1 MANYTN
7 RGSHYKA
14 ASREEKRRP
23 WRKKGLAVLA
33 CLLAVAF
40 AAGVAALAVPGLL
53 FRSEGEVT
61 LEKTIHWWDN
71 DNEGN
76 PRPQMSEYK
85 PVLVLRDEANDVQ
98 YKSDDP
104 DALAL
109 LKSLD
114 YPDGWPDVVV
124 APDQGNTW
132 KVTTSPESLNKIVYQ
147 VDEDGEPVEG
157 DDGNPV
163 PTDKKVTWSLSQGFP
178 PEVEGYTAIYAELAG
193 ELGDLFGSFSTVG
206 EDDWHYVRNAD
217 YTFTI
222 DLRSGSLENLSGI
235 TQEILK
241 QFELEASFTAGGEQK
256 TPHVSLAELKAK
268 PGYATVQFQ
277 VKGDEDEKWE
287 TIDLDDPAAMKE
299 VHDELR
305 LVLVMPK
312 YTIEGQPITY
322 KVAEANPEGNKADGK
337 LDYDIPDLTGDDAED
352 YFAIKYDNTN
362 ATNHGSATDGAYS
375 GGSVILTLTGTTDYK
390 ATKVWQDT
398 SGDPNNRPQN
408 VTLEL
413 WRYVAGQPLESAAAV
428 RDSAGN
434 IYTYKVDSQKDS
446 GAEMN
451 VTFTDTDGE
460 GNETPAAFPKYD
472 PEGNRYIYVVKEY
485 GLSGNYTQVFGEV
498 DSNGDV
504 SGDFIKEDQ
513 NEDGVVEDVDAR
525 TENNTYLYNGG
536 TLNNVLNGTTTA
548 TATKV
553 WNASAFQAE
562 FGGVTVELTLQSCAA
577 GTENWENVLSED
589 GVTAIIRPLTGF
601 QAENL
606 AGLSYS
612 GAFPQ
617 YDNLG
622 RKLEYRWVETGVTQ
636 DGFDGVNFN
645 EDEGTFTLQQT
656 DSTGKEREVQYT
668 SVSEVDED
676 GNTKIT
682 NSVANQVYY
691 EVDKWW
697 ALKEDEEVPEDA
709 ESNPNYWQDE
719 SGQWYTKD
727 ISADGNSTIQDSNAE
742 SATFY
747 LYRVE
752 SGQQVPMGET
762 EGYYLTFEMSKD
774 GMPIWDFGNAGQE
787 DVENGVLTKEDIQI
801 EQVENED
808 GAFDPWHVN
817 ITGLPEF
824 DEGGRQYDYVLVE
837 ADASPRYETTRE
849 SEGYSTT
856 VYNPR
861 GPGEVLQILVQK
873 NWIDDSDT
881 VHREPVVIQAYDK
894 DTGEKID
901 GAYVKLEDG
910 LWYDWI
916 TIQLGSSGQGEGNN
930 PNEPETNPDTNGNGG
945 TSGVITEPGEG
956 NEPTEGDETGDEPTN
971 TDEPG
976 ETDGEGDD
984 NTDTDS
990 DNTPEESEV
999 SESLL
1004 ANEREEL
1011 AAPKTGDG
1019 EGENQDPLNENEGST
1034 GDGGTPSGGA
1044 EDAKPDG
1051 VQSIKDIYLLETTIG
1066 EGEYTTVDVKNIID
1080 GSDEVEIID
1089 DEEENGLWYERVTGD
1104 VTSQYHRYQ
1113 VTYSDFTPIDNT
1125 PVDLEPGESGK
1136 YSATVTNRRLGNID
1150 ITVHKVWNSGD
1161 GSEADALRQELQ
1173 RAQIPGATE
1182 QGASL
1187 ALKLDFHEST
1197 QSKDYKIE
1205 KYEDNKAD
1213 EYITLGDGTVPT
1225 TIYNVKREVGT
1236 AENPVSSDESFGP
1249 DTDRGS
1255 SVIEINLPGG
1265 TEGEDS
1271 YIPKEQYYYF
1281 SNLPKY
1287 DTTGTIVRYT
1297 VEEGLKSED
1306 GKFISFEDY
1315 IAQAEPG
1322 DALAKELKKWVH
1334 TMEEG
1339 EYVTALD
1346 PNEALPQV
1354 STKDV
1359 DFQEF
1364 KATNSLTGTKD
1375 VRWHKEWND
1384 AYRNQEGERPDI
1396 FLDVFRLVHET
1407 DETTKLELVVKDY
1420 QWTPTTTEGE
1430 GEESGPV
1437 DAVNNWTATMEGVPL
1452 YDSLGYEITYYAVER
1467 AVGDTERFDYGPVR
1481 YWVDI
1486 PLTGLQCIGDR
1497 LTVENNDY
1505 LEPTPDGEQYACS
1518 LKEGGKYVEVEG
1530 INLEERYSNREV
1542 NYALG
1547 EGGTFE
1553 NYLRADP
1560 NLAGSK
1566 LWQGV
1571 ESGYPADQLP
1581 QVTFALYR
1589 KMADAKPDDTGEVT
1603 EPEEVATLQVNW
1615 GGDSGT
1621 LNGSLTTD
1629 FRFFMKGNWEVDWD
1643 QTNNRYIYTSDE
1655 SSDTYYVN
1663 SDWEVVNENGEE
1675 IDLPDTVRLPQ
1686 YDEKGNRYAY
1696 TMVERS
1702 ITMMGPNGK
1711 DKITIKLDPDGTPS
1725 EENDKDAVAFY
1736 ESIFTSAKMTEGTFQ
1751 ATNVYNDKQE
1761 GQLAV
1766 EKWLNVGE
1774 LKEGESYPAIRVELY
1789 RAVTSQKDNADA
1801 WRLVDSHIWKSN
1813 EVQEKFTGDTPD
1825 VWGYLEYTF
1834 ENLPIY
1840 APNGEKY
1847 VYKVVEVKEDF
1858 LDGYATWA
1866 EKASY
1871 EEASGFETN
1880 LATGTA
1886 QEGGKIP
1893 QGNVVSDLEATE
1905 VPESTEPAQPL
1916 DTATFINKR
1925 DADSVTLKG
1934 DKKWDDWGDEMELR
1948 PDGAKDVIKLTVSRH
1963 AESQPGENNAI
1974 PSQDLT
1980 EDEDYT
1986 VTWTIPDSGD
1996 TWTYTITGV
2005 DNTELERYA
2014 PNGMPW
2020 IYQVTETIS
2029 DPYDYY
2035 NASTKM
2041 VTFGTELVDGVLII
2055 SETAKPITNSLKTSV
2070 TFQKQ
2075 WVGDDGESISTDYFG
2090 EVTVD
2095 FKLQVAFAP
2104 AAGGETTWQD
2114 AKTFF
2119 TNTKDDVGTDEDSP
2133 KAFVPSSVLPMTGD
2147 GKYEFEGSTNKAKD
2161 WKGTFSDLP
2170 RAVSVSG
2177 TATKLIY
2184 RVVET
2189 QVTYKL
2195 PGEEDATE
2203 VTVTPPDGTGQ
2214 NYVLNDTNG
2223 IFTGAELES
2232 NGATWITTNT
2242 MKTVDLKITKI
2253 WDDQNNKYGTR
2264 PEGENGTWKVDFIIQ
2279 YQDPKDVETGEYHN
2293 VTTKDGEPLI
2303 VSITGGASADD
2314 GTTTVEDLPYV
2325 AGRQYYAFELEPGYD
2340 PDNPAGSKVT
2350 ENGATPGNYHHN
2362 MYDASDEHE
2371 LKENGDCTSTVTNTL
2386 RTTQVTAVKEWKPAG
2401 KEPYPQVTLELR
2413 YVDAWEEDENDED
2426 IPVLSDVIEEITL
2439 PNKDDPEN
2447 PWTYTWEG
2455 LPEYYPEDDGITGSI
2470 STPTTYWVTEK
2481 KGDGYV
2487 LLSTDTDD
2495 NYTTFTFTNKPV
2507 VDFTVEKQ
2515 WNSVPEEA
2523 YNWKVTVGLYRTTEE
2538 VTDYTSLAYDVEHM
2552 VTNENG
2558 QLLTVELY
2566 GPDNLTA
2573 TFEDLDKY
2581 CMEEAGTPEYTYYV
2595 KELTVNGDKI
2605 EGASFTKEVDGED
2618 VAFTVDYT
2626 YTGNAATVVNRV
2638 EGSLQVEK
2646 IWHDKGGE
2654 SARPETITVGLY
2666 RFDKASQ
2673 DYEAV
2678 KDPSNLEKNYTLTLD
2693 EENDWQGTFENL
2705 PEYYSDG
2712 NGNRGEKIQYAVY
2725 ELDSAG
2731 QPILGTEGN
2740 NTLTLENGGSYTVY
2754 YDGFTIHNVREV
2766 DLTIEKTVT
2775 GDAADPGRQ
2784 FTFEVGF
2791 TYDEDMPAGSIGPYT
2806 YTVYQKGDGDEPEQV
2821 SEGTISSNGGTI
2833 FLTGGQYAV
2842 IEGLPT
2848 GTEYTVTEK
2857 EASQD
2862 GYVTTATGEEGTI
2875 TVGEENKA
2883 SFTNHR
2889 APGDLIIRKE
2899 VTGSGDRNE
2908 QWEFHLKADLLEGMP
2923 FVGDSVGYRNGDT
2936 EVKLLFDEVA
2946 GYATFT
2952 LKSGESLEIKD
2963 FPIGTVFT
2971 VTEEGANED
2980 GYTTTVKGN
2989 GTAVPDG
2996 MEVKLEYDVTSTV
3009 TFINDKPGGGGPG
3022 PGPTPTPTPEPEET
3036 PTPEPGESPTPAPE
3050 GSPSPEPS
3058 GTPGPDGTPTPAPS
3072 GSPSPSGS
3080 PTPGPGGSPT
3090 PAPTPTPP
3098 GGDTPDDTPQTGD
3111 PTHTLWWA
3119 LAGAGA
3125 LAGLGALWA
3134 TRPKGHKARHRK
3146 K

>member
-40 AAGVAALAVPGLL
+40 AAGVAALAVPGL
-53 FRSEGEVT
+53 FRTEDEVT
-61 LEKTIHWWDN
+61 LEKTIYWWDN

-76 PRPQMSEYK
+76 PRPAVDKYEK
-85 PVLVLRDEANDVQ
+85 PLLVLRDEANDVQ
-98 YKSDDP
+98 YKSDDS

-109 LKSLD
+109 LKSLG
-114 YPDGWPDVVV
+114 YPDGWPEVVV
-124 APDQGNTW
+124 EQGEGNTW
-132 KVTTSPESLNKIVYQ
+132 KVTTNPKSLNKIVYE
-147 VDEDGEPVEG
+147 VDEDGEPIE
-157 DDGNPV
+157 DEDGNLV
-163 PTDKKVTWSLSQGFP
+163 ATDKKVTWSLSQGFP

-206 EDDWHYVRNAD
+206 EDDWHYVKSTD

-235 TQEILK
+235 TDAILQ

-256 TPHVSLAELKAK
+256 TPHVSLAELEGE

-277 VKGDEDEKWE
+277 VKDDEDEKWE

-322 KVAEANPEGNKADGK
+322 KVAEANTEEKPADGK
-337 LDYDIPDLTGDDAED
+337 LDYQIPGFEGTDDADD

-362 ATNHGSATDGAYS
+362 ATNHGSSTDGAYS

-390 ATKVWQDT
+390 ATKVWQDKD
-398 SGDPNNRPQN
+398 GKKEDRPAD

-434 IYTYKVDSQKDS
+434 IYTYDVSEKTAS
-446 GAEMN
+446 GEEMI
-451 VTFTDTDGE
+451 VSFTDTDGE
-460 GNETPAAFPKYD
+460 GNATEASFPKYD

-485 GLSGNYTQVFGEV
+485 GLDENYTQVFGEV
-498 DSNGDV
+498 DPSTGDV

-562 FGGVTVELTLQSCAA
+562 FGGVTVELTLQSRAA
-577 GTENWENVLSED
+577 GTNEWEPVTGDD
-589 GVTAIIRPLTGF
+589 GEAITHLLDGF

-612 GAFPQ
+612 GDFPQ

-622 RKLEYRWVETGVTQ
+622 RELEYRWVETGVTQ
-636 DGFDGVNFN
+636 EGFAGVNFN
-645 EDEGTFTLQQT
+645 KDEGTFTLQQKDFSGNT
-656 DSTGKEREVQYT
+656 REVQYT
-668 SVSEVDED
+668 SVSEGPDED
-676 GNTKIT
+676 GNTIIT

-697 ALKEDEEVPEDA
+697 ALKEDEEVPEGA
-709 ESNPNYWQDE
+709 ESNPNYWKDE
-719 SGQWYTKD
+719 NGQWYTKD
-727 ISADGNSTIQDSNAE
+727 IGTEDSAIKDDNAK

-752 SGQQVPMGET
+752 SGEQVPMDQEG
-762 EGYYLTFEMSKD
+762 GYYLAFEMSKN
-774 GMPIWDFGNAGQE
+774 GEPTTWSFGNAAPAGEQE
-787 DVENGVLTKEDIQI
+787 QITITPDEDT
-801 EQVENED
+801 
-808 GAFDPWHVN
+808 PWHVN

-837 ADASPRYETTRE
+837 ANASPRYETERE
-849 SEGYSTT
+849 SDGYSTT

-861 GPGEVLQILVQK
+861 EGGPVLQILVQK

-976 ETDGEGDD
+976 ETDGEGDN

-990 DNTPEESEV
+990 VNTPEEPEV

-1004 ANEREEL
+1004 ANEGKAL
-1011 AAPKTGDG
+1011 AAPKADG
-1019 EGENQDPLNENEGST
+1019 GEHESKTPD
-1034 GDGGTPSGGA
+1034 DGGTPGG
-1044 EDAKPDG
+1044 DAGNTKPDG
-1051 VQSIKDIYLLETTIG
+1051 VQSIDDIYLLEDSIG
-1066 EGEYTTVDVKNIID
+1066 EGKNAEDVKNTID
-1080 GSDEVEIID
+1080 GSEISGGII
-1089 DEEENGLWYERVTGD
+1089 EETDTSKWYDQVTGD

-1113 VTYSDFTPIDNT
+1113 VTYSKFTPIDNT
-1125 PVDLEPGESGK
+1125 PADLESGKSGK

-1150 ITVHKVWNSGD
+1150 ITVHKVWNSGEI
-1161 GSEADALRQELQ
+1161 GSREANALRQELNQ
-1173 RAQIPGATE
+1173 AGM
-1182 QGASL
+1182 SL
-1187 ALKLDFHEST
+1187 ALKLDFHESMGENHGYT
-1197 QSKDYKIE
+1197 IE
-1205 KYEDNKAD
+1205 DGYV
-1213 EYITLGDGTVPT
+1213 TLGKGAEKTP
-1225 TIYNVKREVGT
+1225 IYNVARTVEDEDGK
-1236 AENPVSSDESFGP
+1236 PVSSDNSFAA
-1249 DTDRGS
+1249 DQEVGS
-1255 SVIEINLPGG
+1255 SVITIKYPD
-1265 TEGEDS
+1265 EDS
-1271 YIPKEQYYYF
+1271 AGKDQEYYF

-1306 GKFISFEDY
+1306 GKFISFDEY
-1315 IAQAEPG
+1315 IEKAGPD

-1334 TMEEG
+1334 TMEEVD
-1339 EYVTALD
+1339 YVTALD

-1375 VRWHKEWND
+1375 VQWYKEWND
-1384 AYRNQEGERPDI
+1384 AYRNEAGERPDI
-1396 FLDVFRLVHET
+1396 FLDVFRLVHED

-1452 YDSLGYEITYYAVER
+1452 YDSLGYKITYFAVER
-1467 AVGDTERFDYGPVR
+1467 AVGDTEMFDYGPVR
-1481 YWVDI
+1481 YYMGETK
-1486 PLTGLQCIGDR
+1486 LGDR
-1497 LTVENNDY
+1497 LTVEKQY
-1505 LEPTPDGEQYACS
+1505 LEETPDGVLYACS
-1518 LKEGGKYVEVEG
+1518 LKDENGYVEVANMGDET
-1530 INLEERYSNREV
+1530 LADRYRDRTV

-1571 ESGYPADQLP
+1571 ESGYPTDQLP
-1581 QVTFALYR
+1581 QVTFALYQTTLG
-1589 KMADAKPDDTGEVT
+1589 KET
-1603 EPEEVATLQVNW
+1603 EPENPDGETDPENPGEEVATLQVNW
-1615 GGDSGT
+1615 GGDFGM

-1629 FRFFMKGNWEVDWD
+1629 FRFFMKGDWQVDWKD
-1643 QTNNRYIYTSDE
+1643 DLYVYTQAADDGS
-1655 SSDTYYVN
+1655 TKKYYVN
-1663 SDWEVVNENGEE
+1663 SDWEVVDENDNNTVIE
-1675 IDLPDTVRLPQ
+1675 LPDTVRLPQ
-1686 YDEKGNRYAY
+1686 YDKEGNRYAY
-1696 TMVERS
+1696 TMVEQS
-1702 ITMMGPNGK
+1702 ITLKNPNYDPEGGNSQVYFE
-1711 DKITIKLDPDGTPS
+1711 IKLDPKTGEPDTA
-1725 EENDKDAVAFY
+1725 ENVNAPEAVAFY
-1736 ESIFTSAKMTEGTFQ
+1736 KSIFKNAKMTDEGTFQ
-1751 ATNVYNDKQE
+1751 ATNVYNDEQN
-1761 GQLAV
+1761 GRLAV

-1789 RAVTSQKDNADA
+1789 RTVTSQKDNADA
-1801 WRLVDSHIWKSN
+1801 WRLVDSHIWGSDT
-1813 EVQEKFTGDTPD
+1813 VEKACTSGDGG
-1825 VWGYLEYTF
+1825 WGRLTHTF

-1847 VYKVVEVKEDF
+1847 VYKVEEVKDGF
-1858 LDGYATWA
+1858 LAGYDTWA
-1866 EKASY
+1866 VEGPVKS
-1871 EEASGFETN
+1871 ENIGSTIENTN
-1880 LATGTA
+1880 NKG
-1886 QEGGKIP
+1886 
-1893 QGNVVSDLEATE
+1893 TE
-1905 VPESTEPAQPL
+1905 VTGLAAKVTEGDEQSADL

-1925 DADSVTLKG
+1925 DADGVKLQGTKV
-1934 DKKWDDWGDEMELR
+1934 WDDWNNELDLR
-1948 PDGAKDVIKLTVSRH
+1948 PSGAENVITLTVSRR
-1963 AESQPGENNAI
+1963 ADAQPGENNAI
-1974 PSQDLT
+1974 GLQTLDKNSYEVEWNT
-1980 EDEDYT
+1980 ENN
-1986 VTWTIPDSGD
+1986 P
-1996 TWTYTITGV
+1996 WTYTITGNV
-2005 DNTELERYA
+2005 KGELEQYA

-2020 IYQVTETIS
+2020 IYQVTETI
-2029 DPYDYY
+2029 DPSYDYY
-2035 NASTKM
+2035 NASTRT
-2041 VTFGTELVDGVLII
+2041 VTFGTEPDDKGFLTVN
-2055 SETAKPITNSLKTSV
+2055 SAAAITNSLKTSV

-2090 EVTVD
+2090 DVKVD
-2095 FKLQVAFAP
+2095 FKLQVSTD
-2104 AAGGETTWQD
+2104 ETKWND
-2114 AKTFF
+2114 IPDFF
-2119 TNTKDDVGTDEDSP
+2119 TNEEPVEDGQ
-2133 KAFVPSSVLPMTGD
+2133 VHVSSEILNLDKEETY
-2147 GKYEFEGSTNKAKD
+2147 KGSITAKMNAGETA
-2161 WKGTFSDLP
+2161 WQHTFSDLP
-2170 RAVSVSG
+2170 RAVNVEN
-2177 TATKLIY
+2177 AAKKLIY

-2189 QVTYKL
+2189 KVTYTL
-2195 PGEEDATE
+2195 PGEEPTTVE
-2203 VTVTPPDGTGQ
+2203 VEINGDTYTVKD
-2214 NYVLNDTNG
+2214 DSG
-2223 IFTGAELES
+2223 IFTEAILTEPTSGV
-2232 NGATWITTNT
+2232 TWITTNT
-2242 MKTVDLKITKI
+2242 IKTVDLEIRKI
-2253 WDDQNNKYGTR
+2253 WDDQDNKYGTR
-2264 PEGENGTWKVDFIIQ
+2264 PEGGSDGTWKVDFIIQ

-2303 VSITGGASADD
+2303 VSISDVDTEDQ
-2314 GTTTVEDLPYV
+2314 GTTTVKDLPG
-2325 AGRQYYAFELEPGYD
+2325 GRWYRAVELKPGYTTGNVD
-2340 PDNPAGSKVT
+2340 EYICG
-2350 ENGATPGNYHHN
+2350 ENGGTFHIGYTVD
-2362 MYDASDEHE
+2362 YGDE
-2371 LKENGDCTSTVTNTL
+2371 NPVQGGDGQADFITTATNTL
-2386 RTTQVTAVKEWKPAG
+2386 DTTSVSVKKN
-2401 KEPYPQVTLELR
+2401 
-2413 YVDAWEEDENDED
+2413 WE
-2426 IPVLSDVIEEITL
+2426 
-2439 PNKDDPEN
+2439 PEN
-2447 PWTYTWEG
+2447 LPDGDQYPSVTMKVQYKAGEDDWKDLEGCTVILSEGNWEHTFAD
-2455 LPEYYPEDDGITGSI
+2455 LPKYYPGAAG
-2470 STPTTYWVTEK
+2470 YAEK
-2481 KGDGYV
+2481 RETQYRVVEAEGDGYV
-2487 LLSTDTDD
+2487 QKDVKVDEE
-2495 NYTTFTFTNKPV
+2495 NKTFTFTNKPV
-2507 VDFTVEKQ
+2507 VDFTVEKKWDQ
-2515 WNSVPEEA
+2515 PPAGYEDWKVKVQLYRATEDDPTGKKYEDPVTLTAEANWTHTWDGLDKYYEDDGEYKAYTYYVQEVSITDGSETNTLTEQGTIQVGDTEFVVSYDTTKTNAAIIATITNRPVGTCSVEKVWWNEGGTTPVS
-2523 YNWKVTVGLYRTTEE
+2523 VTVGLYQE
-2538 VTDYTSLAYDVEHM
+2538 TDNGIGPVMDKDSKPITITLPYEGKWSHTWTDLYKYDADGTAIRYV
-2552 VTNENG
+2552 VR
-2558 QLLTVELY
+2558 EL
-2566 GPDNLTA
+2566 D
-2573 TFEDLDKY
+2573 ED
-2581 CMEEAGTPEYTYYV
+2581 GNPV
-2595 KELTVNGDKI
+2595 SNGD
-2605 EGASFTKEVDGED
+2605 SVTVDGTD
-2618 VAFTVDYT
+2618 
-2626 YTGNAATVVNRV
+2626 
-2638 EGSLQVEK
+2638 
-2646 IWHDKGGE
+2646 
-2654 SARPETITVGLY
+2654 
-2666 RFDKASQ
+2666 
-2673 DYEAV
+2673 
-2678 KDPSNLEKNYTLTLD
+2678 
-2693 EENDWQGTFENL
+2693 
-2705 PEYYSDG
+2705 
-2712 NGNRGEKIQYAVY
+2712 
-2725 ELDSAG
+2725 
-2731 QPILGTEGN
+2731 
-2740 NTLTLENGGSYTVY
+2740 YTVY

-2766 DLTIEKTVT
+2766 DLAVEKTVT
-2775 GDAADPGRQ
+2775 GDAADPNRQ
-2784 FTFEVGF
+2784 FTFDVSF
-2791 TYDEDMPAGSIGPYT
+2791 TYDKDMPEASHTGPYA

-2833 FLTGGQYAV
+2833 FLTGGQRAV
-2842 IEGLPT
+2842 IEGLPA
-2848 GTEYTVTEK
+2848 GTDYTVTEQ
-2857 EASQD
+2857 EANED
-2862 GYVTTATGEEGTI
+2862 GYVTTPTDGKVEGTI
-2875 TVGEENKA
+2875 TVGGDNTA

-2889 APGDLIIRKE
+2889 APGDLVIQKQ
-2899 VTGSGDRNE
+2899 VTGSGGNQNK
-2908 QWEFHLKADLLEGMP
+2908 QWEFHLTADLLEGMP
-2923 FVGDSVGYRNGDT
+2923 YWGSSVGHRSGGSKVDLVFHA
-2936 EVKLLFDEVA
+2936 ED

-2963 FPIGTVFT
+2963 FPIGTTFT
-2971 VTEEGANED
+2971 VTEVEANEG
-2980 GYTTTVKGN
+2980 GYTTTVEGN
-2989 GTAVPDG
+2989 GIAVPDG

-3009 TFINDKPGGGGPG
+3009 TFINHKPGGGGPG

-3036 PTPEPGESPTPAPE
+3036 PTPEPGETPTPAPE

>member
-76 PRPQMSEYK
+76 PRPAVDKYEK
-85 PVLVLRDEANDVQ
+85 PLLVLKDENGNQYMSDNDDEQ
-98 YKSDDP
+98 
-104 DALAL
+104 ARAL
-109 LKSLD
+109 LKSLN

-132 KVTTSPESLNKIVYQ
+132 KVTTSPESLNKIVYE
-147 VDEDGEPVEG
+147 VDEDGELVK
-157 DDGNPV
+157 DNDGNPV
-163 PTDKKVTWSLSQGFP
+163 PTGETVTWSLSQDIP
-178 PEVEGYTAIYAELAG
+178 PEVEGYTAIYADLA
-193 ELGDLFGSFSTVG
+193 ESLGDLFGSFSTVG
-206 EDDWHYVRNAD
+206 EDDWHYVKSTD

-241 QFELEASFTAGGEQK
+241 QFELEASFTTKDGEQQ
-256 TPHVSLAELKAK
+256 TPHVSLAELKGE

-277 VKGDEDEKWE
+277 VRDGEGEWQ
-287 TIDLDDPAAMKE
+287 TINLDNPEAMKE

-305 LVLVMPK
+305 LSLTMPK

-322 KVAEANPEGNKADGK
+322 KVAEANTEGNKADGK
-337 LDYDIPDLTGDDAED
+337 LDYKIPGFEGTDDADD

-375 GGSVILTLTGTTDYK
+375 GGSVILTLTGTTKYE
-390 ATKVWQDT
+390 ATKVWQDKD
-398 SGDPNNRPQN
+398 GKKEDRPAD

-413 WRYVAGQPLESAAAV
+413 WRYVAGQPLESVAAV

-434 IYTYKVDSQKDS
+434 IYTYDVSTETES
-446 GAEMN
+446 GAEMT
-451 VTFTDTDGE
+451 VSFTDTDGE

-485 GLSGNYTQVFGEV
+485 GLDGNYTQVFGEV
-498 DSNGDV
+498 NEETGV
-504 SGDFIKEDQ
+504 AENDFIKGL
-513 NEDGVVEDVDAR
+513 NEDGVVVDKKDGR
-525 TENNTYLYNGG
+525 ESGNTYLYNGG

-562 FGGVTVELTLQSCAA
+562 FGGVKVELTLQSCPA
-577 GTENWENVLSED
+577 GTDIWEPVTGDD
-589 GVTAIIRPLTGF
+589 GVAITHQLDGF

-612 GAFPQ
+612 EAFPQ
-617 YDNLG
+617 YDYLG
-622 RKLEYRWVETGVTQ
+622 RELEYRWVETGVTQ

-645 EDEGTFTLQQT
+645 KDEGTFTLQQT

-668 SVSEVDED
+668 SVSKGPDEE
-676 GNTKIT
+676 GNTTIT
-682 NSVANQVYY
+682 NSVANEVHY

-697 ALKEDEEVPEDA
+697 ALKEDEVTDLELDENDYDPEKYLY
-709 ESNPNYWQDE
+709 EN
-719 SGQWYTKD
+719 GQWYTKD
-727 ISADGNSTIQDSNAE
+727 IGTEDSAIKDENAKKG
-742 SATFY
+742 ATFY

-752 SGQQVPMGET
+752 SGEQVPMDQEG
-762 EGYYLTFEMSKD
+762 GYYLAFEMSKD
-774 GMPIWDFGNAGQE
+774 GDPTTWSFGNAAPAGEKEQITITPDE
-787 DVENGVLTKEDIQI
+787 DT
-801 EQVENED
+801 
-808 GAFDPWHVN
+808 PWHVN

-837 ADASPRYETTRE
+837 ANASPRYKTERE
-849 SEGYSTT
+849 SDGYYTE

-881 VHREPVVIQAYDK
+881 VHREPVVIKAHK
-894 DTGEKID
+894 KSTGEEIED
-901 GAYVKLEDG
+901 ASVTLENG

-916 TIQLGSSGQGEGNN
+916 TIQLGSSVGEGNN
-930 PNEPETNPDTNGNGG
+930 PETGESTEPTNTDTNGNGG

-976 ETDGEGDD
+976 ETDGE
-984 NTDTDS
+984 TDS

-1004 ANEREEL
+1004 SNEGEEL
-1011 AAPKTGDG
+1011 AAPNQADDDEHESKTPD
-1019 EGENQDPLNENEGST
+1019 
-1034 GDGGTPSGGA
+1034 DGGTPGG
-1044 EDAKPDG
+1044 DAGNVEAGG
-1051 VQSIKDIYLLETTIG
+1051 VQSIDDIYLLEYSIG
-1066 EGEYTTVDVKNIID
+1066 GEEVTNTLKDGDLSDGIDEGE
-1080 GSDEVEIID
+1080 E
-1089 DEEENGLWYERVTGD
+1089 LWYERVTGD

-1113 VTYSDFTPIDNT
+1113 VTYSKFTPI
-1125 PVDLEPGESGK
+1125 ESSDYK

-1150 ITVHKVWNSGD
+1150 ITVHKVWNSGEV
-1161 GSEADALRQELQ
+1161 GSKEEQALQQALQ
-1173 RAQIPGATE
+1173 QAKMPDSDPEEPG
-1182 QGASL
+1182 GLSL
-1187 ALKLDFHEST
+1187 ALRLTFHESMGT
-1197 QSKDYKIE
+1197 EHGYTIE
-1205 KYEDNKAD
+1205 DGHV
-1213 EYITLGDGTVPT
+1213 TLGNGAEKTP
-1225 TIYNVKREVGT
+1225 IYNVARTVVD
-1236 AENPVSSDESFGP
+1236 ENGDPVSSDESFAP

-1315 IAQAEPG
+1315 IAQAGPD

-1334 TMEEG
+1334 TMEEVD
-1339 EYVTALD
+1339 YVTALD
-1346 PNEALPQV
+1346 PNEALAQV

-1396 FLDVFRLVHET
+1396 FLDVFREVHYKNDDGEIDT
-1407 DETTKLELVVKDY
+1407 QLELVVKDY

-1430 GEESGPV
+1430 GEGDTVE
-1437 DAVNNWTATMEGVPL
+1437 DAVNNWTATMEGVPE
-1452 YDSLGYEITYYAVER
+1452 YDSLGYKITYFAVER
-1467 AVGDTERFDYGPVR
+1467 AVNDTERFDYGPVR
-1481 YWVDI
+1481 YYNTKGD
-1486 PLTGLQCIGDR
+1486 LMGDR

-1505 LEPTPDGEQYACS
+1505 LEPTTDGVQYAYS
-1518 LKEGGKYVEVEG
+1518 LKDGGEYVEVANMGDET
-1530 INLEERYSNREV
+1530 LKERYRDREV

-1571 ESGYPADQLP
+1571 ESGYPTDQLP
-1581 QVTFALYR
+1581 QVTFALYQTIVGEE
-1589 KMADAKPDDTGEVT
+1589 TGS
-1603 EPEEVATLQVNW
+1603 EEVATLQVNW
-1615 GGDSGT
+1615 GGDFGM

-1629 FRFFMKGNWEVDWD
+1629 FRFFMLGDWKVDWED
-1643 QTNNRYIYTSDE
+1643 THYVYTYVGEDPAPE
-1655 SSDTYYVN
+1655 TRTYYVN
-1663 SDWEVVNENGEE
+1663 DKWQVVDGTTGEE
-1675 IDLPDTVRLPQ
+1675 IELPDNVRLPQ

-1696 TMVERS
+1696 TMVEKS
-1702 ITMMGPNGK
+1702 ITLKNPNYTAGG
-1711 DKITIKLDPDGTPS
+1711 DSDQEYFVIKLDPKTGEPDMTEGV
-1725 EENDKDAVAFY
+1725 NDQADVEFY
-1736 ESIFTSAKMTEGTFQ
+1736 NSIFKNAKMTDGATFQ
-1751 ATNVYNDKQE
+1751 ATNVYNDEQN

-1766 EKWLNVGE
+1766 EKWLNVGK
-1774 LKEGESYPAIRVELY
+1774 LKEDEQYPAIQVKLS
-1789 RAVTSQKDNADA
+1789 RAVTSQATEGGEWTKVTTYTWDSGTVKEACTSGEGGWGNLTHTFKD
-1801 WRLVDSHIWKSN
+1801 
-1813 EVQEKFTGDTPD
+1813 
-1825 VWGYLEYTF
+1825 
-1834 ENLPIY
+1834 LPIY

-1847 VYKVVEVKEDF
+1847 VYKVEEVKDGF
-1858 LDGYATWA
+1858 LAGYNTWA
-1866 EKASY
+1866 KKASY

-1880 LATGTA
+1880 LASGDTP
-1886 QEGGKIP
+1886 EENKIP
-1893 QGNVVSDLEATE
+1893 KGNEVGELEAKATE
-1905 VPESTEPAQPL
+1905 GDEQPAGL

-1934 DKKWDDWGDEMELR
+1934 DKKWDDWNNELGLR
-1948 PDGAKDVIKLTVSRH
+1948 PDNADDLPITLVVSRR
-1963 AESQPGENNAI
+1963 ADAQPGENNAI
-1974 PSQDLT
+1974 GLQTLDKNSYEVEWNT
-1980 EDEDYT
+1980 ENN
-1986 VTWTIPDSGD
+1986 P
-1996 TWTYTITGV
+1996 WTYTITGK
-2005 DNTELERYA
+2005 DEGELEQYA

-2035 NASTKM
+2035 NASTRT
-2041 VTFGTELVDGVLII
+2041 VTFGTEPDERGVLTI
-2055 SETAKPITNSLKTSV
+2055 SETATPITNSLKTSV
-2070 TFQKQ
+2070 TFRKQ

-2090 EVTVD
+2090 DVKVD
-2095 FKLQVAFAP
+2095 FKLQVSTD
-2104 AAGGETTWQD
+2104 ETKWND
-2114 AKTFF
+2114 IPDFF
-2119 TNTKDDVGTDEDSP
+2119 TNTKPVEGKPAEGGKVYVSQDKVWDLTDTATYQGSVT
-2133 KAFVPSSVLPMTGD
+2133 KA
-2147 GKYEFEGSTNKAKD
+2147 EN
-2161 WKGTFSDLP
+2161 WQHTFSDLP

-2189 QVTYKL
+2189 KVTYTL
-2195 PGEEDATE
+2195 PGEESTT

-2223 IFTGAELES
+2223 TTGAFTGAVLTS
-2232 NGATWITTNT
+2232 NIITTNT
-2242 MKTVDLKITKI
+2242 MRTVDLEITKI
-2253 WDDQNNKYGTR
+2253 WEDQNNKYGTR
-2264 PEGENGTWKVDFIIQ
+2264 PEGGNGEWVVDFLVQYSTKEQPGGDGWYTLTSGAGDAAQPVVIQLNSSSPTTTANGETAYTVTVKDLPGGRRYRAVELKPGYTTGNVDEYICDENGGTFHIGYKVDYGDENPVQVEEPTDGQADFI
-2279 YQDPKDVETGEYHN
+2279 T
-2293 VTTKDGEPLI
+2293 
-2303 VSITGGASADD
+2303 AA
-2314 GTTTVEDLPYV
+2314 
-2325 AGRQYYAFELEPGYD
+2325 
-2340 PDNPAGSKVT
+2340 
-2350 ENGATPGNYHHN
+2350 
-2362 MYDASDEHE
+2362 
-2371 LKENGDCTSTVTNTL
+2371 TNTL
-2386 RTTQVTAVKEWKPAG
+2386 DTTSVSVKKNWEPEELPDGDQYPSVTMKVQYKAGEDDWKDLEG
-2401 KEPYPQVTLELR
+2401 CTVTLNGSETP
-2413 YVDAWEEDENDED
+2413 AWEHTFDD
-2426 IPVLSDVIEEITL
+2426 L
-2439 PNKDDPEN
+2439 PK
-2447 PWTYTWEG
+2447 
-2455 LPEYYPEDDGITGSI
+2455 YYPGADG
-2470 STPTTYWVTEK
+2470 YAEK
-2481 KGDGYV
+2481 RETQYRVVEAEGDGYV
-2487 LLSTDTDD
+2487 QKDVEVDEE
-2495 NYTTFTFTNKPV
+2495 NNTFTFTNKPV
-2507 VDFTVEKQ
+2507 VDFTVTKQ

-2523 YNWKVTVGLYRTTEE
+2523 YNWHVTVGLYRTTEE

-2581 CMEEAGTPEYTYYV
+2581 YMDETTGDCLEYTYYV
-2595 KELTVNGDKI
+2595 KELKVDGVGIDGT
-2605 EGASFTKEVDGED
+2605 SFTKVVDGED

-2626 YTGNAATVVNRV
+2626 YAENAATVVNRV
-2638 EGSLQVEK
+2638 EGSLQVK
-2646 IWHDKGGE
+2646 KVWHDKGGE

-2666 RFDKASQ
+2666 RIENGAPV
-2673 DYEAV
+2673 EA
-2678 KDPSNLEKNYTLTLD
+2678 KNPNNPDAHYTLTLD

-2705 PEYYSDG
+2705 PEYYADG
-2712 NGNRGEKIQYAVY
+2712 SKVQYAVY
-2725 ELDSAG
+2725 ELEN
-2731 QPILGTEGN
+2731 GTRIEQGG
-2740 NTLTLENGGSYTVY
+2740 TLTATDGGSYTVY
-2754 YDGFTIHNVREV
+2754 YVGAEIHNVREV

-2775 GDAADPGRQ
+2775 GDAADPNRQ

-2791 TYDEDMPAGSIGPYT
+2791 TYDEDMPAGSTGPYA
-2806 YTVYQKGDGDEPEQV
+2806 YTVYDAKTKEPVEGGTDTIP
-2821 SEGTISSNGGTI
+2821 SAGGTIS
-2833 FLTGGQYAV
+2833 LTGGQRAV
-2842 IEGLPT
+2842 IEGLPA
-2848 GTEYTVTEK
+2848 GTDYTVTEQ
-2857 EASQD
+2857 EANED
-2862 GYVTTATGEEGTI
+2862 GYVTTPTDGKVEGTI
-2875 TVGEENKA
+2875 TVGGDNTA
-2883 SFTNHR
+2883 SFTNCR
-2889 APGDLIIRKE
+2889 APGDLVIQKQ
-2899 VTGSGDRNE
+2899 VTGSRGDRSKE
-2908 QWEFHLKADLLEGMP
+2908 WTFHISVTPPSDVTSLTELKCVRDGKQETLLLD
-2923 FVGDSVGYRNGDT
+2923 GDGST
-2936 EVKLLFDEVA
+2936 
-2946 GYATFT
+2946 TFT
-2952 LKSGESLEIKD
+2952 LKSGESLTIKD
-2963 FPIGTVFT
+2963 LPNGTVFT
-2971 VTEEGANED
+2971 VTEEEAGQG
-2980 GYTTTVKGN
+2980 GYTTTVGGTGTVQEENNIQTGMTGTIDAKGN
-2989 GTAVPDG
+2989 N
-2996 MEVKLEYDVTSTV
+2996 LV
-3009 TFINDKPGGGGPG
+3009 TFTNHKPGGGGPG

-3134 TRPKGHKARHRK
+3134 TRPKGYKARHRK

>member
-76 PRPQMSEYK
+76 PRPAVDKYEK
-85 PVLVLRDEANDVQ
+85 PLLVLKDENGNQYMSDNDDEQ
-98 YKSDDP
+98 
-104 DALAL
+104 ARAL
-109 LKSLD
+109 LKSLN

-132 KVTTSPESLNKIVYQ
+132 KVTTSPESLNKIVYE

-163 PTDKKVTWSLSQGFP
+163 PTGNKVTWSLSQGFP
-178 PEVEGYTAIYAELAG
+178 PEVEGYTAIYAELQESLEG
-193 ELGDLFGSFSTVG
+193 LFGSFSEVG
-206 EDDWHYVRNAD
+206 PNDWHYIKD
-217 YTFTI
+217 EEYTFTI
-222 DLRSGSLENLSGI
+222 DLRSGSLEDLSGI

-241 QFELEASFTAGGEQK
+241 QFELEASFTTKDGEQQ
-256 TPHVSLAELKAK
+256 TPHASLAELEGE

-277 VKGDEDEKWE
+277 VRDGEGEWQ
-287 TIDLDDPAAMKE
+287 TINLDNPEAMKE

-305 LVLVMPK
+305 LALTMPK

-322 KVAEANPEGNKADGK
+322 KVAEANTEGNKADGK
-337 LDYDIPDLTGDDAED
+337 LDYKIPGFEGTDDAED

-362 ATNHGSATDGAYS
+362 ATNHGSSTDGAYS
-375 GGSVILTLTGTTDYK
+375 GGSVILTLTGTTKYE
-390 ATKVWQDT
+390 ATKVWQDKDRDENT
-398 SGDPNNRPQN
+398 ARPD

-428 RDSAGN
+428 RDSQGN
-434 IYTYKVDSQKDS
+434 IYTYDVSEKTAS
-446 GAEMN
+446 GEEMI
-451 VTFTDTDGE
+451 VSFTDTDGE
-460 GNETPAAFPKYD
+460 GNATEASFPKYD

-513 NEDGVVEDVDAR
+513 DEDGVVDNNYGGRESG
-525 TENNTYLYNGG
+525 NTYLYNGG
-536 TLNNVLNGTTTA
+536 TLNNVFNGTTTA

-562 FGGVTVELTLQSCAA
+562 FGGVTVELTLQS
-577 GTENWENVLSED
+577 
-589 GVTAIIRPLTGF
+589 RPYKEGQDAETGWTNTDETYSLTGF

-612 GAFPQ
+612 EDFPQ

-622 RKLEYRWVETGVTQ
+622 RRLEYRWVETNVTQ
-636 DGFDGVNFN
+636 DGFNGVNF
-645 EDEGTFTLQQT
+645 DKDKGTFTLQQT
-656 DSTGKEREVQYT
+656 DSTGTERTVQYT
-668 SVSEVDED
+668 SVSKGPDEE
-676 GNTKIT
+676 GNTTIT
-682 NSVANQVYY
+682 NSVANEVHY

-697 ALKEDEEVPEDA
+697 ALKEDEEVPEGA
-709 ESNPNYWQDE
+709 ESNPNYWKDE
-719 SGQWYTKD
+719 NGQWYTKD
-727 ISADGNSTIQDSNAE
+727 IGTEDSAIKDDNAK

-752 SGQQVPMGET
+752 SGEQVPMDQEG
-762 EGYYLTFEMSKD
+762 GYYLAFEMSKN
-774 GMPIWDFGNAGQE
+774 GEPTTWSFGNAAPAGEQE
-787 DVENGVLTKEDIQI
+787 QITITPDEDT
-801 EQVENED
+801 
-808 GAFDPWHVN
+808 PWHVN

-849 SEGYSTT
+849 WDGYYTE

-881 VHREPVVIQAYDK
+881 VHREPVVIRAYDK
-894 DTGEKID
+894 NTGDPID
-901 GAYVKLEDG
+901 NASVTLKDG

-930 PNEPETNPDTNGNGG
+930 PEHGGPETNPDTNGNGG

-976 ETDGEGDD
+976 ETDGETD
-984 NTDTDS
+984 NNTETDS
-990 DNTPEESEV
+990 DNTPEEPEV

-1004 ANEREEL
+1004 ANEGEEL

-1019 EGENQDPLNENEGST
+1019 EGEIQDPLNENEGST
-1034 GDGGTPSGGA
+1034 GNGGTPSGGT

-1051 VQSIKDIYLLETTIG
+1051 VQSIKDIYLLEYSIG
-1066 EGEYTTVDVKNIID
+1066 GEEVTNTLKDGDLSDGIDEGE
-1080 GSDEVEIID
+1080 E
-1089 DEEENGLWYERVTGD
+1089 LWYERVTGD

-1113 VTYSDFTPIDNT
+1113 VTYSKFTPI
-1125 PVDLEPGESGK
+1125 ESSDYK

-1150 ITVHKVWNSGD
+1150 ITVHKVWNSGEIENN
-1161 GSEADALRQELQ
+1161 SEVDDLANKLAS
-1173 RAQIPGATE
+1173 AKIPGAE
-1182 QGASL
+1182 KEGASL
-1187 ALKLDFHEST
+1187 ALKLTFHESMGT
-1197 QSKDYKIE
+1197 EHGYTIE
-1205 KYEDNKAD
+1205 KGYV
-1213 EYITLGDGTVPT
+1213 TLGDEKSGAVPT
-1225 TIYNVKREVGT
+1225 PIYNVARTVKD
-1236 AENPVSSDESFGP
+1236 ENGKPVSSDNSF
-1249 DTDRGS
+1249 DADQEVGS
-1255 SVIEINLPGG
+1255 SVITIIFPDE
-1265 TEGEDS
+1265 EGAGKD
-1271 YIPKEQYYYF
+1271 QTYYF

-1297 VEEGLKSED
+1297 VEEGLVDSQHETN
-1306 GKFISFEDY
+1306 FISFEEY
-1315 IAQAEPG
+1315 IEKAEPG

-1396 FLDVFRLVHET
+1396 FLDVFRLVHED

-1452 YDSLGYEITYYAVER
+1452 YDSLGYKITYFAVER

-1481 YWVDI
+1481 YYNGNDE
-1486 PLTGLQCIGDR
+1486 LMGDR
-1497 LTVENNDY
+1497 LTVEKQY
-1505 LEPTPDGEQYACS
+1505 LEETPDGVLYACS
-1518 LKEGGKYVEVEG
+1518 LKDENGYVEVANMGDET
-1530 INLEERYSNREV
+1530 LADRYRDRTV

-1553 NYLRADP
+1553 NYLRANP

-1571 ESGYPADQLP
+1571 ESGYPTDQLP
-1581 QVTFALYR
+1581 QVTFALYQTIVGEE
-1589 KMADAKPDDTGEVT
+1589 ADPENPGGET
-1603 EPEEVATLQVNW
+1603 DPEEVATLQVNW

-1629 FRFFMKGNWEVDWD
+1629 FRFFMKGNWEVDWED
-1643 QTNNRYIYTSDE
+1643 DRYVYTQIGENAGDE
-1655 SSDTYYVN
+1655 KYYVN
-1663 SDWEVVNENGEE
+1663 SDWEVVDENDNNTVIE
-1675 IDLPDTVRLPQ
+1675 LPDDVRLPQ

-1696 TMVERS
+1696 TMVEKS
-1702 ITMMGPNGK
+1702 ITLKNPNYTAGG
-1711 DKITIKLDPDGTPS
+1711 DSGQEYFVIKLDPKTGEPDMTEGV
-1725 EENDKDAVAFY
+1725 NDQAAVEFY
-1736 ESIFTSAKMTEGTFQ
+1736 KSIFTDAKVTEGTFQ
-1751 ATNVYNDKQE
+1751 ATNVYNDEQN

-1774 LKEGESYPAIRVELY
+1774 LKEGESYPAIQVELY
-1789 RAVTSQKDNADA
+1789 RTVTSQASEANGE
-1801 WRLVDSHIWKSN
+1801 WT
-1813 EVQEKFTGDTPD
+1813 EVTTHTWNSAEVEKAFTSGETTAE
-1825 VWGYLEYTF
+1825 WGHLEYTF
-1834 ENLPIY
+1834 DGLPIY

-1847 VYKVVEVKEDF
+1847 VYKVVEVKDGF
-1858 LDGYATWA
+1858 LAGYDTWA
-1866 EKASY
+1866 VKGTVEKGDLN
-1871 EEASGFETN
+1871 EKTN
-1880 LATGTA
+1880 KDNLG
-1886 QEGGKIP
+1886 E
-1893 QGNVVSDLEATE
+1893 VVSDLEAMKVTE
-1905 VPESTEPAQPL
+1905 GTETTP

-1925 DADSVTLKG
+1925 DAGGVKLQGTKV
-1934 DKKWDDWGDEMELR
+1934 WDDWNNELGLR
-1948 PDGAKDVIKLTVSRH
+1948 PKLDDAKDVIELVVSRH

-2005 DNTELERYA
+2005 GNAELERYA

-2020 IYQVTETIS
+2020 IYQVTEKIGGNIVGVYVPSPGT
-2029 DPYDYY
+2029 
-2035 NASTKM
+2035 A
-2041 VTFGTELVDGVLII
+2041 TFEPG
-2055 SETAKPITNSLKTSV
+2055 ETTGQLDAATALKNSLKTNAA
-2070 TFQKQ
+2070 FQKK
-2075 WVGDDGESISTDYFG
+2075 WVGDDGEPISTDYFG
-2090 EVTVD
+2090 DVTVE
-2095 FKLQVAFAP
+2095 FKLQVAFANDDGT
-2104 AAGGETTWQD
+2104 AKGEWKD
-2114 AKTFF
+2114 ADTFF
-2119 TNTKDDVGTDEDSP
+2119 TNNTENTDPD
-2133 KAFVPSSVLPMTGD
+2133 KVYVPSSVLNMGT
-2147 GKYEFEGSTNKAKD
+2147 YQFEGSTNKAKD

-2170 RAVSVSG
+2170 RAVNVEN
-2177 TATKLIY
+2177 AAKKLIY

-2189 QVTYKL
+2189 KVTYTL
-2195 PGEEDATE
+2195 PGEESTT

-2223 IFTGAELES
+2223 TTGAFTGAVLTS
-2232 NGATWITTNT
+2232 NIITTNT
-2242 MKTVDLKITKI
+2242 MRTVDLEIRKI
-2253 WDDQNNKYGTR
+2253 WDDQDNKYGTR
-2264 PEGENGTWKVDFIIQ
+2264 PEGGSDGTWKVDFLIQ
-2279 YQDPKDVETGEYHN
+2279 YRDKDDGAGIYET
-2293 VTTKDGEPLI
+2293 VKVDGEPLI
-2303 VSITGGASADD
+2303 VSISSTELNQD
-2314 GTTTVEDLPYV
+2314 TTTVEDLPYV
-2325 AGRQYYAFELEPGYD
+2325 EGRQYYAFELEPGYTT
-2340 PDNPAGSKVT
+2340 DNVDKYICD
-2350 ENGATPGNYHHN
+2350 ENGGTFHIGYTVS
-2362 MYDASDEHE
+2362 YGDE
-2371 LKENGDCTSTVTNTL
+2371 NPVQGGDGQADFITTATNTL
-2386 RTTQVTAVKEWKPAG
+2386 GTTSVSVKKNWEPETLPDGDQYPSVTMKVQYKSGPTEDDWEDLEG
-2401 KEPYPQVTLELR
+2401 CTVTLNGSKTP
-2413 YVDAWEEDENDED
+2413 AWEHTFED
-2426 IPVLSDVIEEITL
+2426 L
-2439 PNKDDPEN
+2439 PK
-2447 PWTYTWEG
+2447 
-2455 LPEYYPEDDGITGSI
+2455 YYPGADG
-2470 STPTTYWVTEK
+2470 YAEK
-2481 KGDGYV
+2481 RETQYRVVEAEGDGYV
-2487 LLSTDTDD
+2487 QKDVEVDEE
-2495 NYTTFTFTNKPV
+2495 NNTFTFTNKPV
-2507 VDFTVEKQ
+2507 VDFTVTKQ
-2515 WNSVPEEA
+2515 WNSVPAEA

-2581 CMEEAGTPEYTYYV
+2581 YMDETTGDCLEYTYYV
-2595 KELTVNGDKI
+2595 KELTVDGDKI
-2605 EGASFTKEVDGED
+2605 DGTGFTKVVDGED
-2618 VAFTVDYT
+2618 VKFTVDYT
-2626 YTGNAATVVNRV
+2626 YAETGDAATVVNRV
-2638 EGSLQVEK
+2638 EGSLQVK
-2646 IWHDKGGE
+2646 KVWWDKGGDT
-2654 SARPETITVGLY
+2654 ARPEEITVGLY
-2666 RFDKASQ
+2666 RFDKAAQ
-2673 DYEAV
+2673 DYVAV
-2678 KDPSNLEKNYTLTLD
+2678 KDPDNLTLTLK
-2693 EENDWQGTFENL
+2693 EENGWQGTFENL

-2712 NGNRGEKIQYAVY
+2712 NGDRGEKIQYAVY
-2725 ELDSAG
+2725 ELDSEDN
-2731 QPILGTEGN
+2731 PIKGTEGN
-2740 NTLTLENGGSYTVY
+2740 NTLPATDGGSYTVY

-2791 TYDEDMPAGSIGPYT
+2791 TYDEDMPAGSTGPYA
-2806 YTVYQKGDGDEPEQV
+2806 YTVYDAKTKEPVEGGTDTIP
-2821 SEGTISSNGGTI
+2821 SAGGTIS
-2833 FLTGGQYAV
+2833 LTGGQRAV
-2842 IEGLPT
+2842 IEGLPA
-2848 GTEYTVTEK
+2848 GTEYTVTER
-2857 EASQD
+2857 EANQD
-2862 GYVTTATGEEGTI
+2862 GYVTTPTDGKVEGTI
-2875 TVGEENKA
+2875 TVGGDNTA
-2883 SFTNHR
+2883 SFTNCR

-2899 VTGSGDRNE
+2899 VTGSGDRSKE
-2908 QWEFHLKADLLEGMP
+2908 WEFHI
-2923 FVGDSVGYRNGDT
+2923 SVTPPSDVELPEKLNCVRNGQPETLD
-2936 EVKLLFDEVA
+2936 LDEN

-2952 LKSGESLEIKD
+2952 LHDGESLEIKD
-2963 FPIGTVFT
+2963 LPNGTVFT
-2971 VTEEGANED
+2971 VTEAGANQG
-2980 GYTTTVKGN
+2980 GYTTKVEGTGALLPNGDGRTGKIDADGN
-2989 GTAVPDG
+2989 NLVI
-2996 MEVKLEYDVTSTV
+2996 
-3009 TFINDKPGGGGPG
+3009 FINDKPGGGGPG

-3134 TRPKGHKARHRK
+3134 TRAKGHKARHRK

>member
-40 AAGVAALAVPGLL
+40 AAGVAALAVPGL
-53 FRSEGEVT
+53 FRSGGEVT
-61 LEKTIHWWDN
+61 LEKTIYWWDN

-76 PRPQMSEYK
+76 PRPAVDKYEK
-85 PVLVLRDEANDVQ
+85 PLLVLKDENGNQYMSDNDDEQ
-98 YKSDDP
+98 
-104 DALAL
+104 ALAL
-109 LKSLD
+109 LKSLN

-163 PTDKKVTWSLSQGFP
+163 PTGNKVTWSLSQGFP

-193 ELGDLFGSFSTVG
+193 SLGDLFGSFSTVG

-241 QFELEASFTAGGEQK
+241 QFELEASFTTKGGKPQSA
-256 TPHVSLAELKAK
+256 HASLADLQAE
-268 PGYATVQFQ
+268 PGYATVVQFQ
-277 VKGDEDEKWE
+277 VRDDGGKWE
-287 TIDLDDPAAMKE
+287 PIDLKDPNAMKE

-322 KVAEANPEGNKADGK
+322 KVAEADENKNNR
-337 LDYDIPDLTGDDAED
+337 LEYQIPDFEGTDDKDD

-375 GGSVILTLTGTTDYK
+375 GGSVILTLTGTTEYE
-390 ATKVWQDT
+390 ATKVWQDKDRDENT
-398 SGDPNNRPQN
+398 ARPK

-428 RDSAGN
+428 RDSQGN
-434 IYTYKVDSQKDS
+434 IYTYDVSEETAS
-446 GAEMN
+446 GEEMT
-451 VTFTDTDGE
+451 VTFHDKDAE
-460 GNETPAAFPKYD
+460 GQPLEDPADFPKYD
-472 PEGNRYIYVVKEY
+472 PEGNRYIYAVKEY

-498 DSNGDV
+498 NEETGV
-504 SGDFIKEDQ
+504 AENDFIKDLD
-513 NEDGVVEDVDAR
+513 EDGVVGNMDTR

-562 FGGVTVELTLQSCAA
+562 FGGVKVELTLQSCPA
-577 GTENWENVLSED
+577 GTENWENVLGED
-589 GVTAIIRPLTGF
+589 GTAITRPLDGF

-622 RKLEYRWVETGVTQ
+622 RKLEYRWVETNVTQ
-636 DGFDGVNFN
+636 VLTDENGAETEFTTGFTR
-645 EDEGTFTLQQT
+645 DETTGTATFTLQQT
-656 DSTGKEREVQYT
+656 DSTGTKREVQYT
-668 SVSEVDED
+668 SVSKGPDEE
-676 GNTKIT
+676 GNTTIT

-697 ALKEDEEVPEDA
+697 ALKPDEVTTLEE
-709 ESNPNYWQDE
+709 EGKISEENYDKTKYLYE
-719 SGQWYTKD
+719 NGQWYTKD
-727 ISADGNSTIQDSNAE
+727 LEEVHDDTE

-752 SGQQVPMGET
+752 SGQQVPMGQEG
-762 EGYYLTFEMSKD
+762 GYYLGFTMTKD
-774 GMPIWDFGNAGQE
+774 GAVFFDDPGSVTDEEFANIKITETGEGN
-787 DVENGVLTKEDIQI
+787 
-801 EQVENED
+801 
-808 GAFDPWHVN
+808 PWHVN

-837 ADASPRYETTRE
+837 ADASPRYETERK
-849 SEGYSTT
+849 SDGYYTE

-894 DTGEKID
+894 NTGDPID
-901 GAYVKLEDG
+901 DASVTLKDG

-916 TIQLGSSGQGEGNN
+916 TIQLGSSMGEGNN
-930 PNEPETNPDTNGNGG
+930 PEHGESTEPTNTDTNGNGG

-976 ETDGEGDD
+976 ETDGETD
-984 NTDTDS
+984 NNTETDS

-1004 ANEREEL
+1004 ANEGKAL

-1019 EGENQDPLNENEGST
+1019 EGEIQDPLNENEGST
-1034 GDGGTPSGGA
+1034 GNGGTPSGGT

-1051 VQSIKDIYLLETTIG
+1051 VQSIDDIYLLEYSIG
-1066 EGEYTTVDVKNIID
+1066 GEEVTNTLKDGDLSDGIDEGE
-1080 GSDEVEIID
+1080 E
-1089 DEEENGLWYERVTGD
+1089 LWYERVTGD

-1113 VTYSDFTPIDNT
+1113 VTYSKFTPI
-1125 PVDLEPGESGK
+1125 ESSDYK

-1150 ITVHKVWNSGD
+1150 ITVHKVWNSGEIENN
-1161 GSEADALRQELQ
+1161 SEVDDLANKLAS
-1173 RAQIPGATE
+1173 AKIPGAE
-1182 QGASL
+1182 KEGASL

-1287 DTTGTIVRYT
+1287 DTTGTIVRYA

-1339 EYVTALD
+1339 EYVTAFD
-1346 PNEALPQV
+1346 PDYPLEPT

-1375 VRWHKEWND
+1375 VQWYKEWND

-1452 YDSLGYEITYYAVER
+1452 YDSLGYKITYFAVER
-1467 AVGDTERFDYGPVR
+1467 AVGDTEMFDYGPVR
-1481 YWVDI
+1481 YYMGETK
-1486 PLTGLQCIGDR
+1486 LGDR
-1497 LTVENNDY
+1497 LTVEKQY
-1505 LEPTPDGEQYACS
+1505 LEETPDGVLYACS
-1518 LKEGGKYVEVEG
+1518 LKDENGYVEVANMGDET
-1530 INLEERYSNREV
+1530 LADRYRDRTV

-1571 ESGYPADQLP
+1571 ESGYPTDQLP
-1581 QVTFALYR
+1581 QVTFALYQTTLG
-1589 KMADAKPDDTGEVT
+1589 KET
-1603 EPEEVATLQVNW
+1603 EPENPDGETDPENPGEEVATLQVNW
-1615 GGDSGT
+1615 GGDFGM

-1629 FRFFMKGNWEVDWD
+1629 FRFFMKGDWKVDWKD
-1643 QTNNRYIYTSDE
+1643 DLYVYTQAADDGS
-1655 SSDTYYVN
+1655 TKKYYVN
-1663 SDWEVVNENGEE
+1663 SDWEVVDENDNNTVIE
-1675 IDLPDTVRLPQ
+1675 LPDDVRLPQ
-1686 YDEKGNRYAY
+1686 YDKEGNRYAY
-1696 TMVERS
+1696 TMVEKS
-1702 ITMMGPNGK
+1702 ITLKNPNYTAGG
-1711 DKITIKLDPDGTPS
+1711 DSDQEYFVIKLDPKTGKPDMTEGVNT
-1725 EENDKDAVAFY
+1725 EEAIKFY
-1736 ESIFTSAKMTEGTFQ
+1736 ESIFTDAKVTEGTFQ
-1751 ATNVYNDKQE
+1751 ATNVYNDEQN

-1766 EKWLNVGE
+1766 EKWLNVGK
-1774 LKEGESYPAIRVELY
+1774 LKEDEQYPAIQVKLS
-1789 RAVTSQKDNADA
+1789 RAVTSQKDNEDA

-1825 VWGYLEYTF
+1825 AWGHLEYTF
-1834 ENLPIY
+1834 EDLPIY

-1847 VYKVVEVKEDF
+1847 VYKVVEVKDGF
-1858 LDGYATWA
+1858 LAGYDTWA
-1866 EKASY
+1866 VKGPVKSENI
-1871 EEASGFETN
+1871 ET
-1880 LATGTA
+1880 TIKDTA
-1886 QEGGKIP
+1886 K
-1893 QGNVVSDLEATE
+1893 GNEVGELEAKVTE
-1905 VPESTEPAQPL
+1905 GTEPAQPL

-1925 DADSVTLKG
+1925 DADSVKLQGTKV
-1934 DKKWDDWGDEMELR
+1934 WDDWNNELELR
-1948 PDGAKDVIKLTVSRH
+1948 PKLDDAKDVIELVVSRH

-2005 DNTELERYA
+2005 GNAELERYA

-2035 NASTKM
+2035 NASTKT

-2055 SETAKPITNSLKTSV
+2055 SETAKPITNSLKTSAA
-2070 TFQKQ
+2070 FQKK
-2075 WVGDDGESISTDYFG
+2075 WVDEDGEPISTDYFG
-2090 EVTVD
+2090 DVTVE
-2095 FKLQVAFAP
+2095 FKLQVAFANDDGT
-2104 AAGGETTWQD
+2104 ATGEWKD
-2114 AKTFF
+2114 AETFF
-2119 TNTKDDVGTDEDSP
+2119 TNNTENTDPD
-2133 KAFVPSSVLPMTGD
+2133 KVYVPSSVLNMET
-2147 GKYEFEGSTNKAKD
+2147 YQFEGSTNEAND
-2161 WKGTFSDLP
+2161 WKHTFSNLP
-2170 RAVSVSG
+2170 RAVKAGSD
-2177 TATKLIY
+2177 TKKLTY

-2189 QVTYKL
+2189 SVTYTL
-2195 PGEEDATE
+2195 PGGTE
-2203 VTVTPPDGTGQ
+2203 TTVDVTLNADGNG
-2214 NYVLNDTNG
+2214 YGEVVDENG
-2223 IFTGAELES
+2223 IFTGAELTS
-2232 NGATWITTNT
+2232 GATWITTNT
-2242 MKTVDLKITKI
+2242 MKTVDLEIRKI
-2253 WDDQNNKYGTR
+2253 WEDQNNKYHTR
-2264 PEGENGTWKVDFIIQ
+2264 PEGGSDGTWKVDLIIQ

-2303 VSITGGASADD
+2303 VSISSTELNQD
-2314 GTTTVEDLPYV
+2314 TTTVEDLPYV
-2325 AGRQYYAFELEPGYD
+2325 EGRQYYAFELNPGYNPSD
-2340 PDNPAGSKVT
+2340 PAGSKVT
-2350 ENGATPGNYHHN
+2350 ENGATPGYYHHN

-2371 LKENGDCTSTVTNTL
+2371 LKDDDDCTSTVTNTL

-2413 YVDAWEEDENDED
+2413 YVEKWLDDNTPELSEPIDTVVLDGTDGNWE
-2426 IPVLSDVIEEITL
+2426 
-2439 PNKDDPEN
+2439 
-2447 PWTYTWEG
+2447 YTWEG

-2487 LLSTDTDD
+2487 LLSTDADD

-2523 YNWKVTVGLYRTTEE
+2523 YNWHVTVGLYRTTEE
-2538 VTDYTSLAYDVEHM
+2538 VTDYTSLTYDAAHM
-2552 VTNENG
+2552 VKGENG
-2558 QLLTVELY
+2558 QQLTVELY
-2566 GPDNLTA
+2566 GPDHLTA

-2581 CMEEAGTPEYTYYV
+2581 YMDETTGNCLEYTYYV
-2595 KELTVNGDKI
+2595 KELTVGGVDINGT
-2605 EGASFTKEVDGED
+2605 SFTKVVDGED

-2626 YTGNAATVVNRV
+2626 YAENAATVVNRV
-2638 EGSLQVEK
+2638 EGSLQVK
-2646 IWHDKGGE
+2646 KVWHDKGGE
-2654 SARPETITVGLY
+2654 SVRPAEITVGLY

-2673 DYEAV
+2673 DYVAV
-2678 KDPSNLEKNYTLTLD
+2678 KDPDNLTLTLK
-2693 EENDWQGTFENL
+2693 EENGWQGTFENL
-2705 PEYYSDG
+2705 PEYYADG
-2712 NGNRGEKIQYAVY
+2712 SKVQYVVY
-2725 ELDSAG
+2725 ELEN
-2731 QPILGTEGN
+2731 GTRIEQGG
-2740 NTLTLENGGSYTVY
+2740 TLTATDDGSYTVY

-2775 GDAADPGRQ
+2775 GDAADPNRQ

-2791 TYDEDMPAGSIGPYT
+2791 TYDEDMPAGSTGPYA
-2806 YTVYQKGDGDEPEQV
+2806 YTVYDAKTKEPVEGGTDTIP
-2821 SEGTISSNGGTI
+2821 SAGGTIS
-2833 FLTGGQYAV
+2833 LTGGQRAV
-2842 IEGLPT
+2842 IEGLPA
-2848 GTEYTVTEK
+2848 GTDYTVTEQ
-2857 EASQD
+2857 EANQD
-2862 GYVTTATGEEGTI
+2862 GYVTTATGEKGTV

-2889 APGDLIIRKE
+2889 APGHLIIRKE
-2899 VTGSGDRNE
+2899 VTGSGGDQNK
-2908 QWEFHLKADLLEGMP
+2908 QWEFHLKADLPDGRTLYGE
-2923 FVGDSVGYRNGDT
+2923 VACERNGKKET
-2936 EVKLLFDEVA
+2936 LFFDEID

-2952 LKSGESLEIKD
+2952 LKSGESLGIKD
-2963 FPIGTVFT
+2963 FPIGTTFT
-2971 VTEEGANED
+2971 VTEVEANEG
-2980 GYTTTVKGN
+2980 GYTTTVKGT
-2989 GTAVPDG
+2989 GTLLSDKDG
-2996 MEVKLEYDVTSTV
+2996 RTGTIDAEGNNLV

-3134 TRPKGHKARHRK
+3134 TRAKGHKARHRK

>member
-53 FRSEGEVT
+53 FRSEDSAT

-98 YKSDDP
+98 YKSDDS

-114 YPDGWPDVVV
+114 YPDGWPEVVV
-124 APDQGNTW
+124 EQGEGNTW
-132 KVTTSPESLNKIVYQ
+132 TVTTDPKSLNTTVYQ
-147 VDEDGEPVEG
+147 VDEDGEPIEG
-157 DDGNPV
+157 EDGNPV
-163 PTDKKVTWSLSQGFP
+163 PTGETVTWSLSQDIP
-178 PEVEGYTAIYAELAG
+178 PAVEGYTAIYAKLE
-193 ELGDLFGSFSTVG
+193 ESLGGLFGSFADVG
-206 EDDWHYVRNAD
+206 DDWHYVKSTD

-222 DLRSGSLENLSGI
+222 DLRSGSLEDLSGI

-241 QFELEASFTAGGEQK
+241 QFELEASFTTKDGEQQ
-256 TPHVSLAELKAK
+256 TPHASLAELKAK

-277 VKGDEDEKWE
+277 VRDGEGEWQ
-287 TIDLDDPAAMKE
+287 TINLDNPEAMKE

-305 LVLVMPK
+305 LSLTMPK

-322 KVAEANPEGNKADGK
+322 KVAEANTEGNKADGK
-337 LDYDIPDLTGDDAED
+337 LDYKIPDFEGTDDKDD

-362 ATNHGSATDGAYS
+362 ATNHGSATDGVYS
-375 GGSVILTLTGTTDYK
+375 GGSVILTLTGTTKYE
-390 ATKVWQDT
+390 ATKVWQDE
-398 SGDPNNRPQN
+398 SGNQEERPD

-434 IYTYKVDSQKDS
+434 IYTYDVSKESDS
-446 GAEMN
+446 GEGMA
-451 VTFTDTDGE
+451 VTFHDKGEDGQPLAE
-460 GNETPAAFPKYD
+460 PAAFPKYD
-472 PEGNRYIYVVKEY
+472 PEGNRYIYAVKEY

-498 DSNGDV
+498 NEETGV
-504 SGDFIKEDQ
+504 AENDFIKGLD
-513 NEDGVVEDVDAR
+513 EDGVVGNMNTR

-562 FGGVTVELTLQSCAA
+562 FGGVTVELTLQS
-577 GTENWENVLSED
+577 
-589 GVTAIIRPLTGF
+589 RPYKEGQDAETGWTNTDETYSLTGF

-612 GAFPQ
+612 EDFPQ

-622 RKLEYRWVETGVTQ
+622 RRLEYRWVETGVTQ

-645 EDEGTFTLQQT
+645 KDEGTFTLQQT
-656 DSTGKEREVQYT
+656 DSTGTKREVQYT
-668 SVSEVDED
+668 SVSEGPDEE
-676 GNTKIT
+676 GNTTIT
-682 NSVANQVYY
+682 NSVANEVHY

-709 ESNPNYWQDE
+709 ESDPNYWQNE
-719 SGQWYTKD
+719 NGQWYTKD
-727 ISADGNSTIQDSNAE
+727 IGTEDSAIKDDNAKKG
-742 SATFY
+742 ATFY

-752 SGQQVPMGET
+752 SGEQVPMDEPG
-762 EGYYLTFEMSKD
+762 GYYLAFTMTKDEVTFFDDPGTITDEELKNIEITET
-774 GMPIWDFGNAGQE
+774 GE
-787 DVENGVLTKEDIQI
+787 EN
-801 EQVENED
+801 
-808 GAFDPWHVN
+808 PWHVN

-837 ADASPRYETTRE
+837 ANASPRYETERE
-849 SEGYSTT
+849 SDGYYTE

-894 DTGEKID
+894 NTGEKID

-916 TIQLGSSGQGEGNN
+916 TIKLGSGQGDGNN
-930 PNEPETNPDTNGNGG
+930 PEDDEENETFETIETDET
-945 TSGVITEPGEG
+945 IEDGEIDKDG
-956 NEPTEGDETGDEPTN
+956 EPTQPDDGTGDEVQ
-971 TDEPG
+971 PG
-976 ETDGEGDD
+976 GETETDG
-984 NTDTDS
+984 NTDVTTQPGEENDETEEITNTDS

-1004 ANEREEL
+1004 ANEGEAL

-1019 EGENQDPLNENEGST
+1019 EGEIQDPLNENEGST
-1034 GDGGTPSGGA
+1034 GNSGTPSGGT

-1051 VQSIKDIYLLETTIG
+1051 VQSIKDIYLLEFSIG
-1066 EGEYTTVDVKNIID
+1066 DVTVKNTLKD
-1080 GSDEVEIID
+1080 GDID
-1089 DEEENGLWYERVTGD
+1089 DGIDETNGLWYEQVTGD

-1113 VTYSDFTPIDNT
+1113 VTYSKFTPI
-1125 PVDLEPGESGK
+1125 ESSDYK
-1136 YSATVTNRRLGNID
+1136 FSATVTNRRLGNID
-1150 ITVHKVWNSGD
+1150 ITVHKVWNSGKI
-1161 GSEADALRQELQ
+1161 GSKEEQALQQALHQ
-1173 RAQIPGATE
+1173 AKMPGSDPE
-1182 QGASL
+1182 EPGGLSL

-1197 QSKDYKIE
+1197 QSKNYKIE
-1205 KYEDNKAD
+1205 KYEGTTD
-1213 EYITLGDGTVPT
+1213 EYITLGDDTVPT
-1225 TIYNVKREVGT
+1225 TIYNDKREGT
-1236 AENPVSSDESFGP
+1236 AGNPVPSDQGFANA
-1249 DTDRGS
+1249 DRGS
-1255 SVIEINLPGG
+1255 SVITIKYPD
-1265 TEGEDS
+1265 EDS
-1271 YIPKEQYYYF
+1271 AGKDQEYYF

-1297 VEEGLKSED
+1297 VEEGLVDNEHETN
-1306 GKFISFEDY
+1306 FISFEDY
-1315 IAQAEPG
+1315 IKEKGPD
-1322 DALAKELKKWVH
+1322 DALAKELKKWVY

-1339 EYVTALD
+1339 DYVTALD
-1346 PNEALPQV
+1346 PPGALPQV

-1396 FLDVFRLVHET
+1396 FLDVFREVHYKNDDGEIDT
-1407 DETTKLELVVKDY
+1407 QLELVVKDY
-1420 QWTPTTTEGE
+1420 QWTPTTEGE
-1430 GEESGPV
+1430 GEEATV
-1437 DAVNNWTATMEGVPL
+1437 EDAVNNWTATMEGVPL
-1452 YDSLGYEITYYAVER
+1452 YDSLGYKITYFAVER

-1481 YWVDI
+1481 YYMGETK
-1486 PLTGLQCIGDR
+1486 LGDR
-1497 LTVENNDY
+1497 LTVEKQY
-1505 LEPTPDGEQYACS
+1505 LEETPDGVLYACS
-1518 LKEGGKYVEVEG
+1518 LKNGDDYVEVANMGDET
-1530 INLEERYSNREV
+1530 LADRYRDRTV

-1571 ESGYPADQLP
+1571 ESGYPTDQLP
-1581 QVTFALYR
+1581 QVTFALYQTIVGEE
-1589 KMADAKPDDTGEVT
+1589 ADPENPGGET
-1603 EPEEVATLQVNW
+1603 DPEEVATLQVNW

-1629 FRFFMKGNWEVDWD
+1629 FRFFMKGDWQVDWKD
-1643 QTNNRYIYTSDE
+1643 DRYVYTYVGEDPAPE
-1655 SSDTYYVN
+1655 TRTYYVN
-1663 SDWEVVNENGEE
+1663 DKWQVVDGTTGEE
-1675 IDLPDTVRLPQ
+1675 IELPDDVRLPQ
-1686 YDEKGNRYAY
+1686 YDEEGHRYAY
-1696 TMVERS
+1696 TMVEQS
-1702 ITMMGPNGK
+1702 ITMMGPDGEN
-1711 DKITIKLDPDGTPS
+1711 KITIKLDPDGTPS
-1725 EENDKDAVAFY
+1725 EDNEEKAVAFY

-1751 ATNVYNDKQE
+1751 ATNVYNDEQN

-1789 RAVTSQKDNADA
+1789 RTVTSQATGVGKWTEVTTYTWDADTVKKA
-1801 WRLVDSHIWKSN
+1801 FNSEDGTEITWGRLTHI
-1813 EVQEKFTGDTPD
+1813 
-1825 VWGYLEYTF
+1825 F

-1858 LDGYATWA
+1858 LAGYDTWA
-1866 EKASY
+1866 VEASY
-1871 EEASGFETN
+1871 DAASGFESN
-1880 LATGTA
+1880 LASGDTP
-1886 QEGGKIP
+1886 EENKIP
-1893 QGNVVSDLEATE
+1893 KGNEVGELEAKVTE
-1905 VPESTEPAQPL
+1905 GDEQPADL

-1925 DADSVTLKG
+1925 DADGVKLQGTKV
-1934 DKKWDDWGDEMELR
+1934 WDDWNNELDLR
-1948 PDGAKDVIKLTVSRH
+1948 PSGAENVITLTVSRR
-1963 AESQPGENNAI
+1963 ADAQPGENNAI
-1974 PSQDLT
+1974 GLQTLA
-1980 EDEDYT
+1980 EDSYEVKWDT
-1986 VTWTIPDSGD
+1986 TGGGD

-2005 DNTELERYA
+2005 DNTELEWYA

-2041 VTFGTELVDGVLII
+2041 VTFGTEPDDKGFLTVN
-2055 SETAKPITNSLKTSV
+2055 SAAAITNSLKTSAA
-2070 TFQKQ
+2070 FQKK
-2075 WVGDDGESISTDYFG
+2075 WVDEDNKEISTDYFG
-2090 EVTVD
+2090 KVKVG
-2095 FKLQVAFAP
+2095 FKLQVSTDETKWKDITDFFTNDEEP
-2104 AAGGETTWQD
+2104 AGGEP
-2114 AKTFF
+2114 A
-2119 TNTKDDVGTDEDSP
+2119 E
-2133 KAFVPSSVLPMTGD
+2133 D
-2147 GKYEFEGSTNKAKD
+2147 GKVYVSPEKVWDLTDTATYQGSVTAAEN
-2161 WKGTFSDLP
+2161 WQHTFSDLP
-2170 RAVSVSG
+2170 RAVKVG
-2177 TATKLIY
+2177 EETKKLTY

-2189 QVTYKL
+2189 SVTYTL
-2195 PGEEDATE
+2195 PGEDKATE
-2203 VTVTPPDGTGQ
+2203 VEVEING
-2214 NYVLNDTNG
+2214 DTYTIKNG
-2223 IFTGAELES
+2223 GDIFTEAILTKPTS
-2232 NGATWITTNT
+2232 GATWTTINT
-2242 MKTVDLKITKI
+2242 MKTVDLEIRKI
-2253 WDDQNNKYGTR
+2253 WEDQNNKYGTR
-2264 PEGENGTWKVDFIIQ
+2264 PKGGSDGTWKVDFLIQ
-2279 YQDPKDVETGEYHN
+2279 YRDKGDEPSEYTTVE
-2293 VTTKDGEPLI
+2293 VDDKPLI
-2303 VSITGGASADD
+2303 VSISGVDTADQ
-2314 GTTTVEDLPYV
+2314 GTTTVEDLPG
-2325 AGRQYYAFELEPGYD
+2325 GRWYRAVELKPGYTTGNVD
-2340 PDNPAGSKVT
+2340 EYICG
-2350 ENGATPGNYHHN
+2350 ENGGTFHIGYTVD
-2362 MYDASDEHE
+2362 YGDE
-2371 LKENGDCTSTVTNTL
+2371 NPVQGGDGQADFITTATNTL
-2386 RTTQVTAVKEWKPAG
+2386 DTTSVSVKKN
-2401 KEPYPQVTLELR
+2401 
-2413 YVDAWEEDENDED
+2413 WE
-2426 IPVLSDVIEEITL
+2426 
-2439 PNKDDPEN
+2439 PEN
-2447 PWTYTWEG
+2447 LPDGDQYPSVTMKVQYKAGEDDWKDLEGCTVILSEGNWEHTFAD
-2455 LPEYYPEDDGITGSI
+2455 LPKYYPGAAG
-2470 STPTTYWVTEK
+2470 YAEK
-2481 KGDGYV
+2481 RETQYRVVEAEGDGYV
-2487 LLSTDTDD
+2487 QKDVKVDEE
-2495 NYTTFTFTNKPV
+2495 NKTFTFTNKPV
-2507 VDFTVEKQ
+2507 VDFTVTKQ
-2515 WNSVPEEA
+2515 WNSVPAEA

-2538 VTDYTSLAYDVEHM
+2538 VTDYTSLAYDAAHM
-2552 VTNENG
+2552 VKDENG
-2558 QLLTVELY
+2558 QQLTVELY

-2581 CMEEAGTPEYTYYV
+2581 CMEEEGTPEYTYYV
-2595 KELTVNGDKI
+2595 KELTVGGDEI
-2605 EGASFTKEVDGED
+2605 DGTGFTKEVEGEKID
-2618 VAFTVDYT
+2618 FTVDYT
-2626 YTGNAATVVNRV
+2626 YAENAATVVNRV
-2638 EGSLQVEK
+2638 EGSLQVK
-2646 IWHDKGGE
+2646 KVWHDKGGE

-2712 NGNRGEKIQYAVY
+2712 SKVQYAVC
-2725 ELDSAG
+2725 ELDSEDN
-2731 QPILGTEGN
+2731 PIKGTEGN
-2740 NTLTLENGGSYTVY
+2740 NTLPATDGGSYTVY
-2754 YDGFTIHNVREV
+2754 YDGFTIHNVREET
-2766 DLTIEKTVT
+2766 LTIEKTVT
-2775 GDAADPGRQ
+2775 GDAADPERK
-2784 FTFEVGF
+2784 FTFKVGF
-2791 TYDEDMPAGSIGPYT
+2791 TYDKDMPEASHTGPYA

-2842 IEGLPT
+2842 IEGLPA

-2857 EASQD
+2857 EANQD
-2862 GYVTTATGEEGTI
+2862 GYVTAATGEEGTI
-2875 TVGEENKA
+2875 TVGGDNTA

-3036 PTPEPGESPTPAPE
+3036 PPPEPGESPTPAPE

>member
-40 AAGVAALAVPGLL
+40 AAGVAALAVPGL
-53 FRSEGEVT
+53 FRSGDEAT
-61 LEKTIHWWDN
+61 LEKTIYWWDN
-71 DNEGN
+71 DNEDGK
-76 PRPQMSEYK
+76 RPGVDKYEK
-85 PVLVLRDEANDVQ
+85 PLLVLKDENGNQ
-98 YKSDDP
+98 YMSDNEDEQ
-104 DALAL
+104 ALAL
-109 LKSLD
+109 LKSLN

-124 APDQGNTW
+124 EQDEGNTW
-132 KVTTSPESLNKIVYQ
+132 TVTTDPAPLNKTVYK
-147 VDEDGEPVEG
+147 VDANGEPVEG

-163 PTDKKVTWSLSQGFP
+163 PTDNKVTWSLSQGFP
-178 PEVEGYTAIYAELAG
+178 PEVEGYTAIYAELQESLEG
-193 ELGDLFGSFSTVG
+193 LFGSFSEVG
-206 EDDWHYVRNAD
+206 ENDWHYVRNAE

-222 DLRSGSLENLSGI
+222 DLRSGSLEDLSGI
-235 TQEILK
+235 TDAILQ
-241 QFELEASFTAGGEQK
+241 QFELEASFTMDGQTQSAD
-256 TPHVSLAELKAK
+256 VSLAELEAK
-268 PGYATVQFQ
+268 PGYAEVVFELWDEEENKW
-277 VKGDEDEKWE
+277 VSLDEIEKGK
-287 TIDLDDPAAMKE
+287 IYG
-299 VHDELR
+299 ELR
-305 LVLVMPK
+305 LSLNMPK

-322 KVAEANPEGNKADGK
+322 KVAEADENKNNR
-337 LDYDIPDLTGDDAED
+337 LEYQIPDFEGTDDKDD

-390 ATKVWQDT
+390 ATKVWQDA

-434 IYTYKVDSQKDS
+434 IYTCPISAESDS
-446 GAEMN
+446 GVGVPVMFYDAE
-451 VTFTDTDGE
+451 TDGE
-460 GNETPAAFPKYD
+460 GNKIPADFPKYD

-498 DSNGDV
+498 NEETGV
-504 SGDFIKEDQ
+504 AENDFIKDLDG
-513 NEDGVVEDVDAR
+513 DGVVYDNVGGR
-525 TENNTYLYNGG
+525 QSGNTYLYNGG

-562 FGGVTVELTLQSCAA
+562 FGGVTVELTLQSRAA
-577 GTENWENVLSED
+577 GTNEWEPVTGDD
-589 GVTAIIRPLTGF
+589 GEAITHLLDGF

-622 RKLEYRWVETGVTQ
+622 RELEYRWVETGVTQ
-636 DGFDGVNFN
+636 VL
-645 EDEGTFTLQQT
+645 EDESTYYTGFTPGENGTATFTLQQT
-656 DSTGKEREVQYT
+656 DSTGTKREVQYT
-668 SVSEVDED
+668 SVSEGPDAD
-676 GNTKIT
+676 GNTTIT
-682 NSVANQVYY
+682 NSVANEVHY

-742 SATFY
+742 KATFY

-752 SGQQVPMGET
+752 SGQQVPMDEPG
-762 EGYYLTFEMSKD
+762 GYYLAFTMTKDEVTFFDDPGSVTDEEFANIKITET
-774 GMPIWDFGNAGQE
+774 GEGN
-787 DVENGVLTKEDIQI
+787 
-801 EQVENED
+801 
-808 GAFDPWHVN
+808 PWHVN

-837 ADASPRYETTRE
+837 ADASPRYETERE
-849 SEGYSTT
+849 SDGYYTE

-881 VHREPVVIQAYDK
+881 VHREPVVIQAYK
-894 DTGEKID
+894 KSTGEKIED
-901 GAYVKLEDG
+901 ASVTLENG

-916 TIQLGSSGQGEGNN
+916 TIKLGSSVGDGNN
-930 PNEPETNPDTNGNGG
+930 PETGESTEPTNTDTNGNGG

-956 NEPTEGDETGDEPTN
+956 NESTEGDETGDEPTN

-976 ETDGEGDD
+976 ETDGETD
-984 NTDTDS
+984 NNTETDS

-1004 ANEREEL
+1004 ANEGKAL
-1011 AAPKTGDG
+1011 AAPNQADDDEHESKTPD
-1019 EGENQDPLNENEGST
+1019 
-1034 GDGGTPSGGA
+1034 DGGTPGG
-1044 EDAKPDG
+1044 DAGNVEAGG
-1051 VQSIKDIYLLETTIG
+1051 VQSIDDIYLLEFSIG
-1066 EGEYTTVDVKNIID
+1066 EVPVTNTLKDGDIGDGID
-1080 GSDEVEIID
+1080 ET
-1089 DEEENGLWYERVTGD
+1089 NGLWYDRVTGD
-1104 VTSQYHRYQ
+1104 VTSKYHRYQ
-1113 VTYSDFTPIDNT
+1113 VTYSDFTSI
-1125 PVDLEPGESGK
+1125 EGSEYK

-1161 GSEADALRQELQ
+1161 GDEADDLRQKLQ
-1173 RAQIPGATE
+1173 QAQIPGATE

-1187 ALKLDFHEST
+1187 ALRLSFHESMGEDHGYT
-1197 QSKDYKIE
+1197 IE
-1205 KYEDNKAD
+1205 GGYV
-1213 EYITLGDGTVPT
+1213 TLGNGAEKT

-1384 AYRNQEGERPDI
+1384 AYRNEAGERPDI
-1396 FLDVFRLVHET
+1396 FLDVFRLVHT
-1407 DETTKLELVVKDY
+1407 SDDTTQLELVVKDY

-1437 DAVNNWTATMEGVPL
+1437 DAVNYWTATMEGVPE
-1452 YDSLGYEITYYAVER
+1452 YDRLGYKITYFAVER
-1467 AVGDTERFDYGPVR
+1467 AVNDTERFDYGPVR
-1481 YWVDI
+1481 YYNTKGD
-1486 PLTGLQCIGDR
+1486 LMGDR
-1497 LTVENNDY
+1497 LEVKDEY
-1505 LEPTPDGEQYACS
+1505 LTPTPDGEQYACS
-1518 LKEGGKYVEVEG
+1518 LRNEDGSYVEVKDLD
-1530 INLEERYSNREV
+1530 LEERYRDRKV

-1553 NYLRADP
+1553 NYLRANP

-1571 ESGYPADQLP
+1571 ESGYPTDQLP
-1581 QVTFALYR
+1581 QVTFALYQTTLGEE
-1589 KMADAKPDDTGEVT
+1589 ADPENPDGET
-1603 EPEEVATLQVNW
+1603 EPNPDETETTDEPVATLQVNW
-1615 GGDSGT
+1615 GGDSGM

-1629 FRFFMKGNWEVDWD
+1629 FRFFMLGDWKVDWED
-1643 QTNNRYIYTSDE
+1643 THYVYTYVGDE
-1655 SSDTYYVN
+1655 ATAPTTRTYYVN
-1663 SDWEVVNENGEE
+1663 DKWQVVDKDGEE
-1675 IDLPDTVRLPQ
+1675 IELPDDVRLPQ
-1686 YDEKGNRYAY
+1686 YDEKGYRYAY
-1696 TMVERS
+1696 TMVEQS
-1702 ITMMGPNGK
+1702 VTLKNPNEGEDYVIT
-1711 DKITIKLDPDGTPS
+1711 LDPDTGLPAEGNS
-1725 EENDKDAVAFY
+1725 EDALALY
-1736 ESIFTSAKMTEGTFQ
+1736 NRIFTSAKMTEGTFQ
-1751 ATNVYNDKQE
+1751 ATNVYNDEQN

-1766 EKWLNVGE
+1766 EKWLNVGN
-1774 LKEGESYPAIRVELY
+1774 LKDGEKYPAIQVKLS
-1789 RAVTSQKDNADA
+1789 RAVTSQATEGGE
-1801 WRLVDSHIWKSN
+1801 WT
-1813 EVQEKFTGDTPD
+1813 EVTTHTWNSAEVEKAFTSGETTAE
-1825 VWGYLEYTF
+1825 WGHLEYTF
-1834 ENLPIY
+1834 DGLPIY

-1858 LDGYATWA
+1858 LDGYNTWA
-1866 EKASY
+1866 VEGTVQQGDLDGKMN
-1871 EEASGFETN
+1871 EDN
-1880 LATGTA
+1880 LG
-1886 QEGGKIP
+1886 EM
-1893 QGNVVSDLEATE
+1893 VSNLEATKVTE
-1905 VPESTEPAQPL
+1905 DTEPAQPL

-1948 PDGAKDVIKLTVSRH
+1948 PSGADGVIELTVSRR
-1963 AESQPGENNAI
+1963 ADAQEGQGNAI
-1974 PSQDLT
+1974 DWQKLAEGT
-1980 EDEDYT
+1980 DYT
-1986 VTWTIPDSGD
+1986 VIWDTNPTDKKD

-2005 DNTELERYA
+2005 DNTELEQYA

-2035 NASTKM
+2035 NASTRT
-2041 VTFGTELVDGVLII
+2041 VTFGTEPDDKGFLTVN
-2055 SETAKPITNSLKTSV
+2055 SAAAITNSLKTSAA
-2070 TFQKQ
+2070 FQKEWQ
-2075 WVGDDGESISTDYFG
+2075 DDDKAPISTDYFG
-2090 EVTVD
+2090 EVTVE
-2095 FKLQVAFAP
+2095 FKLQVAFANDDGT
-2104 AAGGETTWQD
+2104 ATGEWKD
-2114 AKTFF
+2114 AETFF
-2119 TNTKDDVGTDEDSP
+2119 TNNTENTDPD
-2133 KAFVPSSVLPMTGD
+2133 KVYVPSSVLNMET
-2147 GKYEFEGSTNKAKD
+2147 YQFEGSTNEAKD

-2195 PGEEDATE
+2195 PGEESTT

-2223 IFTGAELES
+2223 TTGAFTGAVLTS
-2232 NGATWITTNT
+2232 NIITTNT
-2242 MKTVDLKITKI
+2242 MKTVDLEIRKI
-2253 WDDQNNKYGTR
+2253 WDDQDNKYGTR
-2264 PEGENGTWKVDFIIQ
+2264 PEGENGKWKVDFLIQ
-2279 YQDPKDVETGEYHN
+2279 YRDKGDDPSEYTT
-2293 VTTKDGEPLI
+2293 VTTKNGDPLI
-2303 VSITGGASADD
+2303 VSISDVDTEDQ
-2314 GTTTVEDLPYV
+2314 GTTTVKDLPFV
-2325 AGRQYYAFELEPGYD
+2325 AGRQYYAFELEPDYNPSD
-2340 PDNPAGSKVT
+2340 PAQNKVT
-2350 ENGATPGNYHHN
+2350 GNDAVPGDYLNN
-2362 MYDASDEHE
+2362 MYDVVYDEPTCDDS
-2371 LKENGDCTSTVTNTL
+2371 GDCTTTVTNTL
-2386 RTTQVTAVKEWKPAG
+2386 RTTQVTAVKKW
-2401 KEPYPQVTLELR
+2401 EPEGLDNYPQVTLQLQ
-2413 YVDAWEEDENDED
+2413 YQAGTDENDNE
-2426 IPVLSDVIEEITL
+2426 IWENMGAPVTL
-2439 PNKDDPEN
+2439 PRTEGEGNE
-2447 PWTYTWEG
+2447 WEYTWENIP
-2455 LPEYYPEDDGITGSI
+2455 LYHPDDPSIETGE
-2470 STPTTYWVTEK
+2470 TTYQVVELD
-2481 KGDGYV
+2481 GEGYV
-2487 LLSTDTDD
+2487 LVEGPEEGTD
-2495 NYTTFTFTNKPV
+2495 NEGYKTFTFTNKPV
-2507 VDFTVEKQ
+2507 VDFTVTKQ
-2515 WNSVPEEA
+2515 WNSVPAEA

-2581 CMEEAGTPEYTYYV
+2581 YMDETTGDCLEYTYYV
-2595 KELTVNGDKI
+2595 KELTVGGVGID
-2605 EGASFTKEVDGED
+2605 GTGFTKVVDGED
-2618 VAFTVDYT
+2618 IAFTVDYT
-2626 YTGNAATVVNRV
+2626 YTENAATVVNRV
-2638 EGSLQVEK
+2638 EGSLQVK
-2646 IWHDKGGE
+2646 KVWHDKGGE
-2654 SARPETITVGLY
+2654 SVRPAEITVGLY

-2673 DYEAV
+2673 DYVAV
-2678 KDPSNLEKNYTLTLD
+2678 KDPDNLTLTLK
-2693 EENDWQGTFENL
+2693 EENGWQGTFENL

-2712 NGNRGEKIQYAVY
+2712 SKVQYAVY
-2725 ELDSAG
+2725 ELDSEDN
-2731 QPILGTEGN
+2731 PIKGTEGN
-2740 NTLTLENGGSYTVY
+2740 NTLPATDGGSYTVY

-2775 GDAADPGRQ
+2775 GDAADPNRQ

-2791 TYDEDMPAGSIGPYT
+2791 TYDEDMPAGSTGPYT
-2806 YTVYQKGDGDEPEQV
+2806 YTVYDAKTKEPVEGGTDTIP
-2821 SEGTISSNGGTI
+2821 SAGGTIS
-2833 FLTGGQYAV
+2833 LTGGQHAV
-2842 IEGLPT
+2842 IEGLPA
-2848 GTEYTVTEK
+2848 GTEYTVTER
-2857 EASQD
+2857 EANQD
-2862 GYVTTATGEEGTI
+2862 GYVTTPTDGKVEGTI
-2875 TVGEENKA
+2875 TAGEENKV
-2883 SFTNHR
+2883 SFTNCR
-2889 APGDLIIRKE
+2889 APGHLVIQKQ
-2899 VTGSGDRNE
+2899 VTGSRGDQNK

-2963 FPIGTVFT
+2963 FPIGTKFT
-2971 VTEEGANED
+2971 VTEVKANED
-2980 GYTTTVKGN
+2980 GYTTTVEGN

-2996 MEVKLEYDVTSTV
+2996 MEVKLEYGDTSTV

-3036 PTPEPGESPTPAPE
+3036 PTPEPGETPTPAPE

-3098 GGDTPDDTPQTGD
+3098 GGGTPDDTPQTGD

>member
-40 AAGVAALAVPGLL
+40 AAGVAALAVPGL
-53 FRSEGEVT
+53 FRSGDEVT
-61 LEKTIHWWDN
+61 LEKTIYWWDN

-76 PRPQMSEYK
+76 PRPAVDKYEK
-85 PVLVLRDEANDVQ
+85 PLLVLKDENGNQYMSDNDDEQ
-98 YKSDDP
+98 
-104 DALAL
+104 ARAL
-109 LKSLD
+109 LKSLN
-114 YPDGWPDVVV
+114 YPDGWPEVVV
-124 APDQGNTW
+124 EQGEGNTW
-132 KVTTSPESLNKIVYQ
+132 KVTTNPKSLNKIVYQ

-163 PTDKKVTWSLSQGFP
+163 PTGNKVTWSLSQGFP

-206 EDDWHYVRNAD
+206 EDDWHYVKSTD

-235 TQEILK
+235 TDAILQ

-256 TPHVSLAELKAK
+256 TPHVSLAELEGE

-277 VKGDEDEKWE
+277 VKDDGDEEWE
-287 TIDLDDPAAMKE
+287 NIDLDNPEAMKE

-305 LVLVMPK
+305 LSLTMPK

-322 KVAEANPEGNKADGK
+322 KVAEANTEGNKADGK
-337 LDYDIPDLTGDDAED
+337 LDYKIPGFEGTDDADD

-375 GGSVILTLTGTTDYK
+375 GGSVILTLTGTTEYE
-390 ATKVWQDT
+390 ATKVWQDA
-398 SGDPNNRPQN
+398 SGDPNNRPD

-428 RDSAGN
+428 RDSQGN
-434 IYTYKVDSQKDS
+434 IYTYDVSKESDS
-446 GAEMN
+446 GEGMA
-451 VTFTDTDGE
+451 VTFHDKDAE
-460 GNETPAAFPKYD
+460 GQPLEEPADFPKYD

-485 GLSGNYTQVFGEV
+485 GLDGNYTQVFGEI
-498 DSNGDV
+498 DPDGDV

-513 NEDGVVEDVDAR
+513 DGDGVVENVDTR

-562 FGGVTVELTLQSCAA
+562 FGGVTVELTLQS
-577 GTENWENVLSED
+577 
-589 GVTAIIRPLTGF
+589 RPSKEGQGAEEGWTNTNETYSLTGF

-622 RKLEYRWVETGVTQ
+622 RKLEYRWVETNVTQ
-636 DGFDGVNFN
+636 VLT
-645 EDEGTFTLQQT
+645 DENGSVIDTVKTDFKQDENGTATFTLQQT
-656 DSTGKEREVQYT
+656 DSTGTKREVQYT
-668 SVSEVDED
+668 SVSKGPDEE
-676 GNTKIT
+676 GNTTIT
-682 NSVANQVYY
+682 NSVANTVEY

-697 ALKEDEEVPEDA
+697 ALTEEEVEELADKLVSDK
-709 ESNPNYWQDE
+709 ENYYQNE
-719 SGQWYTKD
+719 NGQWYTKD
-727 ISADGNSTIQDSNAE
+727 LEEVHDDTE

-752 SGQQVPMGET
+752 SGEQVPMDEPG
-762 EGYYLTFEMSKD
+762 GYYLSFTMSKN
-774 GMPIWDFGNAGQE
+774 GEPTTWSFGNAAPAGEQE
-787 DVENGVLTKEDIQI
+787 QITITPDEDT
-801 EQVENED
+801 
-808 GAFDPWHVN
+808 PWHVN

-837 ADASPRYETTRE
+837 ANASPRYETERK
-849 SEGYSTT
+849 SDGYYTE

-894 DTGEKID
+894 NTGDPIEN
-901 GAYVKLEDG
+901 ASVKLENG

-916 TIQLGSSGQGEGNN
+916 TIQLGSGGQESGNN

-976 ETDGEGDD
+976 ETDGETD
-984 NTDTDS
+984 NNTETDS
-990 DNTPEESEV
+990 DNTPEEPEV

-1004 ANEREEL
+1004 ANEGEEL
-1011 AAPKTGDG
+1011 AAPNQADDDEHESKTPD
-1019 EGENQDPLNENEGST
+1019 
-1034 GDGGTPSGGA
+1034 DGGTPGG
-1044 EDAKPDG
+1044 DAGNVEAGG
-1051 VQSIKDIYLLETTIG
+1051 VQSIDDIYLLEYSIG
-1066 EGEYTTVDVKNIID
+1066 GEEVTNTLKDGDLSDGIDEGE
-1080 GSDEVEIID
+1080 E
-1089 DEEENGLWYERVTGD
+1089 LWYERVTGD

-1161 GSEADALRQELQ
+1161 GSEARGLQNALAN
-1173 RAQIPGATE
+1173 AQIPGAE
-1182 QGASL
+1182 RAGASL
-1187 ALKLDFHEST
+1187 ALRLTFHESMGDNHGYT
-1197 QSKDYKIE
+1197 IE
-1205 KYEDNKAD
+1205 NGYV
-1213 EYITLGDGTVPT
+1213 TLGKGAEETP
-1225 TIYNVKREVGT
+1225 IYNVARTVEDEDGK
-1236 AENPVSSDESFGP
+1236 PVSSDGSFGP
-1249 DTDRGS
+1249 NPDPGS
-1255 SVIEINLPGG
+1255 SVITIKFPD
-1265 TEGEDS
+1265 EDGAG
-1271 YIPKEQYYYF
+1271 KDQTYYF

-1306 GKFISFEDY
+1306 GKFISFEEY
-1315 IAQAEPG
+1315 IAQAG
-1322 DALAKELKKWVH
+1322 DGDELAAQLKKWVH

-1339 EYVTALD
+1339 DYVTALD
-1346 PNEALPQV
+1346 PTGALPQV

-1452 YDSLGYEITYYAVER
+1452 YDSLGYKITYFAVER
-1467 AVGDTERFDYGPVR
+1467 AVGDTEMFDYGPVR
-1481 YWVDI
+1481 YYMGETK
-1486 PLTGLQCIGDR
+1486 LGDR
-1497 LTVENNDY
+1497 LTVEKQY
-1505 LEPTPDGEQYACS
+1505 LEETPDGVLYACS
-1518 LKEGGKYVEVEG
+1518 LKDENGYVEVANMGDET
-1530 INLEERYSNREV
+1530 LADRYRDRTV

-1571 ESGYPADQLP
+1571 ESGYPTDQLP
-1581 QVTFALYR
+1581 QVTFALYQTTLG
-1589 KMADAKPDDTGEVT
+1589 KET
-1603 EPEEVATLQVNW
+1603 EPENPDGETDPENPGEEVATLQVNW
-1615 GGDSGT
+1615 GGDFGM

-1629 FRFFMKGNWEVDWD
+1629 FRFFMKGDWKVDWKD
-1643 QTNNRYIYTSDE
+1643 DLYVYTQAADDGS
-1655 SSDTYYVN
+1655 TKKYYVN
-1663 SDWEVVNENGEE
+1663 SDWEVVDENDNNTVIE
-1675 IDLPDTVRLPQ
+1675 LPDDVRLPQ
-1686 YDEKGNRYAY
+1686 YDKEGNRYAY
-1696 TMVERS
+1696 TMVEKS
-1702 ITMMGPNGK
+1702 ITLKNPNYTAGG
-1711 DKITIKLDPDGTPS
+1711 DSDQEYFVIKLDPKTGKPDMTEGVNT
-1725 EENDKDAVAFY
+1725 EEAIKFY
-1736 ESIFTSAKMTEGTFQ
+1736 ESIFTDAKVTEGTFQ
-1751 ATNVYNDKQE
+1751 ATNVYNDEQN
-1761 GQLAV
+1761 GRLAV

-1774 LKEGESYPAIRVELY
+1774 LKEDEQYPAIQVKLS
-1789 RAVTSQKDNADA
+1789 RAVTSQANEDGK
-1801 WRLVDSHIWKSN
+1801 WTKVTTHTWQST
-1813 EVQEKFTGDTPD
+1813 EVQGKFSGETPD
-1825 VWGYLEYTF
+1825 AWGYLEYTF
-1834 ENLPIY
+1834 KNLPIY

-1847 VYKVVEVKEDF
+1847 VYKVEEVKDGFLAGYNTWAVEGPVQQGD
-1858 LDGYATWA
+1858 LDG
-1866 EKASY
+1866 KM
-1871 EEASGFETN
+1871 EENNRKE
-1880 LATGTA
+1880 
-1886 QEGGKIP
+1886 
-1893 QGNVVSDLEATE
+1893 VVSDLEATE

-1916 DTATFINKR
+1916 DAATFINKR

-1948 PDGAKDVIKLTVSRH
+1948 PDNADDITLEVSRR
-1963 AESQPGENNAI
+1963 ADAQPGMNNPI
-1974 PSQDLT
+1974 GLQTLT
-1980 EDEDYT
+1980 EDSYEVKWDT
-1986 VTWTIPDSGD
+1986 TGGGD

-2005 DNTELERYA
+2005 GNAELERYA

-2020 IYQVTETIS
+2020 IYQVTEKIGGNIVGVYVPSPGT
-2029 DPYDYY
+2029 
-2035 NASTKM
+2035 A
-2041 VTFGTELVDGVLII
+2041 TFEDK
-2055 SETAKPITNSLKTSV
+2055 ETTGQLDAITPLKNSLKTSA
-2070 TFQKQ
+2070 TFQKK
-2075 WVGDDGESISTDYFG
+2075 WVGDDGNPITTDYFG
-2090 EVTVD
+2090 DVTVD

-2119 TNTKDDVGTDEDSP
+2119 TNTKDDVGTGEDSP

-2161 WKGTFSDLP
+2161 WKGTFSGLP
-2170 RAVSVSG
+2170 RAVKVG
-2177 TATKLIY
+2177 EETKILTY

-2189 QVTYKL
+2189 KVTYTL
-2195 PGEEDATE
+2195 PGEEPTTVE
-2203 VTVTPPDGTGQ
+2203 VEING
-2214 NYVLNDTNG
+2214 DTYTIKDDSG
-2223 IFTGAELES
+2223 IFTEAILTEPTSGV
-2232 NGATWITTNT
+2232 TWITTNT
-2242 MKTVDLKITKI
+2242 IKTVDLEIRKI
-2253 WDDQNNKYGTR
+2253 WEDQDNKYGTR
-2264 PEGENGTWKVDFIIQ
+2264 PEGGSDGTWKVDFIIQ

-2303 VSITGGASADD
+2303 VSITGGASAND
-2314 GTTTVEDLPYV
+2314 GATTVKDLPYV

-2371 LKENGDCTSTVTNTL
+2371 LKENGDCTFTVTNTL

-2401 KEPYPQVTLELR
+2401 KEPYPQVTLQLQ
-2413 YVDAWEEDENDED
+2413 YQAGTDDDGNAIWEDMGA
-2426 IPVLSDVIEEITL
+2426 PVTL
-2439 PNKDDPEN
+2439 PRTEGEGNE
-2447 PWTYTWEG
+2447 WEYTWENIP
-2455 LPEYYPEDDGITGSI
+2455 LYHPDDPSIETGE
-2470 STPTTYWVTEK
+2470 TTYQVVELD
-2481 KGDGYV
+2481 GDGYV
-2487 LLSTDTDD
+2487 QVGDTEVGTAPDD
-2495 NYTTFTFTNKPV
+2495 TTPLYTFTNKPV
-2507 VDFTVEKQ
+2507 VDFMVTKQ

-2523 YNWKVTVGLYRTTEE
+2523 YNWHVTVGLYRTTEE

-2595 KELTVNGDKI
+2595 KELTVDGDKI
-2605 EGASFTKEVDGED
+2605 DGTGFTKVVDGED
-2618 VAFTVDYT
+2618 VKFTVDYT
-2626 YTGNAATVVNRV
+2626 YAETGDAATVVNRV
-2638 EGSLQVEK
+2638 EGSLQVK
-2646 IWHDKGGE
+2646 KVWHDKGGE

-2666 RFDKASQ
+2666 RIENGTPV
-2673 DYEAV
+2673 EA
-2678 KDPSNLEKNYTLTLD
+2678 KNPNDPDAHYTLTLD

-2725 ELDSAG
+2725 ELDSEDN
-2731 QPILGTEGN
+2731 PIKGTEGN
-2740 NTLTLENGGSYTVY
+2740 NTLPATDGGSYTVY
-2754 YDGFTIHNVREV
+2754 YDGFTIHNVREET
-2766 DLTIEKTVT
+2766 LTIEKTVT
-2775 GDAADPGRQ
+2775 GDAADPERK
-2784 FTFEVGF
+2784 FTFEVAF
-2791 TYDEDMPAGSIGPYT
+2791 TYDETMPEAIHTGPYT
-2806 YTVYQKGDGDEPEQV
+2806 YKVYDTKTGETVE
-2821 SEGTISSNGGTI
+2821 GGTDTIPSAGGMI

-2842 IEGLPT
+2842 IEGLPA
-2848 GTEYTVTEK
+2848 GTDYTVTEQ
-2857 EASQD
+2857 EAD
-2862 GYVTTATGEEGTI
+2862 ENGYVTTATGEKGTV
-2875 TVGEENKA
+2875 TVGGDNTA
-2883 SFTNHR
+2883 RFTNCR

-2899 VTGSGDRNE
+2899 VTGSGDRSKE
-2908 QWEFHLKADLLEGMP
+2908 WEFHLKADLQEGMP
-2923 FVGDSVGYRNGDT
+2923 YWGSSVGHRSDGSQVDLVFHA
-2936 EVKLLFDEVA
+2936 ED

-3098 GGDTPDDTPQTGD
+3098 GGGTPDDTPQTGD

>member
-7 RGSHYKA
+7 GGSHYKA

-76 PRPQMSEYK
+76 PRPAVDKYEK

-109 LKSLD
+109 LKSLG
-114 YPDGWPDVVV
+114 YPDGWPEVVV

-132 KVTTSPESLNKIVYQ
+132 TVTTDPKSLNTTVYE
-147 VDEDGEPVEG
+147 VDEETGEKQ
-157 DDGNPV
+157 
-163 PTDKKVTWSLSQGFP
+163 PTGQKVTWSLSQDIP
-178 PEVEGYTAIYAELAG
+178 PAVEGYTAIYAKLE
-193 ELGDLFGSFSTVG
+193 ESLGGLFGSFADVG
-206 EDDWHYVRNAD
+206 DDWHYVKSTD

-222 DLRSGSLENLSGI
+222 DLRSGSLEDLSGI

-241 QFELEASFTAGGEQK
+241 QFELEASFTTKDGKPQSA
-256 TPHVSLAELKAK
+256 HASLTDLQAE
-268 PGYATVQFQ
+268 PGYAEVAFELW
-277 VKGDEDEKWE
+277 DEEKEEWVPLDESK
-287 TIDLDDPAAMKE
+287 IYG
-299 VHDELR
+299 ELR
-305 LVLVMPK
+305 LSLTMPK

-322 KVAEANPEGNKADGK
+322 KVAEANTEEKPADGK
-337 LDYDIPDLTGDDAED
+337 LDYQIPGFEGTDDADD

-362 ATNHGSATDGAYS
+362 ATNHGSSTDGAYS
-375 GGSVILTLTGTTDYK
+375 GGSVILALNGTTKYE
-390 ATKVWQDT
+390 ATKVWQDKD
-398 SGDPNNRPQN
+398 GKKEDRPAD

-434 IYTYKVDSQKDS
+434 IYTYDVSEKTAS
-446 GAEMN
+446 GEEMI
-451 VTFTDTDGE
+451 VSFTDTDGE
-460 GNETPAAFPKYD
+460 GNATEAFFPKYD

-485 GLSGNYTQVFGEV
+485 GLEGNYTQVFGEV
-498 DSNGDV
+498 NEETGV
-504 SGDFIKEDQ
+504 AENDFIKGL
-513 NEDGVVEDVDAR
+513 NGDGVVGNMDTR

-562 FGGVTVELTLQSCAA
+562 FGGVKVELTLQSCPA
-577 GTENWENVLSED
+577 GTDIWEPVTGDD
-589 GVTAIIRPLTGF
+589 GVAITRQLDGF

-612 GAFPQ
+612 EDFPQ

-622 RKLEYRWVETGVTQ
+622 RRLEYRWVETNVTQ
-636 DGFDGVNFN
+636 VLTDENGAETEFTTGFTR
-645 EDEGTFTLQQT
+645 DETTGTATFTLQQKDFSGNT
-656 DSTGKEREVQYT
+656 REVQYT
-668 SVSEVDED
+668 SVSEGPDED
-676 GNTKIT
+676 GNTIIT
-682 NSVANQVYY
+682 NSVANQVHY

-697 ALKEDEEVPEDA
+697 TLKPDEVA
-709 ESNPNYWQDE
+709 ELEADGTLGDTYDE
-719 SGQWYTKD
+719 TKYLYENGQWYTKD
-727 ISADGNSTIQDSNAE
+727 LEEVHDDTE

-752 SGQQVPMGET
+752 SGEQVPMDEPG
-762 EGYYLTFEMSKD
+762 GYYLSFTMSKD
-774 GMPIWDFGNAGQE
+774 G
-787 DVENGVLTKEDIQI
+787 GVLGEGTASVADRANIKLEYSEDS
-801 EQVENED
+801 
-808 GAFDPWHVN
+808 PWHVN

-837 ADASPRYETTRE
+837 ANASPRYETERE
-849 SEGYSTT
+849 SDGYSTT

-894 DTGEKID
+894 NTGDPID
-901 GAYVKLEDG
+901 NASVKLENG

-916 TIQLGSSGQGEGNN
+916 TIKLGSGQGEGNN

-976 ETDGEGDD
+976 ETDGETD
-984 NTDTDS
+984 NNTETDS

-1004 ANEREEL
+1004 ANEGKAL

-1019 EGENQDPLNENEGST
+1019 EGEIQDPLNENEGST

-1051 VQSIKDIYLLETTIG
+1051 VQSIKDIYLLEFSIG
-1066 EGEYTTVDVKNIID
+1066 DVTVKNTLQD
-1080 GSDEVEIID
+1080 GSDLSDGID
-1089 DEEENGLWYERVTGD
+1089 EGEELWYERVTGD
-1104 VTSQYHRYQ
+1104 VTSRYHRYQ
-1113 VTYSDFTPIDNT
+1113 VTYSDFTSI
-1125 PVDLEPGESGK
+1125 EGSEYK

-1150 ITVHKVWNSGD
+1150 ITVHKVWNSGKI
-1161 GSEADALRQELQ
+1161 GSKEEQALQQALHQ
-1173 RAQIPGATE
+1173 AKMPGSDPE
-1182 QGASL
+1182 EPGGLSL

-1197 QSKDYKIE
+1197 QSKNYKIE
-1205 KYEDNKAD
+1205 KYEGTTD

-1306 GKFISFEDY
+1306 GKFISFEEY
-1315 IAQAEPG
+1315 IAQAG
-1322 DALAKELKKWVH
+1322 DGDELAAQLKKWVH

-1339 EYVTALD
+1339 EYVTAFD
-1346 PNEALPQV
+1346 PDYPLEPT

-1364 KATNSLTGTKD
+1364 KATNSLTGTKN
-1375 VRWHKEWND
+1375 VQWHKEWND

-1452 YDSLGYEITYYAVER
+1452 YDSLGYKITYFAVER

-1481 YWVDI
+1481 YYNTKGD
-1486 PLTGLQCIGDR
+1486 LMGDR
-1497 LTVENNDY
+1497 LEVENDTY
-1505 LEPTPDGEQYACS
+1505 LRPTPDGEQYACS

-1530 INLEERYSNREV
+1530 INLEERYRDRTV

-1571 ESGYPADQLP
+1571 ESGYPTDQLP
-1581 QVTFALYR
+1581 QVTFALYQTTLG
-1589 KMADAKPDDTGEVT
+1589 KET
-1603 EPEEVATLQVNW
+1603 EPENPDGETDPENPGEEVATLQVNW
-1615 GGDSGT
+1615 GGDFGM

-1629 FRFFMKGNWEVDWD
+1629 FRFFMLGDWKVDWED
-1643 QTNNRYIYTSDE
+1643 THYVYTYVGEDPAPE
-1655 SSDTYYVN
+1655 TRPYYVN
-1663 SDWEVVNENGEE
+1663 DKWQVVDGTTGEE
-1675 IDLPDTVRLPQ
+1675 IELPDDVRLPQ
-1686 YDEKGNRYAY
+1686 YDEEGHRYAY
-1696 TMVERS
+1696 TMVEQS

-1725 EENDKDAVAFY
+1725 EDNEEKAVAFY
-1736 ESIFTSAKMTEGTFQ
+1736 ESIFTDAKVTEGTFQ
-1751 ATNVYNDKQE
+1751 ATNVYNDEQN

-1774 LKEGESYPAIRVELY
+1774 LKEDEQYPAIQVKLS

-1801 WRLVDSHIWKSN
+1801 WRLVDSHIWGSDT
-1813 EVQEKFTGDTPD
+1813 VEKAFTSGETTAE
-1825 VWGYLEYTF
+1825 WGHLEYTF
-1834 ENLPIY
+1834 DGLPIY

-1847 VYKVVEVKEDF
+1847 VYKVVEVKDGF
-1858 LDGYATWA
+1858 LAGYNTWA
-1866 EKASY
+1866 VKGTVEKGDLN
-1871 EEASGFETN
+1871 EKTN
-1880 LATGTA
+1880 KDNLG
-1886 QEGGKIP
+1886 E
-1893 QGNVVSDLEATE
+1893 VVSDLEAMKVTE
-1905 VPESTEPAQPL
+1905 GTETTP

-1925 DADSVTLKG
+1925 DADSVKLQGTKV
-1934 DKKWDDWGDEMELR
+1934 WDDWKDAMELR
-1948 PDGAKDVIKLTVSRH
+1948 PDNANDITLTVSRR
-1963 AESQPGENNAI
+1963 ADAQPGMNNPIELQALDKN
-1974 PSQDLT
+1974 SY
-1980 EDEDYT
+1980 EVE
-1986 VTWTIPDSGD
+1986 WTISDSGD
-1996 TWTYTITGV
+1996 TWTYTITGK
-2005 DNTELERYA
+2005 DGGELERYA

-2020 IYQVTETIS
+2020 IYQVTEKIGGNIVGVYVPSPGT
-2029 DPYDYY
+2029 
-2035 NASTKM
+2035 A
-2041 VTFGTELVDGVLII
+2041 TFEPG
-2055 SETAKPITNSLKTSV
+2055 ETTGQLDAATDLKNSLKTSV

-2075 WVGDDGESISTDYFG
+2075 WVDEDNKEISTDYFG

-2095 FKLQVAFAP
+2095 FKLQVAFA
-2104 AAGGETTWQD
+2104 GEDGTATGEWQD
-2114 AKTFF
+2114 AETFF
-2119 TNTKDDVGTDEDSP
+2119 TNNTENTDPD
-2133 KAFVPSSVLPMTGD
+2133 KVYVPSSVLNMGT
-2147 GKYEFEGSTNKAKD
+2147 YQFEGSTNEANG
-2161 WKGTFSDLP
+2161 WKGTFSGLP
-2170 RAVSVSG
+2170 RAVKVG
-2177 TATKLIY
+2177 EETKILTY

-2189 QVTYKL
+2189 KVTYTL
-2195 PGEEDATE
+2195 PGEEPTTVE
-2203 VTVTPPDGTGQ
+2203 VEINGDTYNVTNNGT
-2214 NYVLNDTNG
+2214 
-2223 IFTGAELES
+2223 FTGAELES

-2264 PEGENGTWKVDFIIQ
+2264 PEGENGKWKVDFIIQ

-2303 VSITGGASADD
+2303 VSISSTELNQD
-2314 GTTTVEDLPYV
+2314 TTTVKDLPFV
-2325 AGRQYYAFELEPGYD
+2325 AGRQYYAFELNPGHEAADEGPEGFRVTSSDEAGPGY
-2340 PDNPAGSKVT
+2340 
-2350 ENGATPGNYHHN
+2350 YHHN
-2362 MYDASDEHE
+2362 MYEASYTGPTCDGEG
-2371 LKENGDCTSTVTNTL
+2371 NCTTTVTNTL

-2413 YVDAWEEDENDED
+2413 YVEKWLDDNTPELSEPIDTVVLDGTDGNWE
-2426 IPVLSDVIEEITL
+2426 
-2439 PNKDDPEN
+2439 
-2447 PWTYTWEG
+2447 YTWENIP
-2455 LPEYYPEDDGITGSI
+2455 LYHPDDPSIETGE
-2470 STPTTYWVTEK
+2470 TTYQVVEL
-2481 KGDGYV
+2481 GGEGYV
-2487 LLSTDTDD
+2487 LVEGPEEGTD
-2495 NYTTFTFTNKPV
+2495 NEGYKTFTFTNKPV
-2507 VDFTVEKQ
+2507 VDFTVEKKWDQ
-2515 WNSVPEEA
+2515 PPAGYE
-2523 YNWKVTVGLYRTTEE
+2523 NWKVTVQLYRTTGEGE
-2538 VTDYTSLAYDVEHM
+2538 PTDEAYKDPVT
-2552 VTNENG
+2552 
-2558 QLLTVELY
+2558 
-2566 GPDNLTA
+2566 LTA
-2573 TFEDLDKY
+2573 AGGWKHTWSDLDKY
-2581 CMEEAGTPEYTYYV
+2581 YEDEGEYKAYNYYV
-2595 KELTVNGDKI
+2595 REVSISDGSETNTLTEQGTIQVGDT
-2605 EGASFTKEVDGED
+2605 EFVVSYDTTK
-2618 VAFTVDYT
+2618 T
-2626 YTGNAATVVNRV
+2626 NAAIIATITNRPV
-2638 EGSLQVEK
+2638 GTCSVEK
-2646 IWHDKGGE
+2646 VWWNEGGTTPV
-2654 SARPETITVGLY
+2654 SVTVGLY
-2666 RFDKASQ
+2666 QETDNGIGPVMDKDSKPITITLP
-2673 DYEAV
+2673 YEGKWSHTWTDLYKYDADGTAIRYV
-2678 KDPSNLEKNYTLTLD
+2678 VRELD
-2693 EENDWQGTFENL
+2693 E
-2705 PEYYSDG
+2705 DG
-2712 NGNRGEKIQYAVY
+2712 NPVSNG
-2725 ELDSAG
+2725 DSVTVD
-2731 QPILGTEGN
+2731 GTD
-2740 NTLTLENGGSYTVY
+2740 YTVY
-2754 YDGFTIHNVREV
+2754 YDGFTIHNVREET
-2766 DLTIEKTVT
+2766 LTIEKTVT
-2775 GDAADPGRQ
+2775 GGAADPERQ
-2784 FTFEVGF
+2784 FTFDVSF
-2791 TYDEDMPAGSIGPYT
+2791 TYDETMPEASHTGPYA
-2806 YTVYQKGDGDEPEQV
+2806 YTVYQKGDGDEADALVKDDGEI
-2821 SEGTISSNGGTI
+2821 SSAGGTIS
-2833 FLTGGQYAV
+2833 LTGGQRAV
-2842 IEGLPT
+2842 IEGLPA
-2848 GTEYTVTEK
+2848 GTAYTVTEK
-2857 EASQD
+2857 EANED
-2862 GYVTTATGEEGTI
+2862 GYVTTATGEEGTV

-2883 SFTNHR
+2883 SFTNCR
-2889 APGDLIIRKE
+2889 APGHLIIRKE
-2899 VTGSGDRNE
+2899 VTGSGGNQNK
-2908 QWEFHLKADLLEGMP
+2908 QWEFHLTADLLEGMP
-2923 FVGDSVGYRNGDT
+2923 YWGSSVGHRSDGSKVDLVFHA
-2936 EVKLLFDEVA
+2936 ED

-3009 TFINDKPGGGGPG
+3009 TFINHKPGGGGPG
-3022 PGPTPTPTPEPEET
+3022 PGPTPTPPPEPEET
-3036 PTPEPGESPTPAPE
+3036 PTPEPGETPTPAPE

-3125 LAGLGALWA
+3125 LSGLGALWA

>member
-14 ASREEKRRP
+14 ASREEKRQP

-40 AAGVAALAVPGLL
+40 AAGVAALAVPGL
-53 FRSEGEVT
+53 FRSEDEVT

-76 PRPQMSEYK
+76 PRPAVDKYEK
-85 PVLVLRDEANDVQ
+85 PLLVLKDENGNQYMSDNDDEQ
-98 YKSDDP
+98 
-104 DALAL
+104 ARAL
-109 LKSLD
+109 LKSLN
-114 YPDGWPDVVV
+114 YPDGWPEV
-124 APDQGNTW
+124 AVTPGVNNTW
-132 KVTTSPESLNKIVYQ
+132 KVTTSPESLNTTVYQ
-147 VDEDGEPVEG
+147 VDEETGELVK
-157 DDGNPV
+157 DNDGNPV
-163 PTDKKVTWSLSQGFP
+163 PTDNKVTWSLSQGFP

-241 QFELEASFTAGGEQK
+241 QFELEASFTTKDGKPQSA
-256 TPHVSLAELKAK
+256 HASLADLQAE
-268 PGYATVQFQ
+268 PGYAEVAFELW
-277 VKGDEDEKWE
+277 DEEKEEWVPLDESK
-287 TIDLDDPAAMKE
+287 IYG
-299 VHDELR
+299 ELR
-305 LVLVMPK
+305 LSLTMPK

-322 KVAEANPEGNKADGK
+322 KVAEANTEGNKADGK
-337 LDYDIPDLTGDDAED
+337 LDYQIPDFEGTDDKDD

-375 GGSVILTLTGTTDYK
+375 GGSVILTLTGTTKYE
-390 ATKVWQDT
+390 ATKVWQDKDRDENT
-398 SGDPNNRPQN
+398 ARPD

-434 IYTYKVDSQKDS
+434 IYTYDVSKESDS
-446 GAEMN
+446 GEGMA
-451 VTFTDTDGE
+451 VTFHDKGE
-460 GNETPAAFPKYD
+460 GGQPLEEAAAFPKYD

-485 GLSGNYTQVFGEV
+485 GLSGNYTQVFGQVNEETGV
-498 DSNGDV
+498 AEN
-504 SGDFIKEDQ
+504 DFIKDLD
-513 NEDGVVEDVDAR
+513 EDGVVENVDAR

-562 FGGVTVELTLQSCAA
+562 FGGVTVVLTLQSCAA

-589 GVTAIIRPLTGF
+589 GVTPITHLLDGF

-622 RKLEYRWVETGVTQ
+622 RELEYRWVETGVTQ
-636 DGFDGVNFN
+636 KIKGADG
-645 EDEGTFTLQQT
+645 DETEFTTGFTPGENGTATFTLQQT
-656 DSTGKEREVQYT
+656 DSTGKERKVQYT
-668 SVSEVDED
+668 SETEVGED
-676 GNTKIT
+676 GNPKII

-697 ALKEDEEVPEDA
+697 ALKEDEVEELGLDDVGSYDTDK
-709 ESNPNYWQDE
+709 YLYDE
-719 SGQWYTKD
+719 ENGQWYTKD
-727 ISADGNSTIQDSNAE
+727 IGADDSTIKDENAKKG
-742 SATFY
+742 ATFY

-752 SGQQVPMGET
+752 SGQQVPMGQEG
-762 EGYYLTFEMSKD
+762 GYYLGFTMTKD
-774 GMPIWDFGNAGQE
+774 GAVFFDDPGSVTDEEFANIKITETGEGN
-787 DVENGVLTKEDIQI
+787 
-801 EQVENED
+801 
-808 GAFDPWHVN
+808 PWHVN

-837 ADASPRYETTRE
+837 ANASPRYETERE
-849 SEGYSTT
+849 SDGYYTT

-916 TIQLGSSGQGEGNN
+916 TIKLGSSVGDGNN
-930 PNEPETNPDTNGNGG
+930 PETGEPTNTDTNGNGG

-971 TDEPG
+971 TDETI
-976 ETDGEGDD
+976 ETDGETD
-984 NTDTDS
+984 NNTETDS
-990 DNTPEESEV
+990 DTPEESEV

-1004 ANEREEL
+1004 ANEGEAL

-1019 EGENQDPLNENEGST
+1019 EGEENEVKAPGEKRDPD
-1034 GDGGTPSGGA
+1034 GDTPGA
-1044 EDAKPDG
+1044 EPDG
-1051 VQSIKDIYLLETTIG
+1051 VQSIKDIYLLEYSIG
-1066 EGEYTTVDVKNIID
+1066 GEEVTNTLKDGDIGDGID
-1080 GSDEVEIID
+1080 ET
-1089 DEEENGLWYERVTGD
+1089 NGLWYDRVTGD

-1113 VTYSDFTPIDNT
+1113 VTYSKFTPI
-1125 PVDLEPGESGK
+1125 ESSDYK

-1150 ITVHKVWNSGD
+1150 ITVHKVWKSGEV
-1161 GSEADALRQELQ
+1161 GSKEEQALQQALQ
-1173 RAQIPGATE
+1173 QAKMPDSDPEEPG
-1182 QGASL
+1182 GLSL
-1187 ALKLDFHEST
+1187 ALRLTFHESMGEDHGYT
-1197 QSKDYKIE
+1197 IE
-1205 KYEDNKAD
+1205 KGYV
-1213 EYITLGDGTVPT
+1213 TLGDEKSGAVPT
-1225 TIYNVKREVGT
+1225 PIYNVARTVKD
-1236 AENPVSSDESFGP
+1236 ENGKPVSSDNSFAA
-1249 DTDRGS
+1249 DQEVGS
-1255 SVIEINLPGG
+1255 SVITIKFPD
-1265 TEGEDS
+1265 EDGAG
-1271 YIPKEQYYYF
+1271 KDQTYYF

-1306 GKFISFEDY
+1306 GKFISFEEY
-1315 IAQAEPG
+1315 IAQAG
-1322 DALAKELKKWVH
+1322 DGDELAAQLKKWVH

-1339 EYVTALD
+1339 DYVTALD

-1375 VRWHKEWND
+1375 VRWYKEWND
-1384 AYRNQEGERPDI
+1384 AYRNEAGERPDI

-1452 YDSLGYEITYYAVER
+1452 YDSLGYKITYFAVER

-1481 YWVDI
+1481 YYMGETE
-1486 PLTGLQCIGDR
+1486 LGDR
-1497 LTVENNDY
+1497 LEVKDEY
-1505 LEPTPDGEQYACS
+1505 LTPTPDGEQYAYS
-1518 LKEGGKYVEVEG
+1518 LKNGDEYVEVDGLDGET
-1530 INLEERYSNREV
+1530 LEERYAARTV

-1553 NYLRADP
+1553 NYLRANP

-1571 ESGYPADQLP
+1571 ESGYPTDQLP

-1589 KMADAKPDDTGEVT
+1589 KMADAKPDDTGGET
-1603 EPEEVATLQVNW
+1603 EPEKIATLQVNW
-1615 GGDSGT
+1615 GGDSGM
-1621 LNGSLTTD
+1621 LNGSLTTN
-1629 FRFFMKGNWEVDWD
+1629 FRFFMLGNWQVDWKD
-1643 QTNNRYIYTSDE
+1643 GRYVYTYVGDE
-1655 SSDTYYVN
+1655 ATAPTTRTYYVN
-1663 SDWEVVNENGEE
+1663 DKWQVVDKDGEE
-1675 IDLPDTVRLPQ
+1675 IELPDTVRLPQ
-1686 YDEKGNRYAY
+1686 YDEKGYRYAY
-1696 TMVERS
+1696 TMVEQS
-1702 ITMMGPNGK
+1702 ITLKNPNYDPEGGNSQEYFE
-1711 DKITIKLDPDGTPS
+1711 IKLDPKTGEPDTA
-1725 EENDKDAVAFY
+1725 ENVNAPEAVAFY
-1736 ESIFTSAKMTEGTFQ
+1736 KSIFKNAKMTDEGTFQ
-1751 ATNVYNDKQE
+1751 ATNVYNDEQN

-1789 RAVTSQKDNADA
+1789 RTVTSQANEDGKWTKVTTHTWQSTEVQGKFSGETPDA
-1801 WRLVDSHIWKSN
+1801 WGH
-1813 EVQEKFTGDTPD
+1813 
-1825 VWGYLEYTF
+1825 LEYTF
-1834 ENLPIY
+1834 EDLPIY

-1858 LDGYATWA
+1858 LDGYDTWA
-1866 EKASY
+1866 VKGPVTSDTISTITQDTDKQGTEV
-1871 EEASGFETN
+1871 
-1880 LATGTA
+1880 TGLTA
-1886 QEGGKIP
+1886 K
-1893 QGNVVSDLEATE
+1893 ATE
-1905 VPESTEPAQPL
+1905 GDEQSVTL

-1948 PDGAKDVIKLTVSRH
+1948 PSGADGVIELTVSRR
-1963 AESQPGENNAI
+1963 ADAQEGQGNAI
-1974 PSQDLT
+1974 DWQKLAEGT
-1980 EDEDYT
+1980 DYT
-1986 VTWTIPDSGD
+1986 VIWDTNPTDKKD

-2005 DNTELERYA
+2005 GNAELERYA

-2020 IYQVTETIS
+2020 IYQVTERIS

-2035 NASTKM
+2035 NASPKM

-2075 WVGDDGESISTDYFG
+2075 WQGEDKEPISTDYFG
-2090 EVTVD
+2090 EVTVA
-2095 FKLQVAFAP
+2095 FKLQVSADS
-2104 AAGGETTWQD
+2104 GTSWKDITD
-2114 AKTFF
+2114 FF
-2119 TNTKDDVGTDEDSP
+2119 TNTKPVEGEP
-2133 KAFVPSSVLPMTGD
+2133 AED
-2147 GKYEFEGSTNKAKD
+2147 GKVYVSPDKVWDLSKEGTYQGSVTEAND
-2161 WKGTFSDLP
+2161 WKHTFSNLP
-2170 RAVSVSG
+2170 RAVKVG
-2177 TATKLIY
+2177 KEAKKLTY

-2223 IFTGAELES
+2223 TTGAFTGAVLTS
-2232 NGATWITTNT
+2232 NIITTNT
-2242 MKTVDLKITKI
+2242 MRTVDLEITKI
-2253 WDDQNNKYGTR
+2253 WEDQNNKYGTR
-2264 PEGENGTWKVDFIIQ
+2264 PEGENGKWKVDFLIQ
-2279 YQDPKDVETGEYHN
+2279 YRDKGDEPSEYTTVE
-2293 VTTKDGEPLI
+2293 VDDKPLI
-2303 VSITGGASADD
+2303 VSISDVDTEDQ

-2325 AGRQYYAFELEPGYD
+2325 AGRQYYAFELEPGYVVD
-2340 PDNPAGSKVT
+2340 DEDTPLEGYKVT
-2350 ENGATPGNYHHN
+2350 SNEAGPGYYHHN
-2362 MYDASDEHE
+2362 MYEASYTGPTCDGEG
-2371 LKENGDCTSTVTNTL
+2371 NCTSTVTNTL
-2386 RTTQVTAVKEWKPAG
+2386 RTTQVTAVKKWVPEG

-2413 YVDAWEEDENDED
+2413 YVEKWPDDNTPELSEPIDTVVLDGTDGNWE
-2426 IPVLSDVIEEITL
+2426 
-2439 PNKDDPEN
+2439 
-2447 PWTYTWEG
+2447 YTWEG

-2470 STPTTYWVTEK
+2470 STPTNYWVTEK

-2487 LLSTDTDD
+2487 LLSTDADD

-2507 VDFTVEKQ
+2507 VDFTVTKQ
-2515 WNSVPEEA
+2515 WNSVPAEA

-2538 VTDYTSLAYDVEHM
+2538 VTDYTSLAYDEAHM
-2552 VTNENG
+2552 VKDENG
-2558 QLLTVELY
+2558 QQLTVDLY

-2581 CMEEAGTPEYTYYV
+2581 YMDETTGDCLEYTYYV
-2595 KELTVNGDKI
+2595 KELTVGGDKI
-2605 EGASFTKEVDGED
+2605 EGASFTKEVDGKD

-2626 YTGNAATVVNRV
+2626 YAETGDAATVVNRV
-2638 EGSLQVEK
+2638 EGSLQVKKVWYDE
-2646 IWHDKGGE
+2646 GGE

-2666 RFDKASQ
+2666 RIENGAPV
-2673 DYEAV
+2673 EA
-2678 KDPSNLEKNYTLTLD
+2678 KNPNNPDAHYTLTLD

-2705 PEYYSDG
+2705 PEYYADG
-2712 NGNRGEKIQYAVY
+2712 SKVQYAVY
-2725 ELDSAG
+2725 ELEN
-2731 QPILGTEGN
+2731 GTRIEQGG
-2740 NTLTLENGGSYTVY
+2740 TLTATDDGSYTVY
-2754 YDGFTIHNVREV
+2754 YDGFTIHNVREEA
-2766 DLTIEKTVT
+2766 LTIAKTVT
-2775 GDAADPGRQ
+2775 GGAADPERK
-2784 FTFEVGF
+2784 FTFKVGF
-2791 TYDEDMPAGSIGPYT
+2791 TYDKDMPAGSIGPYA
-2806 YTVYQKGDGDEPEQV
+2806 YTVYQKGEGDAADVPVKENIEIP
-2821 SEGTISSNGGTI
+2821 SAGGTI
-2833 FLTGGQYAV
+2833 FLTGGQRAV
-2842 IEGLPT
+2842 IEGLPA

-2857 EASQD
+2857 EANED
-2862 GYVTTATGEEGTI
+2862 GYVTTPTDGKVEGTI
-2875 TVGEENKA
+2875 TVGGDNTA
-2883 SFTNHR
+2883 SFTNCR
-2889 APGDLIIRKE
+2889 APGDLVIQKQ
-2899 VTGSGDRNE
+2899 VTGSRGDRSKE
-2908 QWEFHLKADLLEGMP
+2908 WEFHLTADLPDGRTLYGGVACE
-2923 FVGDSVGYRNGDT
+2923 RNGEQET
-2936 EVKLLFDEVA
+2936 LFFDEID

-2952 LKSGESLEIKD
+2952 LKSGESLTIKGL
-2963 FPIGTVFT
+2963 PNGTVFT
-2971 VTEEGANED
+2971 VTEEEAGQG
-2980 GYTTTVKGN
+2980 GYTTTVD
-2989 GTAVPDG
+2989 GTGALLPNRDG
-2996 MEVKLEYDVTSTV
+2996 MTGTIDANDTNSV
-3009 TFINDKPGGGGPG
+3009 TFTNHKPGGGGPG

>member
-40 AAGVAALAVPGLL
+40 AAGVAALAVPGL
-53 FRSEGEVT
+53 FRSGGEVT
-61 LEKTIHWWDN
+61 LEKTIYWWDN

-76 PRPQMSEYK
+76 PRPTVDKYEK
-85 PVLVLRDEANDVQ
+85 PLLVLKDENGNQYMSDNDDEQ
-98 YKSDDP
+98 
-104 DALAL
+104 ALAL
-109 LKSLD
+109 LKSLG
-114 YPDGWPDVVV
+114 YPDGWPEV
-124 APDQGNTW
+124 AVTPGANNTW
-132 KVTTSPESLNKIVYQ
+132 KVTTSPESLNKIVYE
-147 VDEDGEPVEG
+147 VDEDGEPIEG
-157 DDGNPV
+157 EDGNPV
-163 PTDKKVTWSLSQGFP
+163 PTGETVTWSLSQDIP
-178 PEVEGYTAIYAELAG
+178 PEVEGYTAIYADLA
-193 ELGDLFGSFSTVG
+193 ESLGDLFGSFSEVKKD
-206 EDDWHYVRNAD
+206 EWHYVKNAD

-241 QFELEASFTAGGEQK
+241 QFELEASFTTKDGKPQSA
-256 TPHVSLAELKAK
+256 HASLADLQAE
-268 PGYATVQFQ
+268 PGYAEVAFELW
-277 VKGDEDEKWE
+277 DEEKEEWVPLDESK
-287 TIDLDDPAAMKE
+287 IYG
-299 VHDELR
+299 ELR
-305 LVLVMPK
+305 LSLTMPK

-322 KVAEANPEGNKADGK
+322 KVAEADENKNNR
-337 LDYDIPDLTGDDAED
+337 LEYQIPDFEGTDDKDD
-352 YFAIKYDNTN
+352 YFAIKYDDTN

-375 GGSVILTLTGTTDYK
+375 GGSVILTLTGTTKYE
-390 ATKVWQDT
+390 ATKVWQDKDRDENT
-398 SGDPNNRPQN
+398 ARPN

-428 RDSAGN
+428 RDSQGN
-434 IYTYKVDSQKDS
+434 IYTYDVSEKTAS
-446 GAEMN
+446 GEEMT
-451 VTFTDTDGE
+451 VTFHDKDAE
-460 GNETPAAFPKYD
+460 GQPLEDPADFPKYD

-513 NEDGVVEDVDAR
+513 DEDGVVDNNYGGRESG
-525 TENNTYLYNGG
+525 NTYLYNGG
-536 TLNNVLNGTTTA
+536 TLNNVFNGTTTA

-562 FGGVTVELTLQSCAA
+562 FGGVKVELTLQSCPA
-577 GTENWENVLSED
+577 GTENWENVLGDD
-589 GVTAIIRPLTGF
+589 GEKVTRLLDGF

-622 RKLEYRWVETGVTQ
+622 RELEYRWVETGVTQ
-636 DGFDGVNFN
+636 DGFAGVNFN
-645 EDEGTFTLQQT
+645 KDEGTFTLQQT
-656 DSTGKEREVQYT
+656 DSTGQEREVQYT
-668 SVSEVDED
+668 SVSKGPDEE
-676 GNTKIT
+676 GNTTIT
-682 NSVANQVYY
+682 NSVANTVEY

-697 ALKEDEEVPEDA
+697 ALTEEEVEELADKLVSDK
-709 ESNPNYWQDE
+709 ENYYQNE
-719 SGQWYTKD
+719 NGQWYTKD
-727 ISADGNSTIQDSNAE
+727 IGADDSTIKDDNAK

-752 SGQQVPMGET
+752 SGEQVPMDEPG
-762 EGYYLTFEMSKD
+762 GYYLGFTMTKD
-774 GMPIWDFGNAGQE
+774 GVTFFADPGTITDEELKNIEITETGE
-787 DVENGVLTKEDIQI
+787 EN
-801 EQVENED
+801 
-808 GAFDPWHVN
+808 PWHVN

-837 ADASPRYETTRE
+837 ANASPRYEMTRE

-894 DTGEKID
+894 NTGDPIEN
-901 GAYVKLEDG
+901 ASVKLKNG

-916 TIQLGSSGQGEGNN
+916 TIQLGSSVGDGNNTEQGEE
-930 PNEPETNPDTNGNGG
+930 NETFETIETDETIEDGEIDKGG
-945 TSGVITEPGEG
+945 
-956 NEPTEGDETGDEPTN
+956 EPTQSDDGTGDEVQTGGETETDGNTDVTTQPGEENDETEEITN
-971 TDEPG
+971 TD
-976 ETDGEGDD
+976 
-984 NTDTDS
+984 S
-990 DNTPEESEV
+990 DTPEESEV

-1004 ANEREEL
+1004 ANEGKAL

-1019 EGENQDPLNENEGST
+1019 EGEIQDPLNENESDNLSENESKT
-1034 GDGGTPSGGA
+1034 PGDAGNT
-1044 EDAKPDG
+1044 KPDG
-1051 VQSIKDIYLLETTIG
+1051 VQSIDDIYLLEYSIG
-1066 EGEYTTVDVKNIID
+1066 EVPVTNTLKD
-1080 GSDEVEIID
+1080 GDID
-1089 DEEENGLWYERVTGD
+1089 DGIDEINGLWYDRVTGD

-1113 VTYSDFTPIDNT
+1113 VTYSDFTSI
-1125 PVDLEPGESGK
+1125 EGSEYK

-1187 ALKLDFHEST
+1187 ALRLTFHESMGEDHGYT
-1197 QSKDYKIE
+1197 IE
-1205 KYEDNKAD
+1205 DGYV
-1213 EYITLGDGTVPT
+1213 TLGNGAEKT
-1225 TIYNVKREVGT
+1225 TIYNVARKVKDDSG
-1236 AENPVSSDESFGP
+1236 NPVSSDDSFDPG
-1249 DTDRGS
+1249 TDPGS
-1255 SVIEINLPGG
+1255 SVIEIDFPSESGAGG
-1265 TEGEDS
+1265 EVAGKDQT
-1271 YIPKEQYYYF
+1271 YYF

-1297 VEEGLKSED
+1297 VEEGLVSED
-1306 GKFISFEDY
+1306 GTFISFEDY
-1315 IAQAEPG
+1315 IKEKGPE

-1375 VRWHKEWND
+1375 VRWYKEWND

-1396 FLDVFRLVHET
+1396 FLDVFRLVHED
-1407 DETTKLELVVKDY
+1407 DETTRLELVVKDY
-1420 QWTPTTTEGE
+1420 QWTPTEGK
-1430 GEESGPV
+1430 

-1452 YDSLGYEITYYAVER
+1452 YDRLGYKITYFAVER

-1481 YWVDI
+1481 YYNTKGD
-1486 PLTGLQCIGDR
+1486 LMGDR
-1497 LTVENNDY
+1497 LEVKDEY
-1505 LEPTPDGEQYACS
+1505 LTPTPDGEQYACS
-1518 LKEGGKYVEVEG
+1518 LKNGDDYVEVANMGDET
-1530 INLEERYSNREV
+1530 LADRYRDRTV

-1571 ESGYPADQLP
+1571 ESGYPTDQLP

-1589 KMADAKPDDTGEVT
+1589 KMADAKPDDSGEVT

-1615 GGDSGT
+1615 GGDSGM

-1629 FRFFMKGNWEVDWD
+1629 FRFFMLGDWKVDWED
-1643 QTNNRYIYTSDE
+1643 THYVYTYVGEDPAPE
-1655 SSDTYYVN
+1655 TRTYYVN
-1663 SDWEVVNENGEE
+1663 DKWQVVDGTTGEE
-1675 IDLPDTVRLPQ
+1675 IELPDNVRLPQ

-1696 TMVERS
+1696 TMVEKS

-1725 EENDKDAVAFY
+1725 EDNEEKAVAFY
-1736 ESIFTSAKMTEGTFQ
+1736 ESIFTDAKMTEGTFQ
-1751 ATNVYNDKQE
+1751 ATNVYNDEQN

-1774 LKEGESYPAIRVELY
+1774 TKPEGYPAIRVKLY

-1801 WRLVDSHIWKSN
+1801 WRLVDSHIWGSDTVEKAFTEDN
-1813 EVQEKFTGDTPD
+1813 EGWAHLTH
-1825 VWGYLEYTF
+1825 TF

-1847 VYKVVEVKEDF
+1847 VYKVVEVKENF
-1858 LDGYATWA
+1858 LDGYDTWA
-1866 EKASY
+1866 VKGTVEKGDLN
-1871 EEASGFETN
+1871 EKTN
-1880 LATGTA
+1880 KDNLG
-1886 QEGGKIP
+1886 E
-1893 QGNVVSDLEATE
+1893 VVSDLEAMKVTE
-1905 VPESTEPAQPL
+1905 GTETTP

-1925 DADSVTLKG
+1925 DAGGVKLQGTKV
-1934 DKKWDDWGDEMELR
+1934 WDDWSNEMDLR
-1948 PDGAKDVIKLTVSRH
+1948 PSDAENVITLEVTRH
-1963 AESQPGENNAI
+1963 AESQPGMNNPIELQALDKN
-1974 PSQDLT
+1974 SY
-1980 EDEDYT
+1980 EVE
-1986 VTWTIPDSGD
+1986 WTISDSGD
-1996 TWTYTITGV
+1996 TWTYTITGK
-2005 DNTELERYA
+2005 DGGELERYA

-2020 IYQVTETIS
+2020 IYQVTETIEGEIVGVYVAT
-2029 DPYDYY
+2029 PGT
-2035 NASTKM
+2035 A
-2041 VTFGTELVDGVLII
+2041 TFEPG
-2055 SETAKPITNSLKTSV
+2055 ETTGQLDAATDLKNSLKTSAA
-2070 TFQKQ
+2070 FQKK

-2090 EVTVD
+2090 KVTVD
-2095 FKLQVAFAP
+2095 YKLQVAFDNDN
-2104 AAGGETTWQD
+2104 GTVEWKD
-2114 AKTFF
+2114 AETFF
-2119 TNTKDDVGTDEDSP
+2119 TNDTAQDGQVS
-2133 KAFVPSSVLPMTGD
+2133 VPSSVLNMGT
-2147 GKYEFEGSTNKAKD
+2147 YQFEGSTNEANG
-2161 WKGTFSDLP
+2161 WKGTFSGLP
-2170 RAVSVSG
+2170 RAVKVG
-2177 TATKLIY
+2177 EETKILTY

-2189 QVTYKL
+2189 KVTYTL

-2214 NYVLNDTNG
+2214 NYELSSTDGAFTSAVLT
-2223 IFTGAELES
+2223 S
-2232 NGATWITTNT
+2232 NIITTNT
-2242 MKTVDLKITKI
+2242 MKTVDLEIRKI
-2253 WDDQNNKYGTR
+2253 WEDQNNKYGTR
-2264 PEGENGTWKVDFIIQ
+2264 PEGGSDGTWKVDFIIQ

-2303 VSITGGASADD
+2303 VSISDVDTEDQ
-2314 GTTTVEDLPYV
+2314 GTTTVKDLPFV
-2325 AGRQYYAFELEPGYD
+2325 AGRQYYAFELEPGHEAAD
-2340 PDNPAGSKVT
+2340 EGPEGFRVTSSDEAG
-2350 ENGATPGNYHHN
+2350 PGYYHHN

-2386 RTTQVTAVKEWKPAG
+2386 RTTQVTAVKKW
-2401 KEPYPQVTLELR
+2401 EPEGLDNYPQVTLQLQ
-2413 YVDAWEEDENDED
+2413 YQAGTDENDNE
-2426 IPVLSDVIEEITL
+2426 IWENMGAPVTL
-2439 PNKDDPEN
+2439 PRTEGEGNE
-2447 PWTYTWEG
+2447 WEYTWENIP
-2455 LPEYYPEDDGITGSI
+2455 LYHPDDPSIETGE
-2470 STPTTYWVTEK
+2470 TTYRVVELD
-2481 KGDGYV
+2481 GDGYV
-2487 LLSTDTDD
+2487 QKDVKVDEE
-2495 NYTTFTFTNKPV
+2495 NKTFTFTNKPV
-2507 VDFTVEKQ
+2507 VDFTVEKKWDQ
-2515 WNSVPEEA
+2515 PPAGYE
-2523 YNWKVTVGLYRTTEE
+2523 NWKVTVQLYRATEDDPTGE
-2538 VTDYTSLAYDVEHM
+2538 EY
-2552 VTNENG
+2552 ENPI
-2558 QLLTVELY
+2558 T
-2566 GPDNLTA
+2566 LTA
-2573 TFEDLDKY
+2573 AGGWKYTWNDLDKY
-2581 CMEEAGTPEYTYYV
+2581 YEDDGEYKEYTYYV
-2595 KELTVNGDKI
+2595 REVSISDGGEINPLTEQGTIQVGDT
-2605 EGASFTKEVDGED
+2605 EF
-2618 VAFTVDYT
+2618 
-2626 YTGNAATVVNRV
+2626 VVSYDTNKTNTAINTTITNRPV
-2638 EGSLQVEK
+2638 GTCSVEK
-2646 IWHDKGGE
+2646 VWWNEGGTTPV
-2654 SARPETITVGLY
+2654 SVTVGLY
-2666 RFDKASQ
+2666 QETD
-2673 DYEAV
+2673 DGIEPV
-2678 KDPSNLEKNYTLTLD
+2678 KDKDSNPITITLPYEGKWSHTWTDLYKYDADGTAIRYVVRELD
-2693 EENDWQGTFENL
+2693 E
-2705 PEYYSDG
+2705 DG
-2712 NGNRGEKIQYAVY
+2712 NPVSNG
-2725 ELDSAG
+2725 DSVTVD
-2731 QPILGTEGN
+2731 GTD
-2740 NTLTLENGGSYTVY
+2740 YTVY
-2754 YDGFTIHNVREV
+2754 YDGFTIHNVREET
-2766 DLTIEKTVT
+2766 LTIEKTVT
-2775 GDAADPGRQ
+2775 GDAADPERK
-2784 FTFEVGF
+2784 FTFKVGF
-2791 TYDEDMPAGSIGPYT
+2791 TYDEDMPAGSTGPYA

-2833 FLTGGQYAV
+2833 SLTGGQRAV
-2842 IEGLPT
+2842 IEGLPA
-2848 GTEYTVTEK
+2848 GTEYTVTER
-2857 EASQD
+2857 EANQD
-2862 GYVTTATGEEGTI
+2862 GYVTTPTDGKVEGTI

-2889 APGDLIIRKE
+2889 APGHLIIRKE
-2899 VTGSGDRNE
+2899 VTGSRGDQNK

-2923 FVGDSVGYRNGDT
+2923 YWGSSVGYRSDGSQVDLVFHA
-2936 EVKLLFDEVA
+2936 ED

-2971 VTEEGANED
+2971 VTEEGANEG

-3009 TFINDKPGGGGPG
+3009 TFTNHKPGGGGPG

>member
-7 RGSHYKA
+7 GGSHYKA

-76 PRPQMSEYK
+76 PRPAVDKYEK

-109 LKSLD
+109 LKSLG
-114 YPDGWPDVVV
+114 YPDGWPEVVV

-132 KVTTSPESLNKIVYQ
+132 TVTTDPKSLNTTVYE
-147 VDEDGEPVEG
+147 VDEETGEKQ
-157 DDGNPV
+157 
-163 PTDKKVTWSLSQGFP
+163 PTGQKVTWSLSQDIP
-178 PEVEGYTAIYAELAG
+178 PAVEGYTAIYAKLE
-193 ELGDLFGSFSTVG
+193 ESLGGLFGSFADVG
-206 EDDWHYVRNAD
+206 DDWHYVKSTD

-222 DLRSGSLENLSGI
+222 DLRSGSLEDLSGI

-241 QFELEASFTAGGEQK
+241 QFELEASFTTKDGKPQSA
-256 TPHVSLAELKAK
+256 HASLTDLQAE
-268 PGYATVQFQ
+268 PGYAEVAFELW
-277 VKGDEDEKWE
+277 DEEKEEWVPLDESK
-287 TIDLDDPAAMKE
+287 IYG
-299 VHDELR
+299 ELR
-305 LVLVMPK
+305 LSLTMPK

-362 ATNHGSATDGAYS
+362 ATNHGSAIDGAYS
-375 GGSVILTLTGTTDYK
+375 GGSVILTLTGTTEYE
-390 ATKVWQDT
+390 ATKVWQDKDRDENT
-398 SGDPNNRPQN
+398 ARPK

-434 IYTYKVDSQKDS
+434 IYTCPISAESDS
-446 GAEMN
+446 GVGVPVMFYDAE
-451 VTFTDTDGE
+451 TDGE
-460 GNETPAAFPKYD
+460 GNKIPADFPKYD

-498 DSNGDV
+498 NEETGV
-504 SGDFIKEDQ
+504 AENDFIKDLDG
-513 NEDGVVEDVDAR
+513 DGVVYDNVGGR
-525 TENNTYLYNGG
+525 QSGNTYLYNGG

-562 FGGVTVELTLQSCAA
+562 FGGVTVELTLQSRAA
-577 GTENWENVLSED
+577 GTNEWEPVTGDD
-589 GVTAIIRPLTGF
+589 GEAITHLLDGF

-622 RKLEYRWVETGVTQ
+622 RELEYRWVETGVTQ
-636 DGFDGVNFN
+636 VL
-645 EDEGTFTLQQT
+645 EDESTYYTGFTPGENGTATFTLQQT
-656 DSTGKEREVQYT
+656 DSTGTKREVQYT
-668 SVSEVDED
+668 SVSEGPDAD
-676 GNTKIT
+676 GNTTIT
-682 NSVANQVYY
+682 NSVANEVHY

-742 SATFY
+742 KATFY

-752 SGQQVPMGET
+752 SGQQVPMDEPG
-762 EGYYLTFEMSKD
+762 GYYLAFTMTKDEVTFFDDPGSVTDEEFANIKITET
-774 GMPIWDFGNAGQE
+774 GEGN
-787 DVENGVLTKEDIQI
+787 
-801 EQVENED
+801 
-808 GAFDPWHVN
+808 PWHVN

-837 ADASPRYETTRE
+837 ADASPRYETERE
-849 SEGYSTT
+849 SDGYYTE

-881 VHREPVVIQAYDK
+881 VHREPVVIQAYK
-894 DTGEKID
+894 KSTGEKIED
-901 GAYVKLEDG
+901 ASVTLENG

-916 TIQLGSSGQGEGNN
+916 TIQLGSSVGEGNN
-930 PNEPETNPDTNGNGG
+930 PEHDEENETFETIETDET
-945 TSGVITEPGEG
+945 IEDGEIDKDG
-956 NEPTEGDETGDEPTN
+956 EPTQLDDGTGDEVQTGGETETDGNTDVTTQPGEENDETEEITN
-971 TDEPG
+971 TD
-976 ETDGEGDD
+976 
-984 NTDTDS
+984 S
-990 DNTPEESEV
+990 DTPEESEV

-1004 ANEREEL
+1004 SNEREEL

-1019 EGENQDPLNENEGST
+1019 EGEENEVKAPGEKRDPD
-1034 GDGGTPSGGA
+1034 GDTPGA
-1044 EDAKPDG
+1044 EPDG
-1051 VQSIKDIYLLETTIG
+1051 VQSIKDIYLLEYSIG
-1066 EGEYTTVDVKNIID
+1066 DVTVKNTLKDGDLSDGIDEGE
-1080 GSDEVEIID
+1080 E
-1089 DEEENGLWYERVTGD
+1089 LWYDRVTGD

-1113 VTYSDFTPIDNT
+1113 VTYSDFTPIDGT
-1125 PVDLEPGESGK
+1125 KPDLEPGKSGK

-1150 ITVHKVWNSGD
+1150 ITVHKVWNSGKID
-1161 GSEADALRQELQ
+1161 SAEVSALRQELNQ
-1173 RAQIPGATE
+1173 AGL
-1182 QGASL
+1182 SL

-1197 QSKDYKIE
+1197 QSKNYKIE
-1205 KYEDNKAD
+1205 KYEGTTD

-1384 AYRNQEGERPDI
+1384 AYRNQEDERPDI

-1452 YDSLGYEITYYAVER
+1452 YDSLGYKITYFAVER
-1467 AVGDTERFDYGPVR
+1467 AVNDTERFDYGPVR
-1481 YWVDI
+1481 YYMGETK
-1486 PLTGLQCIGDR
+1486 LGDR
-1497 LTVENNDY
+1497 LEVEEKY
-1505 LEPTPDGEQYACS
+1505 TEPTTDGVLYACS
-1518 LKEGGKYVEVEG
+1518 LKNGDDYVEVANMGDET
-1530 INLEERYSNREV
+1530 LADRYRDRTV

-1571 ESGYPADQLP
+1571 ESGYPTDQLP

-1589 KMADAKPDDTGEVT
+1589 KMADAKPDDSGEVT
-1603 EPEEVATLQVNW
+1603 DPETPEKVATLQVNW

-1629 FRFFMKGNWEVDWD
+1629 FRFFMLGDWKVDWED
-1643 QTNNRYIYTSDE
+1643 THYVYTYVGEDPAPE
-1655 SSDTYYVN
+1655 TRPYYVN
-1663 SDWEVVNENGEE
+1663 DKWQVVDGTTGEE
-1675 IDLPDTVRLPQ
+1675 IELPDDVRLPQ
-1686 YDEKGNRYAY
+1686 YDEEGHRYAY
-1696 TMVERS
+1696 TMVEQS
-1702 ITMMGPNGK
+1702 ITLKNPNGG
-1711 DKITIKLDPDGTPS
+1711 DNYVITLDPDTGLPAEGNS
-1725 EENDKDAVAFY
+1725 EDALALY
-1736 ESIFTSAKMTEGTFQ
+1736 NRIFTSAKMTDEGTFQ
-1751 ATNVYNDKQE
+1751 ATNVYNDEQN
-1761 GQLAV
+1761 GRLAV

-1774 LKEGESYPAIRVELY
+1774 TKPESYPAIRVKLY
-1789 RAVTSQKDNADA
+1789 RAVTSQATGVGKWTEVTTYTWGSATVKDA
-1801 WRLVDSHIWKSN
+1801 
-1813 EVQEKFTGDTPD
+1813 FTSRDED
-1825 VWGYLEYTF
+1825 WGYLEHTF
-1834 ENLPIY
+1834 ANLPIY

-1847 VYKVVEVKEDF
+1847 VYKVVEVKEEF

-1866 EKASY
+1866 VKGPVTSDNI
-1871 EEASGFETN
+1871 STITQD
-1880 LATGTA
+1880 TG
-1886 QEGGKIP
+1886 K
-1893 QGNVVSDLEATE
+1893 QGTEVTGLEAKE
-1905 VPESTEPAQPL
+1905 APEGDEPSVTL

-1925 DADSVTLKG
+1925 DADSVTLQGTKV
-1934 DKKWDDWGDEMELR
+1934 WDDWSNEMDLR
-1948 PDGAKDVIKLTVSRH
+1948 PENAENVITLTVSRS
-1963 AESQPGENNAI
+1963 ADAQPGMNNPIGLQPLPEGSYEVEWNTENN
-1974 PSQDLT
+1974 P
-1980 EDEDYT
+1980 
-1986 VTWTIPDSGD
+1986 
-1996 TWTYTITGV
+1996 WTYTITGK
-2005 DNTELERYA
+2005 NGELERYA

-2035 NASTKM
+2035 NASTRT
-2041 VTFGTELVDGVLII
+2041 VTFGTEPNGEGVLTII
-2055 SETAKPITNSLKTSV
+2055 SGATPITNSLKTSV

-2075 WVGDDGESISTDYFG
+2075 WVGEDKEPISTDYFG
-2090 EVTVD
+2090 DVKVE
-2095 FKLQVAFAP
+2095 FKLQVAFDNDN
-2104 AAGGETTWQD
+2104 GTVEWKD
-2114 AKTFF
+2114 AETFF
-2119 TNTKDDVGTDEDSP
+2119 TNDDTAQDGQVS
-2133 KAFVPSSVLPMTGD
+2133 VPEAVLNMET
-2147 GKYEFEGSTNKAKD
+2147 YQFEGTTTKANG
-2161 WKGTFSDLP
+2161 WTATFSDLP
-2170 RAVSVSG
+2170 RAVNDNN
-2177 TATKLIY
+2177 AAKKLIY

-2189 QVTYKL
+2189 KVTYTL
-2195 PGEEDATE
+2195 PGEEQPTTVE
-2203 VTVTPPDGTGQ
+2203 VTVTPPDGTGKD
-2214 NYVLNDTNG
+2214 YTFVGETG
-2223 IFTGAELES
+2223 AFAGAELTS
-2232 NGATWITTNT
+2232 NIITTNT
-2242 MKTVDLKITKI
+2242 MKTVDLTITKK
-2253 WDDQNNKYGTR
+2253 WEDQNNKYHTR
-2264 PEGENGTWKVDFIIQ
+2264 PEGENGKWKVDFLIQ
-2279 YQDPKDVETGEYHN
+2279 YRDEGDGESEYTT
-2293 VTTKDGEPLI
+2293 VTTKNDEPLI
-2303 VSITGGASADD
+2303 VSITGGASAND
-2314 GTTTVEDLPYV
+2314 GATTVEDLPYV
-2325 AGRQYYAFELEPGYD
+2325 EGRQYYAFELEPGYNPSD
-2340 PDNPAGSKVT
+2340 PAGSKVT
-2350 ENGATPGNYHHN
+2350 KNGATPGNYHHN

-2401 KEPYPQVTLELR
+2401 KEPYPQVTLQLQ
-2413 YVDAWEEDENDED
+2413 YQAGTDENDNE
-2426 IPVLSDVIEEITL
+2426 IWENMGAPVTL
-2439 PNKDDPEN
+2439 PRTEGEGNE
-2447 PWTYTWEG
+2447 WEYTWENIP
-2455 LPEYYPEDDGITGSI
+2455 LYHPDDPSIETGE
-2470 STPTTYWVTEK
+2470 TTYRVVELD
-2481 KGDGYV
+2481 GDGYV
-2487 LLSTDTDD
+2487 QVGDTEVGTAPDD
-2495 NYTTFTFTNKPV
+2495 TTPLYTFTNKPV
-2507 VDFTVEKQ
+2507 VDFTVEKKWDQ
-2515 WNSVPEEA
+2515 PPAGYE
-2523 YNWKVTVGLYRTTEE
+2523 NWKVTVQLYRTTGEGE
-2538 VTDYTSLAYDVEHM
+2538 PTDEAYKDPVT
-2552 VTNENG
+2552 
-2558 QLLTVELY
+2558 
-2566 GPDNLTA
+2566 LTA
-2573 TFEDLDKY
+2573 AEGWKYTWNDLDKY
-2581 CMEEAGTPEYTYYV
+2581 DDNGNEYNYYV
-2595 KELTVNGDKI
+2595 REVSIFDGSETNTLTEQGTIQVGETEFVVIYDPAETDTAITTTITNRPVGTCSVKKVWWN
-2605 EGASFTKEVDGED
+2605 EGGTTPVSV
-2618 VAFTVDYT
+2618 
-2626 YTGNAATVVNRV
+2626 
-2638 EGSLQVEK
+2638 
-2646 IWHDKGGE
+2646 
-2654 SARPETITVGLY
+2654 TVGLY
-2666 RFDKASQ
+2666 QETDNGIGPVMDKDSKPITITLP
-2673 DYEAV
+2673 YEGKWSHTWTDLYKYDADGTAIRYV
-2678 KDPSNLEKNYTLTLD
+2678 VRELD
-2693 EENDWQGTFENL
+2693 E
-2705 PEYYSDG
+2705 DG
-2712 NGNRGEKIQYAVY
+2712 NPVSNG
-2725 ELDSAG
+2725 DSVTVD
-2731 QPILGTEGN
+2731 GTD
-2740 NTLTLENGGSYTVY
+2740 YTVY

-2775 GDAADPGRQ
+2775 GDAADPNRQ

-2791 TYDEDMPAGSIGPYT
+2791 TYDEDMPAGSTGPYA
-2806 YTVYQKGDGDEPEQV
+2806 YTVYDAKTKEPVEGGTDTIP
-2821 SEGTISSNGGTI
+2821 STGGTIS
-2833 FLTGGQYAV
+2833 LTGGQYAV
-2842 IEGLPT
+2842 MEGLPA
-2848 GTEYTVTEK
+2848 GTAYTVTEQ
-2857 EASQD
+2857 EANQD
-2862 GYVTTATGEEGTI
+2862 GYVTTATNASGTV
-2875 TVGEENKA
+2875 TVGGENEVH
-2883 SFTNHR
+2883 FTNCR
-2889 APGDLIIRKE
+2889 APGDLVIQKQ
-2899 VTGSGDRNE
+2899 VTGSGGDRSKE
-2908 QWEFHLKADLLEGMP
+2908 WTFHISVTPPSDVTSLTELKCVRDGKQETLLLD
-2923 FVGDSVGYRNGDT
+2923 GDGST
-2936 EVKLLFDEVA
+2936 
-2946 GYATFT
+2946 TFT
-2952 LKSGESLEIKD
+2952 LKSGESLTIKD
-2963 FPIGTVFT
+2963 LPNGTVFT
-2971 VTEEGANED
+2971 VTEEEAGQG
-2980 GYTTTVKGN
+2980 GYTTTVGGTGTVQEENNIQTGMTGTIDAKGN
-2989 GTAVPDG
+2989 N
-2996 MEVKLEYDVTSTV
+2996 LV
-3009 TFINDKPGGGGPG
+3009 TFTNHKPGGGGPG

>member
-61 LEKTIHWWDN
+61 LEKTIYWWDN

-76 PRPQMSEYK
+76 PRPAVDKYEK
-85 PVLVLRDEANDVQ
+85 PLLVLKDENGNQYMSDNDDEQ
-98 YKSDDP
+98 
-104 DALAL
+104 ALAL
-109 LKSLD
+109 LKSLN
-114 YPDGWPDVVV
+114 YPDGWPEVVV
-124 APDQGNTW
+124 EQGEGNTW
-132 KVTTSPESLNKIVYQ
+132 KVTTDPKSLNTTVYQ
-147 VDEDGEPVEG
+147 VDEDGEPIEG
-157 DDGNPV
+157 EDGNLV
-163 PTDKKVTWSLSQGFP
+163 ATDKKVTWSLSQGFP

-206 EDDWHYVRNAD
+206 EDDWHYVKSTD

-241 QFELEASFTAGGEQK
+241 QFELEASFTTKDGKPQSA
-256 TPHVSLAELKAK
+256 HASLADLQAE
-268 PGYATVQFQ
+268 PGYAEVAFELW
-277 VKGDEDEKWE
+277 DEEKEEWVPLDESK
-287 TIDLDDPAAMKE
+287 IYG
-299 VHDELR
+299 ELR
-305 LVLVMPK
+305 LSLTMPK

-322 KVAEANPEGNKADGK
+322 KVAEADENKNNR
-337 LDYDIPDLTGDDAED
+337 LEYQIPDFEGTDDKDD

-375 GGSVILTLTGTTDYK
+375 GGSVILTLTGTTEYE
-390 ATKVWQDT
+390 ATKVWQDKDRDENT
-398 SGDPNNRPQN
+398 ARPD

-428 RDSAGN
+428 RGSAGN
-434 IYTYKVDSQKDS
+434 IYTYDVSEETAS
-446 GAEMN
+446 GEEMT
-451 VTFTDTDGE
+451 VTFHDKDAE
-460 GNETPAAFPKYD
+460 GQPLEDPADFPKYD

-498 DSNGDV
+498 DPSTGEV

-513 NEDGVVEDVDAR
+513 NEDGVVENNYGGR
-525 TENNTYLYNGG
+525 QSGNTYLYNGG

-562 FGGVTVELTLQSCAA
+562 FGGVTVELTLQSCPA
-577 GTENWENVLSED
+577 GTENWENVLGED
-589 GVTAIIRPLTGF
+589 GTAITHLLDGF

-612 GAFPQ
+612 GDFPQ

-622 RKLEYRWVETGVTQ
+622 RELEYRWVETGVTQ
-636 DGFDGVNFN
+636 VLT
-645 EDEGTFTLQQT
+645 DENGSVIDTVKTDFKQDENGTATFTLQQT
-656 DSTGKEREVQYT
+656 DSTGTERTVQYT
-668 SVSEVDED
+668 SVSEGPDEE
-676 GNTKIT
+676 GNTAIT
-682 NSVANQVYY
+682 NSVANQVHY

-697 ALKEDEEVPEDA
+697 ALTEEEVEELEEA
-709 ESNPNYWQDE
+709 GVNVEESDE
-719 SGQWYTKD
+719 YKKVGDQWYTKD
-727 ISADGNSTIQDSNAE
+727 ISADGNSAIIDSNAE

-752 SGQQVPMGET
+752 SGQQVPMDEPG
-762 EGYYLTFEMSKD
+762 GYYLSFTMSKD
-774 GMPIWDFGNAGQE
+774 GGGLGEGTASEADRANIKLEYSE
-787 DVENGVLTKEDIQI
+787 DS
-801 EQVENED
+801 
-808 GAFDPWHVN
+808 PWHVN

-837 ADASPRYETTRE
+837 ANASPRYETERE
-849 SEGYSTT
+849 SDGYYTE

-881 VHREPVVIQAYDK
+881 VHREPVVIQAYK
-894 DTGEKID
+894 KSTGEKIED
-901 GAYVKLEDG
+901 ASVTLENG

-916 TIQLGSSGQGEGNN
+916 TIKLGSGQGDGNN
-930 PNEPETNPDTNGNGG
+930 PEHDEENETFEPTNTDTNGNGG

-976 ETDGEGDD
+976 ETDGETD
-984 NTDTDS
+984 NNTETDS

-1113 VTYSDFTPIDNT
+1113 VTYSDFTSI
-1125 PVDLEPGESGK
+1125 EGSEYK

-1150 ITVHKVWNSGD
+1150 ITVHKVWNSGEIENN
-1161 GSEADALRQELQ
+1161 SEVDDLANKLAS
-1173 RAQIPGATE
+1173 AKIPGAE
-1182 QGASL
+1182 KEGASL

-1359 DFQEF
+1359 DFQTFE
-1364 KATNSLTGTKD
+1364 ATNSLTGTKD

-1396 FLDVFRLVHET
+1396 FLDVFRLVHT
-1407 DETTKLELVVKDY
+1407 SDDTTQLELVVKDY

-1437 DAVNNWTATMEGVPL
+1437 DAVNYWTATMEGVPE
-1452 YDSLGYEITYYAVER
+1452 YDRLGYKITYFAVER

-1481 YWVDI
+1481 YYNTKGD
-1486 PLTGLQCIGDR
+1486 LMGDR
-1497 LTVENNDY
+1497 LEVKDEY
-1505 LEPTPDGEQYACS
+1505 LTPTTDGVQYAYS
-1518 LKEGGKYVEVEG
+1518 LKDGGEYVEVANMGDET
-1530 INLEERYSNREV
+1530 LKERYRDREV

-1553 NYLRADP
+1553 NYLRANP

-1571 ESGYPADQLP
+1571 ESGYPTDQLP
-1581 QVTFALYR
+1581 QVTFALYQTTLG
-1589 KMADAKPDDTGEVT
+1589 KET
-1603 EPEEVATLQVNW
+1603 EPENPDGETDPENPDEEVATLQVNW
-1615 GGDSGT
+1615 GGDSGM

-1629 FRFFMKGNWEVDWD
+1629 FRFFMKGNWEVDWED
-1643 QTNNRYIYTSDE
+1643 DRYVYTQIGE
-1655 SSDTYYVN
+1655 NAGGEKYYVN
-1663 SDWEVVNENGEE
+1663 SDWEVVDENDNNTVIE
-1675 IDLPDTVRLPQ
+1675 LPDDVHLPQ
-1686 YDEKGNRYAY
+1686 YDEEGHRYAY
-1696 TMVERS
+1696 TMVEQS
-1702 ITMMGPNGK
+1702 ITLKNPNYDPEGGNSQEYFE
-1711 DKITIKLDPDGTPS
+1711 IKLDPKTGEPDMTEGV
-1725 EENDKDAVAFY
+1725 NDQAAVEFY
-1736 ESIFTSAKMTEGTFQ
+1736 NSIFKNAKMTDGATFQ
-1751 ATNVYNDKQE
+1751 ATNMYNDEQN

-1774 LKEGESYPAIRVELY
+1774 LKEDEQYPAIRVELY

-1801 WRLVDSHIWKSN
+1801 WRLVDSHIWGSDTVEKAFTEDN
-1813 EVQEKFTGDTPD
+1813 EGWAHLTH
-1825 VWGYLEYTF
+1825 TF

-1858 LDGYATWA
+1858 LDGYNTWA
-1866 EKASY
+1866 VEGTVEKGDLDGKMN
-1871 EEASGFETN
+1871 EDN
-1880 LATGTA
+1880 LG
-1886 QEGGKIP
+1886 E
-1893 QGNVVSDLEATE
+1893 VVSNLEATKVTE
-1905 VPESTEPAQPL
+1905 DTEPAQPL

-1948 PDGAKDVIKLTVSRH
+1948 PSGADGVIELTVSRR
-1963 AESQPGENNAI
+1963 ADAQPGMNNPIGLQTLDENSYEVEWNTENN
-1974 PSQDLT
+1974 P
-1980 EDEDYT
+1980 
-1986 VTWTIPDSGD
+1986 
-1996 TWTYTITGV
+1996 WTYTITGK
-2005 DNTELERYA
+2005 NGELERYA

-2035 NASTKM
+2035 NASTKT
-2041 VTFGTELVDGVLII
+2041 VTFGTEPDERGVLTI
-2055 SETAKPITNSLKTSV
+2055 SETATPITNSLKTNAA
-2070 TFQKQ
+2070 FQKK
-2075 WVGDDGESISTDYFG
+2075 WVGDDGEPISTDYFG
-2090 EVTVD
+2090 KVKVG
-2095 FKLQVAFAP
+2095 FKLQVAFDNDN
-2104 AAGGETTWQD
+2104 GTVEWKD
-2114 AKTFF
+2114 AETFF
-2119 TNTKDDVGTDEDSP
+2119 TNDIAQDGQVS
-2133 KAFVPSSVLPMTGD
+2133 VPSSVLNMGT
-2147 GKYEFEGSTNKAKD
+2147 YQFEGSTNEANG
-2161 WKGTFSDLP
+2161 WKGTFSGLP
-2170 RAVSVSG
+2170 RAVKAG
-2177 TATKLIY
+2177 GDTKKLTY

-2189 QVTYKL
+2189 KVTYTL
-2195 PGEEDATE
+2195 PGEESTS

-2223 IFTGAELES
+2223 TTGAFTGAVLTS
-2232 NGATWITTNT
+2232 NIITTNT
-2242 MKTVDLKITKI
+2242 MKTVDLEIRKI
-2253 WDDQNNKYGTR
+2253 WEDQNNKYGTR
-2264 PEGENGTWKVDFIIQ
+2264 PEGGSDGTWKVDFLIQ
-2279 YQDPKDVETGEYHN
+2279 YRDKGDEPSEYTTVE
-2293 VTTKDGEPLI
+2293 VDDKPLI
-2303 VSITGGASADD
+2303 VSISGVDTADQ
-2314 GTTTVEDLPYV
+2314 GTTTVKDLPYV
-2325 AGRQYYAFELEPGYD
+2325 EDRQYYAFELEPGYNPSD
-2340 PDNPAGSKVT
+2340 PAGSKVT
-2350 ENGATPGNYHHN
+2350 KNGATPGYYHHN
-2362 MYDASDEHE
+2362 MYEASDEHVLDE
-2371 LKENGDCTSTVTNTL
+2371 ESGDCTSTVTNTL
-2386 RTTQVTAVKEWKPAG
+2386 RTTQVTAVKKWEPAG
-2401 KEPYPQVTLELR
+2401 KEPYPQVTLQLQ
-2413 YVDAWEEDENDED
+2413 YQAGTDDDGNAIWEDMGA
-2426 IPVLSDVIEEITL
+2426 PVTL
-2439 PNKDDPEN
+2439 PHTEGEGNE
-2447 PWTYTWEG
+2447 WEYTWENIP
-2455 LPEYYPEDDGITGSI
+2455 LYHPDDPSIETGG
-2470 STPTTYWVTEK
+2470 TTYQVVELD
-2481 KGDGYV
+2481 GEGYV
-2487 LLSTDTDD
+2487 LVEGPEEGTD
-2495 NYTTFTFTNKPV
+2495 NEGYKTFTFTNKPV
-2507 VDFTVEKQ
+2507 VDFMVTKQ
-2515 WNSVPEEA
+2515 WNSVPEAA

-2538 VTDYTSLAYDVEHM
+2538 VTDYTNLAYDDAHM
-2552 VTNENG
+2552 VKGENG

-2581 CMEEAGTPEYTYYV
+2581 YMDETTGDCLEYTYYV
-2595 KELTVNGDKI
+2595 KELTVGGDEI
-2605 EGASFTKEVDGED
+2605 DGTGFTKVVDGEKID
-2618 VAFTVDYT
+2618 FTVDYT
-2626 YTGNAATVVNRV
+2626 YAENAATVVNRV
-2638 EGSLQVEK
+2638 EGSLQVK
-2646 IWHDKGGE
+2646 KVWHDKGGE
-2654 SARPETITVGLY
+2654 SVRPAEITVGLY

-2673 DYEAV
+2673 DYVAV
-2678 KDPSNLEKNYTLTLD
+2678 KDPDNLTLTLK
-2693 EENDWQGTFENL
+2693 EENGWQGTFENL

-2712 NGNRGEKIQYAVY
+2712 SKVQYAVY
-2725 ELDSAG
+2725 ELDSEDN
-2731 QPILGTEGN
+2731 PIKGTEGN
-2740 NTLTLENGGSYTVY
+2740 NTLPATDGGSYTVY

-2775 GDAADPGRQ
+2775 GDAADPNRQ

-2791 TYDEDMPAGSIGPYT
+2791 TYDEDMPAGSTGPYT
-2806 YTVYQKGDGDEPEQV
+2806 YTVYDAKTKEPVEGGTDTIP
-2821 SEGTISSNGGTI
+2821 SAGGTIS
-2833 FLTGGQYAV
+2833 LTGGQRAV
-2842 IEGLPT
+2842 IEGLPA
-2848 GTEYTVTEK
+2848 GTEYTVTER
-2857 EASQD
+2857 EANQD
-2862 GYVTTATGEEGTI
+2862 GYVTTPTDGKVEGTI
-2875 TVGEENKA
+2875 TAGEENKV
-2883 SFTNHR
+2883 SFTNCR
-2889 APGDLIIRKE
+2889 APGHLVIQKQ
-2899 VTGSGDRNE
+2899 VTGSRGDQNK

-2963 FPIGTVFT
+2963 FPIGTKFT
-2971 VTEEGANED
+2971 VTEVKANED
-2980 GYTTTVKGN
+2980 GYTTTVEGN

-2996 MEVKLEYDVTSTV
+2996 MEVKLEYGDTSTV

-3036 PTPEPGESPTPAPE
+3036 PTPEPGETPTPAPE

-3098 GGDTPDDTPQTGD
+3098 GGGTPDDTPQTGD

-3134 TRPKGHKARHRK
+3134 TRAKGHKARHRK

>member
-40 AAGVAALAVPGLL
+40 AAGVAALAVPGL
-53 FRSEGEVT
+53 FRSGDEAT
-61 LEKTIHWWDN
+61 LTKTIYWWDN
-71 DNEGN
+71 DNEDGK
-76 PRPQMSEYK
+76 RPGVDKYEK
-85 PVLVLRDEANDVQ
+85 PVLVLGDEANDVQ

-109 LKSLD
+109 LKSLN

-132 KVTTSPESLNKIVYQ
+132 KVTTNPKSLNKIVYE
-147 VDEDGEPVEG
+147 VDEDGNLVA
-157 DDGNPV
+157 
-163 PTDKKVTWSLSQGFP
+163 TDKKVTWSLSQGFP

-206 EDDWHYVRNAD
+206 EDDWHYVKSTD

-235 TQEILK
+235 TDAILQ

-256 TPHVSLAELKAK
+256 TPHVSLAELEGE

-277 VKGDEDEKWE
+277 VKDDGDEEWE
-287 TIDLDDPAAMKE
+287 NIDLDNPDAMKA

-305 LVLVMPK
+305 LSLTMPK

-322 KVAEANPEGNKADGK
+322 KVAEANTEEKPADGK
-337 LDYDIPDLTGDDAED
+337 LDYQIPGFEGTDDAED

-390 ATKVWQDT
+390 ATKVWQDKD
-398 SGDPNNRPQN
+398 GKKEDRPAD

-434 IYTYKVDSQKDS
+434 IYTCPISAQSDS
-446 GAEMN
+446 GVGVPVMFYDADAE
-451 VTFTDTDGE
+451 TDAE
-460 GNETPAAFPKYD
+460 GNKIPAAFPKYD

-485 GLSGNYTQVFGEV
+485 GLDGNYTQVFGEV
-498 DSNGDV
+498 DPSTGDV
-504 SGDFIKEDQ
+504 SGDFIKDLDG
-513 NEDGVVEDVDAR
+513 DGVVYDNVGGR
-525 TENNTYLYNGG
+525 QSGNTYLYNGG

-562 FGGVTVELTLQSCAA
+562 FGGVTVELTLQS
-577 GTENWENVLSED
+577 
-589 GVTAIIRPLTGF
+589 RPSKEGQGAEEGWTNTNETYSLTGF

-622 RKLEYRWVETGVTQ
+622 RKLEYRWVETNVTQ
-636 DGFDGVNFN
+636 VLTDENGAETEFTTGFTR
-645 EDEGTFTLQQT
+645 DETTGTATFTLKQKDFSGNT
-656 DSTGKEREVQYT
+656 REVKYT
-668 SVSEVDED
+668 SETEVGED
-676 GNTKIT
+676 GNPKIT
-682 NSVANQVYY
+682 NSVANQVHY

-742 SATFY
+742 KATFY

-752 SGQQVPMGET
+752 SGQQVPMDEPG
-762 EGYYLTFEMSKD
+762 GYYLAFTMTKDEVTFFDDPGSVTDEEFANIKITET
-774 GMPIWDFGNAGQE
+774 GEGN
-787 DVENGVLTKEDIQI
+787 
-801 EQVENED
+801 
-808 GAFDPWHVN
+808 PWHVN

-837 ADASPRYETTRE
+837 ADASPRYETERE
-849 SEGYSTT
+849 SDGYYTE

-881 VHREPVVIQAYDK
+881 VHREPVVIQAYK
-894 DTGEKID
+894 KSTGEKIED
-901 GAYVKLEDG
+901 ASVTLENG

-945 TSGVITEPGEG
+945 EENIQPGG
-956 NEPTEGDETGDEPTN
+956 EPTQPDDSTIVTGGETEGGET
-971 TDEPG
+971 
-976 ETDGEGDD
+976 ETDG
-984 NTDTDS
+984 NTDVTTQPGEENDETEEITNTDS

-1004 ANEREEL
+1004 ANEGKAL

-1019 EGENQDPLNENEGST
+1019 EGEIQDPLNENEGST
-1034 GDGGTPSGGA
+1034 GNGGTPSGGT

-1051 VQSIKDIYLLETTIG
+1051 VQSIKDIYLLEVSIG
-1066 EGEYTTVDVKNIID
+1066 EVSVKNTLKD
-1080 GSDEVEIID
+1080 GDLSDGIGE
-1089 DEEENGLWYERVTGD
+1089 DEEPWYDQVTGD

-1113 VTYSDFTPIDNT
+1113 VTYSDFTPIDGT
-1125 PVDLEPGESGK
+1125 KPDLEPGKSGK

-1150 ITVHKVWNSGD
+1150 ITVHKVWNSGEI
-1161 GSEADALRQELQ
+1161 GSKEEQALQLALHQ
-1173 RAQIPGATE
+1173 AKMPGSDPE
-1182 QGASL
+1182 EPGGLSL
-1187 ALKLDFHEST
+1187 ALKLTFHESMGT
-1197 QSKDYKIE
+1197 EHGYTIGDDYVM
-1205 KYEDNKAD
+1205 
-1213 EYITLGDGTVPT
+1213 LGKGAEETP
-1225 TIYNVKREVGT
+1225 IYNVERKVKDETGEAV
-1236 AENPVSSDESFGP
+1236 PSDEGFTGEEP
-1249 DTDRGS
+1249 GS
-1255 SVIEINLPGG
+1255 SVIKIYLPDEAIGDD
-1265 TEGEDS
+1265 GEKAG
-1271 YIPKEQYYYF
+1271 KEQTYYF
-1281 SNLPKY
+1281 NNLPKF

-1297 VEEGLKSED
+1297 VEEGLVSED
-1306 GKFISFEDY
+1306 GTFISFDEY
-1315 IAQAEPG
+1315 IAKAEPG

-1334 TMEEG
+1334 TMKEVY
-1339 EYVTALD
+1339 YVAASD
-1346 PNEALPQV
+1346 PGAAIPTT

-1359 DFQEF
+1359 DFQTFE
-1364 KATNSLTGTKD
+1364 ATNSLTGTKD
-1375 VRWHKEWND
+1375 VQWYKEWND
-1384 AYRNQEGERPDI
+1384 AYRNEAGERPDI
-1396 FLDVFRLVHET
+1396 FLDVFRLVHT
-1407 DETTKLELVVKDY
+1407 DDDNTRLELVVKDY
-1420 QWTPTTTEGE
+1420 QWTPTEDKD
-1430 GEESGPV
+1430 PV
-1437 DAVNNWTATMEGVPL
+1437 NYWTATMEGVPL
-1452 YDSLGYEITYYAVER
+1452 YDSLGYEITYFAVER
-1467 AVGDTERFDYGPVR
+1467 AVNDTERFDYGPVR
-1481 YWVDI
+1481 YYNTKGD
-1486 PLTGLQCIGDR
+1486 LMGDR
-1497 LTVENNDY
+1497 LEVDSEY
-1505 LEPTPDGEQYACS
+1505 LEETAEGVLYACS
-1518 LKEGGKYVEVEG
+1518 LKDGDDYVEVVGLDEPLG
-1530 INLEERYSNREV
+1530 ERYAARKV

-1553 NYLRADP
+1553 NYLRANP

-1571 ESGYPADQLP
+1571 ESGYPTDQLP
-1581 QVTFALYR
+1581 QVTFALYQTTLG
-1589 KMADAKPDDTGEVT
+1589 KET
-1603 EPEEVATLQVNW
+1603 EPENPDAETDPENPGEEVATLQVNW
-1615 GGDSGT
+1615 GGDFGM

-1629 FRFFMKGNWEVDWD
+1629 FWFFMKGDWQVDWKD
-1643 QTNNRYIYTSDE
+1643 DRYVYTSDE
-1655 SSDTYYVN
+1655 SSGTYYVN
-1663 SDWEVVNENGEE
+1663 SDWEVVNENGDDIE
-1675 IDLPDTVRLPQ
+1675 LPDDVRLPQ
-1686 YDEKGNRYAY
+1686 YDEEGNRYAY

-1702 ITMMGPNGK
+1702 VTMMGPNGK
-1711 DKITIKLDPDGTPS
+1711 DKITIKLDPTTGEPS
-1725 EENDKDAVAFY
+1725 EDNEEEAVAFY
-1736 ESIFTSAKMTEGTFQ
+1736 KSIFKNAKMTDGATFQ
-1751 ATNVYNDKQE
+1751 ATNVYNDEQE

-1774 LKEGESYPAIRVELY
+1774 TTPVSYPAIQVELY
-1789 RAVTSQKDNADA
+1789 RAVTSQKDNEDA

-1825 VWGYLEYTF
+1825 AWGYLEYTF

-1858 LDGYATWA
+1858 LDGYDTWA
-1866 EKASY
+1866 V
-1871 EEASGFETN
+1871 
-1880 LATGTA
+1880 
-1886 QEGGKIP
+1886 EGPVAEGDLDGKMEDD
-1893 QGNVVSDLEATE
+1893 NRKEVVSDLEATE
-1905 VPESTEPAQPL
+1905 VLEGSETTPDL

-1925 DADSVTLKG
+1925 DADSVKLQGTKV
-1934 DKKWDDWGDEMELR
+1934 WEDWGDEMELR
-1948 PDGAKDVIKLTVSRH
+1948 PSDAENVITLTVSRR
-1963 AESQPGENNAI
+1963 ADAQPGENNAI
-1974 PSQDLT
+1974 ESQPLT
-1980 EDEDYT
+1980 AGTDYT
-1986 VTWTIPDSGD
+1986 VSWNIPEDNNGEP
-1996 TWTYTITGV
+1996 WTYTITGA
-2005 DNTELERYA
+2005 NGEELEQYA

-2035 NASTKM
+2035 NASTNT
-2041 VTFGTELVDGVLII
+2041 VTFGTEPVNGFLTI
-2055 SETAKPITNSLKTSV
+2055 SGTTPITNSLKTSAA
-2070 TFQKQ
+2070 FQKK
-2075 WVGDDGESISTDYFG
+2075 WVDEDNKEISTDYFG
-2090 EVTVD
+2090 DVTVE

-2104 AAGGETTWQD
+2104 DTGAEADWQD
-2114 AKTFF
+2114 AETFF
-2119 TNTKDDVGTDEDSP
+2119 TNDTARDGQVS
-2133 KAFVPSSVLPMTGD
+2133 VPSSVLNMGT
-2147 GKYEFEGSTNKAKD
+2147 YQFEGSTNEANG
-2161 WKGTFSDLP
+2161 WQHTFSNLP
-2170 RAVSVSG
+2170 RAVKVG
-2177 TATKLIY
+2177 GETTKLTY

-2189 QVTYKL
+2189 KVTYTL
-2195 PGEEDATE
+2195 PGEENATE
-2203 VTVTPPDGTGQ
+2203 VEVEINGDKYTVTDSK
-2214 NYVLNDTNG
+2214 G
-2223 IFTGAELES
+2223 IFTEATLTEPTAG
-2232 NGATWITTNT
+2232 GATWTTTNT
-2242 MKTVDLKITKI
+2242 MRTVDLTITKK
-2253 WDDQNNKYGTR
+2253 WVDQNNKYHTR
-2264 PEGENGTWKVDFIIQ
+2264 PEGENGEWVVDFLIQ
-2279 YQDPKDVETGEYHN
+2279 YQDAEDVETGTYHN
-2293 VTTKDGEPLI
+2293 VTTKDDEPLI
-2303 VSITGGASADD
+2303 VSISGTAENE
-2314 GTTTVEDLPYV
+2314 GTTTVKDLPYV
-2325 AGRQYYAFELEPGYD
+2325 EGRQYYAFELEPGYTT
-2340 PDNPAGSKVT
+2340 DNVDEYICD
-2350 ENGATPGNYHHN
+2350 ENGGTFHIGYTVD
-2362 MYDASDEHE
+2362 YGDENPVQVE
-2371 LKENGDCTSTVTNTL
+2371 EPTDGQTDFITTATNTL
-2386 RTTQVTAVKEWKPAG
+2386 DTTSVSVKKNWEPEKLPGGDQYPSVTMKVQYKSGPNEDDWEDLEG
-2401 KEPYPQVTLELR
+2401 CTVTLNGSETL
-2413 YVDAWEEDENDED
+2413 AWEHTFED
-2426 IPVLSDVIEEITL
+2426 L
-2439 PNKDDPEN
+2439 PK
-2447 PWTYTWEG
+2447 
-2455 LPEYYPEDDGITGSI
+2455 YYPEAAG
-2470 STPTTYWVTEK
+2470 YAEK
-2481 KGDGYV
+2481 RETQYRVVELDGDGYV
-2487 LLSTDTDD
+2487 QVEEKYDGE
-2495 NYTTFTFTNKPV
+2495 NKTFTFTNKPV
-2507 VDFTVEKQ
+2507 VDFTVTKQ
-2515 WNSVPEEA
+2515 WNSVPEAA
-2523 YNWKVTVGLYRTTEE
+2523 YNWQVTVGLYRTTEE

-2581 CMEEAGTPEYTYYV
+2581 YMDETTGDCLEYTYYV
-2595 KELTVNGDKI
+2595 KELTVGGDKI
-2605 EGASFTKEVDGED
+2605 EGASFTKEVDGKD

-2626 YTGNAATVVNRV
+2626 YAENAATVVNRV
-2638 EGSLQVEK
+2638 EGSLQVK
-2646 IWHDKGGE
+2646 KVWHDKGGE

-2725 ELDSAG
+2725 ELEN
-2731 QPILGTEGN
+2731 GTRIEQGG
-2740 NTLTLENGGSYTVY
+2740 TLTATDDGSYTVY

-2775 GDAADPGRQ
+2775 GDAADPERK
-2784 FTFEVGF
+2784 FAFEVGF
-2791 TYDEDMPAGSIGPYT
+2791 TYDETMPEAIHTGPYT
-2806 YTVYQKGDGDEPEQV
+2806 YTVYQKGDGDEATQV
-2821 SEGTISSNGGTI
+2821 KQDTIPSREGTIT
-2833 FLTGGQYAV
+2833 LTGGQYAV
-2842 IEGLPT
+2842 IEGLPA
-2848 GTEYTVTEK
+2848 GTAYTVTEQ
-2857 EASQD
+2857 EANQD
-2862 GYVTTATGEEGTI
+2862 GYVTTATNASGTV
-2875 TVGEENKA
+2875 TVDGENKV
-2883 SFTNHR
+2883 SFTNCR

-2899 VTGSGDRNE
+2899 VTGSGGDRSKE
-2908 QWEFHLKADLLEGMP
+2908 WTFHLKADLPDGRTLCGE
-2923 FVGDSVGYRNGDT
+2923 VACERNGKSET
-2936 EVKLLFDEVA
+2936 LFFDEID
-2946 GYATFT
+2946 GYATFI
-2952 LKSGESLEIKD
+2952 LKSGESLTIKD
-2963 FPIGTVFT
+2963 LPNGTVFT
-2971 VTEEGANED
+2971 VTEAGANQG
-2980 GYTTTVKGN
+2980 GYTTTVD
-2989 GTAVPDG
+2989 GTGALLPDKDG
-2996 MEVKLEYDVTSTV
+2996 RTGTIDAEDNNLV
-3009 TFINDKPGGGGPG
+3009 TFTNHKPGGGGPG

-3036 PTPEPGESPTPAPE
+3036 PTPEPGETPTPAPE

>member
-23 WRKKGLAVLA
+23 WRRKGLAVLA

-40 AAGVAALAVPGLL
+40 AAGVAALAVPGL
-53 FRSEGEVT
+53 FRSGDEAT
-61 LEKTIHWWDN
+61 LTKTIYWWDN
-71 DNEGN
+71 DNEDGK
-76 PRPQMSEYK
+76 RPGVDKYEK
-85 PVLVLRDEANDVQ
+85 PLLVLKDENGNQYMSDNDDEQ
-98 YKSDDP
+98 
-104 DALAL
+104 ARAL
-109 LKSLD
+109 LKSLN
-114 YPDGWPDVVV
+114 YPDGWPEVVV

-132 KVTTSPESLNKIVYQ
+132 KVTTKPEQLNTIVYQ
-147 VDEDGEPVEG
+147 VDEETGELVK
-157 DDGNPV
+157 DNDGNPV
-163 PTDKKVTWSLSQGFP
+163 PTDNKVTWSLSQGFP
-178 PEVEGYTAIYAELAG
+178 PEVEGYTAIYAELQESLEG
-193 ELGDLFGSFSTVG
+193 LFGSFSEVG
-206 EDDWHYVRNAD
+206 PNDWHYIKD
-217 YTFTI
+217 EEYTFTI

-235 TQEILK
+235 TDAILQ

-256 TPHVSLAELKAK
+256 TPHVSLAELEGE

-277 VKGDEDEKWE
+277 VKDDGDEEWE
-287 TIDLDDPAAMKE
+287 NIDLDNPDAMKE

-305 LVLVMPK
+305 LSLTMPK

-322 KVAEANPEGNKADGK
+322 KVAEADENKNNR
-337 LDYDIPDLTGDDAED
+337 LEYQIPDFEGTDDKDD

-375 GGSVILTLTGTTDYK
+375 GGSVILTLTGTTEYE
-390 ATKVWQDT
+390 ATKVWQDKDRDENT
-398 SGDPNNRPQN
+398 ARPK

-428 RDSAGN
+428 RDSQGN
-434 IYTYKVDSQKDS
+434 IYTYDVSKESDS
-446 GAEMN
+446 GEGMA
-451 VTFTDTDGE
+451 VTFHDKDAE
-460 GNETPAAFPKYD
+460 GQPLEEPADFPKYD

-485 GLSGNYTQVFGEV
+485 GLDGNYTQVFGEI
-498 DSNGDV
+498 DPDGDV

-513 NEDGVVEDVDAR
+513 DGDGVVENVDTR

-562 FGGVTVELTLQSCAA
+562 FGGVTVELTLQS
-577 GTENWENVLSED
+577 
-589 GVTAIIRPLTGF
+589 RPSKEGQGAEEGWTNTNETYSLTGF

-622 RKLEYRWVETGVTQ
+622 RKLEYRWVETNVTQ
-636 DGFDGVNFN
+636 VLT
-645 EDEGTFTLQQT
+645 DENGSVIDTVKTDFKQDENGTATFTLQQT
-656 DSTGKEREVQYT
+656 DSTGTKREVQYT
-668 SVSEVDED
+668 SVSKGPDEE
-676 GNTKIT
+676 GNTTIT
-682 NSVANQVYY
+682 NSVANTVEY

-697 ALKEDEEVPEDA
+697 ALTEEEVEELADKLVSDK
-709 ESNPNYWQDE
+709 ENYYQNE
-719 SGQWYTKD
+719 NGQWYTKD
-727 ISADGNSTIQDSNAE
+727 LEEVHDDTE

-752 SGQQVPMGET
+752 SGEQVPMDEPG
-762 EGYYLTFEMSKD
+762 GYYLSFTMSKD
-774 GMPIWDFGNAGQE
+774 GDPTTWSFGNAAPAGEQE
-787 DVENGVLTKEDIQI
+787 QITITPDEDT
-801 EQVENED
+801 
-808 GAFDPWHVN
+808 PWHVN

-837 ADASPRYETTRE
+837 ANASPRYETTRE

-881 VHREPVVIQAYDK
+881 VHREPVVIKAHK
-894 DTGEKID
+894 KSTGEEIED
-901 GAYVKLEDG
+901 ASVTLENG

-916 TIQLGSSGQGEGNN
+916 TIKLGSSVGDGNN
-930 PNEPETNPDTNGNGG
+930 PEDDEENETFETIETDET
-945 TSGVITEPGEG
+945 IEDGEIDKDG
-956 NEPTEGDETGDEPTN
+956 EPTQPDDGTGDEVQTGGETETDGNTDVTTQPGEENDETEEITN
-971 TDEPG
+971 TD
-976 ETDGEGDD
+976 
-984 NTDTDS
+984 S
-990 DNTPEESEV
+990 DTPEESEV

-1004 ANEREEL
+1004 ANEGEEL
-1011 AAPKTGDG
+1011 AAPNQADDDEHESKTPD
-1019 EGENQDPLNENEGST
+1019 
-1034 GDGGTPSGGA
+1034 DGGTPGG
-1044 EDAKPDG
+1044 DAGNVEAGG
-1051 VQSIKDIYLLETTIG
+1051 VQSIDDIYLLEYSIG
-1066 EGEYTTVDVKNIID
+1066 GEEVTNTLKDGDLSDGIDEGE
-1080 GSDEVEIID
+1080 E
-1089 DEEENGLWYERVTGD
+1089 LWYERVTGD

-1113 VTYSDFTPIDNT
+1113 VTYSKFTPI
-1125 PVDLEPGESGK
+1125 ESSDYK

-1150 ITVHKVWNSGD
+1150 ITVHKVWNSGEIENN
-1161 GSEADALRQELQ
+1161 SEVDDLANKLAS
-1173 RAQIPGATE
+1173 AKIPGAE
-1182 QGASL
+1182 KEGASL

-1287 DTTGTIVRYT
+1287 DTTGTIVRYA

-1339 EYVTALD
+1339 EYVTAFD
-1346 PNEALPQV
+1346 PDYPLEPT

-1375 VRWHKEWND
+1375 VQWYKEWND

-1452 YDSLGYEITYYAVER
+1452 YDSLGYKITYFAVER
-1467 AVGDTERFDYGPVR
+1467 AVGDTEMFDYGPVR
-1481 YWVDI
+1481 YYMGETK
-1486 PLTGLQCIGDR
+1486 LGDR
-1497 LTVENNDY
+1497 LTVEKQY
-1505 LEPTPDGEQYACS
+1505 LEETPDGVLYACS
-1518 LKEGGKYVEVEG
+1518 LKDENGYVEVANMGDET
-1530 INLEERYSNREV
+1530 LADRYRDRTV

-1571 ESGYPADQLP
+1571 ESGYPTDQLP
-1581 QVTFALYR
+1581 QVTFALYQTTLG
-1589 KMADAKPDDTGEVT
+1589 KET
-1603 EPEEVATLQVNW
+1603 EPENPDGETDPENPGEEVATLQVNW
-1615 GGDSGT
+1615 GGDFGM

-1629 FRFFMKGNWEVDWD
+1629 FRFFMKGDWKVDWKD
-1643 QTNNRYIYTSDE
+1643 DLYVYTQAADDGS
-1655 SSDTYYVN
+1655 TKKYYVN
-1663 SDWEVVNENGEE
+1663 SDWEVVDENDNNTVIE
-1675 IDLPDTVRLPQ
+1675 LPDDVRLPQ
-1686 YDEKGNRYAY
+1686 YDKEGNRYAY
-1696 TMVERS
+1696 TMVEKS
-1702 ITMMGPNGK
+1702 ITLKNPNYTAGG
-1711 DKITIKLDPDGTPS
+1711 DSDQEYFVIKLDPKTGKPDMTEGVNT
-1725 EENDKDAVAFY
+1725 EEAIKFY
-1736 ESIFTSAKMTEGTFQ
+1736 ESIFTDAKVTEGTFQ
-1751 ATNVYNDKQE
+1751 ATNVYNDEQN

-1766 EKWLNVGE
+1766 EKWLNVGK
-1774 LKEGESYPAIRVELY
+1774 LKEDEQYPAIQVKLS

-1801 WRLVDSHIWKSN
+1801 WRLVDSHIWGSDT
-1813 EVQEKFTGDTPD
+1813 VEKAFTSGETTAE
-1825 VWGYLEYTF
+1825 WGHLEYTF
-1834 ENLPIY
+1834 DGLPIY

-1847 VYKVVEVKEDF
+1847 VYKVVEVKDGF
-1858 LDGYATWA
+1858 LAGYNTWA
-1866 EKASY
+1866 VKGTVEKGDLN
-1871 EEASGFETN
+1871 EKTN
-1880 LATGTA
+1880 KDNLG
-1886 QEGGKIP
+1886 E
-1893 QGNVVSDLEATE
+1893 VVSDLEAMKVTE
-1905 VPESTEPAQPL
+1905 GTETTP

-1925 DADSVTLKG
+1925 DADSVKLQGTKV
-1934 DKKWDDWGDEMELR
+1934 WDDWKDAMELR
-1948 PDGAKDVIKLTVSRH
+1948 PDNANDITLTVSRR
-1963 AESQPGENNAI
+1963 ADAQPGMNNPIELQALDKN
-1974 PSQDLT
+1974 SY
-1980 EDEDYT
+1980 EVE
-1986 VTWTIPDSGD
+1986 WTISDSGD
-1996 TWTYTITGV
+1996 TWTYTITGK
-2005 DNTELERYA
+2005 DGGELERYA

-2020 IYQVTETIS
+2020 IYQVTEKIGGNIVGVYVPSPGT
-2029 DPYDYY
+2029 
-2035 NASTKM
+2035 A
-2041 VTFGTELVDGVLII
+2041 TFEPG
-2055 SETAKPITNSLKTSV
+2055 ETTGQLDAATDLKNSLKTSV

-2075 WVGDDGESISTDYFG
+2075 WVDEDNKEISTDYFG

-2095 FKLQVAFAP
+2095 FKLQVAFA
-2104 AAGGETTWQD
+2104 GEDGTATGEWQD
-2114 AKTFF
+2114 AETFF
-2119 TNTKDDVGTDEDSP
+2119 TNNTENTDPD
-2133 KAFVPSSVLPMTGD
+2133 KVYVPSSVLNMGT
-2147 GKYEFEGSTNKAKD
+2147 YQFEGSTNEANG
-2161 WKGTFSDLP
+2161 WKGTFSGLP
-2170 RAVSVSG
+2170 RAVKVG
-2177 TATKLIY
+2177 EETKILTY

-2189 QVTYKL
+2189 KVTYTL
-2195 PGEEDATE
+2195 PGEEPTTVE
-2203 VTVTPPDGTGQ
+2203 VEINGDTYNVTNNGT
-2214 NYVLNDTNG
+2214 
-2223 IFTGAELES
+2223 FTGAELES

-2264 PEGENGTWKVDFIIQ
+2264 PEGENGKWKVDFIIQ

-2303 VSITGGASADD
+2303 VSISSTELNQD
-2314 GTTTVEDLPYV
+2314 TTTVKDLPFV
-2325 AGRQYYAFELEPGYD
+2325 AGRQYYAFELNPGHEAADEGPEGFRVTSSDEAGPGY
-2340 PDNPAGSKVT
+2340 
-2350 ENGATPGNYHHN
+2350 YHHN
-2362 MYDASDEHE
+2362 MYEASYTGPTCDGEG
-2371 LKENGDCTSTVTNTL
+2371 NCTTTVTNTL

-2413 YVDAWEEDENDED
+2413 YVEKWLDDNTPELSEPIDTVVLDGTDGNWE
-2426 IPVLSDVIEEITL
+2426 
-2439 PNKDDPEN
+2439 
-2447 PWTYTWEG
+2447 YTWENIP
-2455 LPEYYPEDDGITGSI
+2455 LYHPDDPSIETGE
-2470 STPTTYWVTEK
+2470 TTYQVVEL
-2481 KGDGYV
+2481 GGEGYV
-2487 LLSTDTDD
+2487 LVEGPEEGTD
-2495 NYTTFTFTNKPV
+2495 NEGYKTFTFTNKPV
-2507 VDFTVEKQ
+2507 VDFTVEKKWDQ
-2515 WNSVPEEA
+2515 PPAGYE
-2523 YNWKVTVGLYRTTEE
+2523 NWKVTVQLYRTTGEGE
-2538 VTDYTSLAYDVEHM
+2538 PTDEAYKDPVT
-2552 VTNENG
+2552 
-2558 QLLTVELY
+2558 
-2566 GPDNLTA
+2566 LTA
-2573 TFEDLDKY
+2573 AGGWKHTWSDLDKY
-2581 CMEEAGTPEYTYYV
+2581 YEDEGEYKAYNYYV
-2595 KELTVNGDKI
+2595 REVSISDGSETNTLTEQGTIQVGDT
-2605 EGASFTKEVDGED
+2605 EFVVSYDTTK
-2618 VAFTVDYT
+2618 T
-2626 YTGNAATVVNRV
+2626 NAAIIATITNRPV
-2638 EGSLQVEK
+2638 GTCSVEK
-2646 IWHDKGGE
+2646 VWWNEGGTTPV
-2654 SARPETITVGLY
+2654 SVTVGLY
-2666 RFDKASQ
+2666 QETDNGIGPVMDKDSKPITITLP
-2673 DYEAV
+2673 YEGKWSHTWTDLYKYDADGTAIRYV
-2678 KDPSNLEKNYTLTLD
+2678 VRELD
-2693 EENDWQGTFENL
+2693 E
-2705 PEYYSDG
+2705 DG
-2712 NGNRGEKIQYAVY
+2712 NPVSNG
-2725 ELDSAG
+2725 DSVTVD
-2731 QPILGTEGN
+2731 GTD
-2740 NTLTLENGGSYTVY
+2740 YTVY

-2791 TYDEDMPAGSIGPYT
+2791 TYDEDMPAGSTGPYA
-2806 YTVYQKGDGDEPEQV
+2806 YTVYDAKTKEPVEGGTDTIP
-2821 SEGTISSNGGTI
+2821 SAGGTIS
-2833 FLTGGQYAV
+2833 LTGGQRAV
-2842 IEGLPT
+2842 IEGLPA
-2848 GTEYTVTEK
+2848 GTEYTVTER
-2857 EASQD
+2857 EANQD
-2862 GYVTTATGEEGTI
+2862 GYVTTPTDGKVEGTI
-2875 TVGEENKA
+2875 TVGGDNTA
-2883 SFTNHR
+2883 SFTNCR

-2899 VTGSGDRNE
+2899 VTGSGDRSKE
-2908 QWEFHLKADLLEGMP
+2908 WEFHI
-2923 FVGDSVGYRNGDT
+2923 SVTPPSDVELPEKLNCVRNGQPETLD
-2936 EVKLLFDEVA
+2936 LDEN

-2952 LKSGESLEIKD
+2952 LHDGESLEIKD
-2963 FPIGTVFT
+2963 LPNGTVFT
-2971 VTEEGANED
+2971 VTEAGANQG
-2980 GYTTTVKGN
+2980 GYTTKVEGTGALLPNGDGRTGKIDADGN
-2989 GTAVPDG
+2989 NLVI
-2996 MEVKLEYDVTSTV
+2996 
-3009 TFINDKPGGGGPG
+3009 FINDKPGGGGPG

-3134 TRPKGHKARHRK
+3134 TRAKGHKARHRK

>member
-40 AAGVAALAVPGLL
+40 AAGVAALAVPGL
-53 FRSEGEVT
+53 FRSGDEVT
-61 LEKTIHWWDN
+61 LEKTIYWWDN

-76 PRPQMSEYK
+76 PRPAVDKYEK
-85 PVLVLRDEANDVQ
+85 PLLVLKDENGNQYMSDNDDEQ
-98 YKSDDP
+98 
-104 DALAL
+104 ARAL
-109 LKSLD
+109 LKSLN

-132 KVTTSPESLNKIVYQ
+132 KVTTSPESLNKIVYE
-147 VDEDGEPVEG
+147 VDEDGHL
-157 DDGNPV
+157 V
-163 PTDKKVTWSLSQGFP
+163 PTDKKVTWSLSQDIP
-178 PEVEGYTAIYAELAG
+178 PEVEGYTAIYADLA
-193 ELGDLFGSFSTVG
+193 ESLGDLFGSFADVG
-206 EDDWHYVRNAD
+206 DDWHYVKSTD

-222 DLRSGSLENLSGI
+222 DLRSGSLEDLSGI

-256 TPHVSLAELKAK
+256 TPHISLAELEGE

-277 VKGDEDEKWE
+277 VKDDEDEKWE

-305 LVLVMPK
+305 LSLTMPK

-322 KVAEANPEGNKADGK
+322 KVAEANTEGNKADGK
-337 LDYDIPDLTGDDAED
+337 LDYQIPDFEGTDDAED

-362 ATNHGSATDGAYS
+362 ATNHGSAIDGAYS
-375 GGSVILTLTGTTDYK
+375 GGSVILTLTGTTEYE
-390 ATKVWQDT
+390 ATKVWQDKDRDENT
-398 SGDPNNRPQN
+398 ARPK

-434 IYTYKVDSQKDS
+434 IYTCPVSQDTPS
-446 GAEMN
+446 GEGMA
-451 VTFTDTDGE
+451 VTFHDKGEDGQPLAE
-460 GNETPAAFPKYD
+460 PAAFPKYD

-485 GLSGNYTQVFGEV
+485 GLSGNYTQVFGKVNPDTGEV
-498 DSNGDV
+498 SD
-504 SGDFIKEDQ
+504 DFIKEDQ
-513 NEDGVVEDVDAR
+513 NEDGVVENVDAR

-562 FGGVTVELTLQSCAA
+562 FGGVKVELTLQSRPADT
-577 GTENWENVLSED
+577 GEWEDVLGD
-589 GVTAIIRPLTGF
+589 NGMAITHLLDGF

-612 GAFPQ
+612 GDFPQ

-668 SVSEVDED
+668 SVSKGPDEE
-676 GNTKIT
+676 GNTTIT
-682 NSVANQVYY
+682 NSVANEVHY

-697 ALKEDEEVPEDA
+697 ALKPDEVTKLEE
-709 ESNPNYWQDE
+709 EGKISEENYDKTKYLYE
-719 SGQWYTKD
+719 NGQWYTKD
-727 ISADGNSTIQDSNAE
+727 ISADGNSAIIDSNAE

-752 SGQQVPMGET
+752 SGQQVPMGQEG
-762 EGYYLTFEMSKD
+762 GYYLGFTMTKD
-774 GMPIWDFGNAGQE
+774 GAVFFDDPGSVTDEEFANIKITETGEGN
-787 DVENGVLTKEDIQI
+787 
-801 EQVENED
+801 
-808 GAFDPWHVN
+808 PWHVN

-837 ADASPRYETTRE
+837 ANASPRYETERE
-849 SEGYSTT
+849 SDGYSTT

-894 DTGEKID
+894 NTGDPIEN
-901 GAYVKLEDG
+901 ASVKLENG

-916 TIQLGSSGQGEGNN
+916 TIQLGSGGQESGNN

-976 ETDGEGDD
+976 ETDGETD
-984 NTDTDS
+984 NNTETDS

-1004 ANEREEL
+1004 ANEGKAL

-1019 EGENQDPLNENEGST
+1019 EGEIQDPLNENEGST
-1034 GDGGTPSGGA
+1034 GNGGTPSGGT

-1161 GSEADALRQELQ
+1161 GSEASALRQELQ
-1173 RAQIPGATE
+1173 QAQIPGAE
-1182 QGASL
+1182 RAGASL
-1187 ALKLDFHEST
+1187 ALKLTFHESMGT
-1197 QSKDYKIE
+1197 EHGYTIGDDYVM
-1205 KYEDNKAD
+1205 
-1213 EYITLGDGTVPT
+1213 LGKGAEQT
-1225 TIYNVKREVGT
+1225 TIYNDKREIGT
-1236 AENPVSSDESFGP
+1236 AENPVPSDGSFGQDP
-1249 DTDRGS
+1249 DPGS
-1255 SVIEINLPGG
+1255 SVITIDFPDENDEKDQ
-1265 TEGEDS
+1265 T
-1271 YIPKEQYYYF
+1271 YYF

-1306 GKFISFEDY
+1306 GKFISFEEY
-1315 IAQAEPG
+1315 IAQAG
-1322 DALAKELKKWVH
+1322 DGDELAAQLKKWVH

-1339 EYVTALD
+1339 EYVTAFD
-1346 PNEALPQV
+1346 PDYPLEPT

-1396 FLDVFRLVHET
+1396 FLDVFREVHYKNDDGEIDT
-1407 DETTKLELVVKDY
+1407 QLELVVKDY

-1452 YDSLGYEITYYAVER
+1452 YDSLGYKITYFAVER
-1467 AVGDTERFDYGPVR
+1467 AVNDTERFDYGPVR
-1481 YWVDI
+1481 YYMGETK
-1486 PLTGLQCIGDR
+1486 LGDR
-1497 LTVENNDY
+1497 LEVEEKY
-1505 LEPTPDGEQYACS
+1505 TEPNVDGVQYAYS
-1518 LKEGGKYVEVEG
+1518 LKDGGEYVEVANMGDET
-1530 INLEERYSNREV
+1530 LKERYRDREV
-1542 NYALG
+1542 NCALG

-1553 NYLRADP
+1553 NYLRANP

-1571 ESGYPADQLP
+1571 ESGYPTDQLP

-1621 LNGSLTTD
+1621 LNGSLTTN
-1629 FRFFMKGNWEVDWD
+1629 FRFFMLGNWQVDWKD
-1643 QTNNRYIYTSDE
+1643 GRYVYTYVGDE
-1655 SSDTYYVN
+1655 ATAPTTRTYYVN
-1663 SDWEVVNENGEE
+1663 DKWQVVDKDGEE
-1675 IDLPDTVRLPQ
+1675 IELPDTVRLPQ
-1686 YDEKGNRYAY
+1686 YDEKGYRYAY
-1696 TMVERS
+1696 TMVEQS
-1702 ITMMGPNGK
+1702 ITMMGPDGEN
-1711 DKITIKLDPDGTPS
+1711 KITIKLDPDGTPS
-1725 EENDKDAVAFY
+1725 EDNEEKAVAFY
-1736 ESIFTSAKMTEGTFQ
+1736 ESIFTDAKVTEGTFQ

-1789 RAVTSQKDNADA
+1789 RTVTSQASEANGE
-1801 WRLVDSHIWKSN
+1801 WT
-1813 EVQEKFTGDTPD
+1813 EVTTHTWNSAEVEKAFTSGETTAE
-1825 VWGYLEYTF
+1825 WGHLEYTF
-1834 ENLPIY
+1834 DGLPIY

-1847 VYKVVEVKEDF
+1847 VYKVVEVKENF

-1866 EKASY
+1866 V
-1871 EEASGFETN
+1871 
-1880 LATGTA
+1880 
-1886 QEGGKIP
+1886 EGPVQQGDLDGKMED
-1893 QGNVVSDLEATE
+1893 NNRKEVVSDLEATE

-1948 PDGAKDVIKLTVSRH
+1948 PSGADGVIELTVSRH

-2005 DNTELERYA
+2005 GNAELERYA

-2020 IYQVTETIS
+2020 IYQVTETIEGEIVGVYVAT
-2029 DPYDYY
+2029 PGT
-2035 NASTKM
+2035 A
-2041 VTFGTELVDGVLII
+2041 TFEPG
-2055 SETAKPITNSLKTSV
+2055 ETTGQLDAATALKNSLKTNAA
-2070 TFQKQ
+2070 FQKK
-2075 WVGDDGESISTDYFG
+2075 WVGDDGEPISTDYFG
-2090 EVTVD
+2090 KVTVD
-2095 FKLQVAFAP
+2095 YKLQVAFDNDN
-2104 AAGGETTWQD
+2104 GTVEWKD
-2114 AKTFF
+2114 AETFF
-2119 TNTKDDVGTDEDSP
+2119 TNDIAQDGQVS
-2133 KAFVPSSVLPMTGD
+2133 VPSSVLNMGT
-2147 GKYEFEGSTNKAKD
+2147 YQFEGSTNEANG
-2161 WKGTFSDLP
+2161 WKGTFSGLP
-2170 RAVSVSG
+2170 RAVKVG
-2177 TATKLIY
+2177 EETKILTY

-2189 QVTYKL
+2189 KVTYTL
-2195 PGEEDATE
+2195 PGEDKATE
-2203 VTVTPPDGTGQ
+2203 VTVTIDGDNKYT
-2214 NYVLNDTNG
+2214 VTDSRG
-2223 IFTGAELES
+2223 IFTEAILTKPTSGT
-2232 NGATWITTNT
+2232 TWTTTNT

-2264 PEGENGTWKVDFIIQ
+2264 PEGGNGEWVVDFLVQYSTKEQPGGDGWYTLTSGAGDAAQPVVIQLNSSSPTTTANGETAYTVTVKDLPGGRRYRAVELKPGYTTGNVDEYICDENGGTFHIGYTVSYGDENPVQGGDGQADFITTATNTLDTTSVSVKKNWEPETLPDGDQ
-2279 YQDPKDVETGEYHN
+2279 YPSVTMKVQYKSGPTEDDWEDLEGCTVTLNGSETPAWEH
-2293 VTTKDGEPLI
+2293 TF
-2303 VSITGGASADD
+2303 
-2314 GTTTVEDLPYV
+2314 EDLP
-2325 AGRQYYAFELEPGYD
+2325 
-2340 PDNPAGSKVT
+2340 K
-2350 ENGATPGNYHHN
+2350 
-2362 MYDASDEHE
+2362 
-2371 LKENGDCTSTVTNTL
+2371 
-2386 RTTQVTAVKEWKPAG
+2386 
-2401 KEPYPQVTLELR
+2401 
-2413 YVDAWEEDENDED
+2413 
-2426 IPVLSDVIEEITL
+2426 
-2439 PNKDDPEN
+2439 
-2447 PWTYTWEG
+2447 
-2455 LPEYYPEDDGITGSI
+2455 YYPGADG
-2470 STPTTYWVTEK
+2470 YAEK
-2481 KGDGYV
+2481 RETQYRVVEAEGDGYV
-2487 LLSTDTDD
+2487 QVGDTEVGTAPDD
-2495 NYTTFTFTNKPV
+2495 TTPLYTFTNKPV
-2507 VDFTVEKQ
+2507 VDFTVTKQ

-2523 YNWKVTVGLYRTTEE
+2523 YDWHVTVGLYRTTEE
-2538 VTDYTSLAYDVEHM
+2538 VTDYTNLTYDAAHM
-2552 VTNENG
+2552 VKDENG
-2558 QLLTVELY
+2558 QQLTVELY

-2595 KELTVNGDKI
+2595 KELTVGGDKI
-2605 EGASFTKEVDGED
+2605 EGASFTKEVDGKD

-2626 YTGNAATVVNRV
+2626 YAENAATVVNRV
-2638 EGSLQVEK
+2638 EGSLQVK
-2646 IWHDKGGE
+2646 KVWHDKGGE

-2725 ELDSAG
+2725 ELEN
-2731 QPILGTEGN
+2731 GTRIEQGG
-2740 NTLTLENGGSYTVY
+2740 TLTATDDGSYTVY
-2754 YDGFTIHNVREV
+2754 YDGFTIHNVREET
-2766 DLTIEKTVT
+2766 LTIEKTVT
-2775 GDAADPGRQ
+2775 GGAADPERQ
-2784 FTFEVGF
+2784 FTFDVSF
-2791 TYDEDMPAGSIGPYT
+2791 TYDETMPEASHTGPYA
-2806 YTVYQKGDGDEPEQV
+2806 YTVYQKGDGDEADALVKDDGEI
-2821 SEGTISSNGGTI
+2821 SSAGGTIS
-2833 FLTGGQYAV
+2833 LTGGQRAV
-2842 IEGLPT
+2842 IEGLPA
-2848 GTEYTVTEK
+2848 GTEYTVTEQ
-2857 EASQD
+2857 EANED
-2862 GYVTTATGEEGTI
+2862 GYVTTPTDGKVEGTI
-2875 TVGEENKA
+2875 TVGGDNTA
-2883 SFTNHR
+2883 SFTNCR
-2889 APGDLIIRKE
+2889 APGHLVIQKQ

-2971 VTEEGANED
+2971 VTEAGANQG
-2980 GYTTTVKGN
+2980 GYTTKVEGTGALLPN
-2989 GTAVPDG
+2989 GDG
-2996 MEVKLEYDVTSTV
+2996 MTGKIDADGNNLVI
-3009 TFINDKPGGGGPG
+3009 FINDKPGGGGPG

-3036 PTPEPGESPTPAPE
+3036 PTPEPGETPTPAPE

>member
-40 AAGVAALAVPGLL
+40 AAGVAALAVPGL
-53 FRSEGEVT
+53 FRSGDEVT
-61 LEKTIHWWDN
+61 LEKTIYWWDN

-76 PRPQMSEYK
+76 PRPAVDKYEK
-85 PVLVLRDEANDVQ
+85 PLLVLKDENGNQYMSDNDDEQ
-98 YKSDDP
+98 
-104 DALAL
+104 ARAL
-109 LKSLD
+109 LKSLN

-132 KVTTSPESLNKIVYQ
+132 KVTTSPESLNKIVYE
-147 VDEDGEPVEG
+147 VDEDGHL
-157 DDGNPV
+157 V
-163 PTDKKVTWSLSQGFP
+163 PTDKKVTWSLSQDIP
-178 PEVEGYTAIYAELAG
+178 PEVEGYTAIYADLA
-193 ELGDLFGSFSTVG
+193 ESLGDLFGSFSTVG

-241 QFELEASFTAGGEQK
+241 QFELEASFTTKDGKPQSA
-256 TPHVSLAELKAK
+256 HASLADLQAE
-268 PGYATVQFQ
+268 PGYAEVAFELW
-277 VKGDEDEKWE
+277 DEEKEEWVPLDESK
-287 TIDLDDPAAMKE
+287 IYG
-299 VHDELR
+299 ELR
-305 LVLVMPK
+305 LSLTMPK

-322 KVAEANPEGNKADGK
+322 KVAEADTEGNKADGR
-337 LDYDIPDLTGDDAED
+337 LDYDIPDFVGTDDADD

-390 ATKVWQDT
+390 ATKVWQDA

-434 IYTYKVDSQKDS
+434 IYTYDVSEKTAS
-446 GAEMN
+446 GEEMI
-451 VTFTDTDGE
+451 VSFTDTDGE
-460 GNETPAAFPKYD
+460 GNATEASFPKYD

-485 GLSGNYTQVFGEV
+485 GLDGNYTQVFGEV
-498 DSNGDV
+498 NEETGV
-504 SGDFIKEDQ
+504 AENDFIKDLDG
-513 NEDGVVEDVDAR
+513 DGVVYDNVGGR
-525 TENNTYLYNGG
+525 QSGNTYLYNGG

-562 FGGVTVELTLQSCAA
+562 FGGVTVELTLQS
-577 GTENWENVLSED
+577 
-589 GVTAIIRPLTGF
+589 RPYKEGQDAETGWTNTDETYSLTGF

-612 GAFPQ
+612 GSFPQ

-622 RKLEYRWVETGVTQ
+622 RELEYRWVETGVTQ

-645 EDEGTFTLQQT
+645 KDEGTFTLQQT
-656 DSTGKEREVQYT
+656 DSTGQEREVQYT
-668 SVSEVDED
+668 SVSEGPDEE
-676 GNTKIT
+676 GNTTIT
-682 NSVANQVYY
+682 NSVANTVEY

-697 ALKEDEEVPEDA
+697 ALKEDEVTDLELDENDYDPEKYLY
-709 ESNPNYWQDE
+709 EN
-719 SGQWYTKD
+719 GQWYTKD
-727 ISADGNSTIQDSNAE
+727 IGTDDSAIKDDNAK

-752 SGQQVPMGET
+752 SGEQVPMDEPG
-762 EGYYLTFEMSKD
+762 GYYLSFTMSKN
-774 GMPIWDFGNAGQE
+774 G
-787 DVENGVLTKEDIQI
+787 GVLGEGTASVADRANIKLEYSEDS
-801 EQVENED
+801 
-808 GAFDPWHVN
+808 PWHVN

-837 ADASPRYETTRE
+837 ANASPRYETERE
-849 SEGYSTT
+849 SDGYSTT

-894 DTGEKID
+894 NTGDPID
-901 GAYVKLEDG
+901 NASVKLENG

-916 TIQLGSSGQGEGNN
+916 TIQLGSGGQESGNN
-930 PNEPETNPDTNGNGG
+930 PNEPETNPDTDENGG
-945 TSGVITEPGEG
+945 EENIQPGEG
-956 NEPTEGDETGDEPTN
+956 NEPTEGDETDKTDDSTIVTGDGETETDGNTGETIEP
-971 TDEPG
+971 DG
-976 ETDGEGDD
+976 ETDN
-984 NTDTDS
+984 NTETDS

-1004 ANEREEL
+1004 ANEGKAL

-1019 EGENQDPLNENEGST
+1019 EGEIQDPLNENEGST
-1034 GDGGTPSGGA
+1034 GNGGTPSGGT

-1051 VQSIKDIYLLETTIG
+1051 VQSIKDIYLLEYSIG
-1066 EGEYTTVDVKNIID
+1066 GEEVTNTLKDGDIGDGID
-1080 GSDEVEIID
+1080 ET
-1089 DEEENGLWYERVTGD
+1089 NGLWYERVTGD

-1113 VTYSDFTPIDNT
+1113 VTYSKFTPI
-1125 PVDLEPGESGK
+1125 ESSDYK
-1136 YSATVTNRRLGNID
+1136 FSATVTNRRLGNID
-1150 ITVHKVWNSGD
+1150 ITVHKVWNSGKI
-1161 GSEADALRQELQ
+1161 GSKEEQALQQALHQ
-1173 RAQIPGATE
+1173 AKMPGSDPE
-1182 QGASL
+1182 EPGGLSL
-1187 ALKLDFHEST
+1187 ALKLTFHESMGEDHGYT
-1197 QSKDYKIE
+1197 IE
-1205 KYEDNKAD
+1205 KGYV
-1213 EYITLGDGTVPT
+1213 TLGDEKSGAVPT
-1225 TIYNVKREVGT
+1225 PIYNVARTVEDEDGK
-1236 AENPVSSDESFGP
+1236 PVSSDNSFAA
-1249 DTDRGS
+1249 DQEVGS
-1255 SVIEINLPGG
+1255 SVITIKFPD
-1265 TEGEDS
+1265 EDGAG
-1271 YIPKEQYYYF
+1271 KDQTYYF

-1306 GKFISFEDY
+1306 GKFISFEEY
-1315 IAQAEPG
+1315 IAQAG
-1322 DALAKELKKWVH
+1322 DGDELAAQLKKWVY

-1339 EYVTALD
+1339 DYVTALD
-1346 PNEALPQV
+1346 PPGALPQV

-1359 DFQEF
+1359 DFQTFE
-1364 KATNSLTGTKD
+1364 ATNSLTGTKD
-1375 VRWHKEWND
+1375 VQWYKEWND

-1452 YDSLGYEITYYAVER
+1452 YDSLGYKITYFAVER
-1467 AVGDTERFDYGPVR
+1467 AVGDTEMFDYGPVR
-1481 YWVDI
+1481 YYMGETK
-1486 PLTGLQCIGDR
+1486 LGDR
-1497 LTVENNDY
+1497 LTVEKQY
-1505 LEPTPDGEQYACS
+1505 LEETPDGVLYACS
-1518 LKEGGKYVEVEG
+1518 LKDENGYVEVANMGDET
-1530 INLEERYSNREV
+1530 LADRYRDRTV

-1571 ESGYPADQLP
+1571 ESGYPTDQLP
-1581 QVTFALYR
+1581 QVTFALYQTTLG
-1589 KMADAKPDDTGEVT
+1589 KET
-1603 EPEEVATLQVNW
+1603 EPENPDGETDPENPGEEVATLQVNW
-1615 GGDSGT
+1615 GGDFGM

-1629 FRFFMKGNWEVDWD
+1629 FRFFMKGDWKVDWKD
-1643 QTNNRYIYTSDE
+1643 DLYVYTQAADDGS
-1655 SSDTYYVN
+1655 TKKYYVN
-1663 SDWEVVNENGEE
+1663 SDWEVVDENDNNTVIE
-1675 IDLPDTVRLPQ
+1675 LPDDVRLPQ
-1686 YDEKGNRYAY
+1686 YDKEGNRYAY

-1702 ITMMGPNGK
+1702 ITLKNPNGG
-1711 DKITIKLDPDGTPS
+1711 DNYVIILDPDTGLPA
-1725 EENDKDAVAFY
+1725 EGEGINDQAAVEFY
-1736 ESIFTSAKMTEGTFQ
+1736 KSIFKNAKMTDGATFQ
-1751 ATNVYNDKQE
+1751 ATNVYNDEQN

-1766 EKWLNVGE
+1766 EKWLNVGK
-1774 LKEGESYPAIRVELY
+1774 LKEDEQYPAIQVKLS
-1789 RAVTSQKDNADA
+1789 RAVTSQKDNEDA

-1825 VWGYLEYTF
+1825 AWGHLEYTF
-1834 ENLPIY
+1834 EDLPIY

-1847 VYKVVEVKEDF
+1847 VYKVVEVKDGF
-1858 LDGYATWA
+1858 LAGYDTWA
-1866 EKASY
+1866 VKGPVKSENI
-1871 EEASGFETN
+1871 ET
-1880 LATGTA
+1880 TIKDTA
-1886 QEGGKIP
+1886 K
-1893 QGNVVSDLEATE
+1893 GNEVGELEAKVTE
-1905 VPESTEPAQPL
+1905 GTEPAQPL

-1925 DADSVTLKG
+1925 DADSVKLQGTKV
-1934 DKKWDDWGDEMELR
+1934 WDDWNNELELR
-1948 PDGAKDVIKLTVSRH
+1948 PKLDDAKDVIELVVSRH

-2005 DNTELERYA
+2005 GNAELERYA

-2035 NASTKM
+2035 NASTKT
-2041 VTFGTELVDGVLII
+2041 VTFGTEPDERGVLTI
-2055 SETAKPITNSLKTSV
+2055 SGAKPITNSLKTSV
-2070 TFQKQ
+2070 TFQKE

-2090 EVTVD
+2090 EVTVE
-2095 FKLQVAFAP
+2095 FKLQVAFANDDGT
-2104 AAGGETTWQD
+2104 ATGEWKD
-2114 AKTFF
+2114 AETFF
-2119 TNTKDDVGTDEDSP
+2119 TNNTENTDPD
-2133 KAFVPSSVLPMTGD
+2133 KVYVPSSVLNMET
-2147 GKYEFEGSTNKAKD
+2147 YQFEGSTNEAND
-2161 WKGTFSDLP
+2161 WKHTFSNLP
-2170 RAVSVSG
+2170 RAVKVG
-2177 TATKLIY
+2177 KEAKKLTY

-2189 QVTYKL
+2189 SVTYTL

-2214 NYVLNDTNG
+2214 NYELSSTDGAFTSAVLT
-2223 IFTGAELES
+2223 S
-2232 NGATWITTNT
+2232 NIITTNT
-2242 MKTVDLKITKI
+2242 MKTVDLEIRKI
-2253 WDDQNNKYGTR
+2253 WEDQNNKYGTR
-2264 PEGENGTWKVDFIIQ
+2264 PEGGSDGTWKVDFLIQ
-2279 YQDPKDVETGEYHN
+2279 YRDEDDEPSEYTT
-2293 VTTKDGEPLI
+2293 VTTKNGDPLI
-2303 VSITGGASADD
+2303 VSISDVDTEDQ
-2314 GTTTVEDLPYV
+2314 GTTTVKDLPYV

-2386 RTTQVTAVKEWKPAG
+2386 RTTQVTAVKKW
-2401 KEPYPQVTLELR
+2401 EPEGLDNYPQVTLQLQ
-2413 YVDAWEEDENDED
+2413 YQAGTDDDGNAIWEDMGA
-2426 IPVLSDVIEEITL
+2426 PVTL
-2439 PNKDDPEN
+2439 PRTEGEGNE
-2447 PWTYTWEG
+2447 WEYTWENIP
-2455 LPEYYPEDDGITGSI
+2455 LYHPEDDGITGSI

-2487 LLSTDTDD
+2487 LLSTDADD

-2507 VDFTVEKQ
+2507 VDFTVTKQ
-2515 WNSVPEEA
+2515 WDQPPAGYE
-2523 YNWKVTVGLYRTTEE
+2523 NWTVTVQLYRTTGEGEPTDEE
-2538 VTDYTSLAYDVEHM
+2538 HEVGEAVK
-2552 VTNENG
+2552 
-2558 QLLTVELY
+2558 
-2566 GPDNLTA
+2566 LTA
-2573 TFEDLDKY
+2573 DKEWTHTWNNLDKY
-2581 CMEEAGTPEYTYYV
+2581 DVDGNEYNYYVREVSISDGGETNPLTEQGTIQVGDTEFVVSYDTNKTNTAITTTITNRPVGTCSVKKVWWNQGGTTPESV
-2595 KELTVNGDKI
+2595 K
-2605 EGASFTKEVDGED
+2605 
-2618 VAFTVDYT
+2618 
-2626 YTGNAATVVNRV
+2626 
-2638 EGSLQVEK
+2638 
-2646 IWHDKGGE
+2646 
-2654 SARPETITVGLY
+2654 VGL
-2666 RFDKASQ
+2666 FQKND
-2673 DYEAV
+2673 DGTETPV
-2678 KDPSNLEKNYTLTLD
+2678 TIKDELAEVTLS
-2693 EENDWQGTFENL
+2693 EENDWSHTWTDL
-2705 PEYYSDG
+2705 YKYDDKG
-2712 NGNRGEKIQYAVY
+2712 NAIRYVVR
-2725 ELDSAG
+2725 ELDEDGKPVSSG
-2731 QPILGTEGN
+2731 NSVTDDGTD
-2740 NTLTLENGGSYTVY
+2740 YTVY
-2754 YDGFTIHNVREV
+2754 YVGAEIHNVREET
-2766 DLTIEKTVT
+2766 LTIEKTVT
-2775 GDAADPGRQ
+2775 GGAADPNRQ
-2784 FTFEVGF
+2784 FTFDVSF
-2791 TYDEDMPAGSIGPYT
+2791 TYDKDMPAGSIGPYT
-2806 YTVYQKGDGDEPEQV
+2806 YTVYQKGEGDAADVPVKENIEIP
-2821 SEGTISSNGGTI
+2821 SAGGTIS
-2833 FLTGGQYAV
+2833 LTGGQYAV
-2842 IEGLPT
+2842 IEGLPA
-2848 GTEYTVTEK
+2848 GTAYTVTEK
-2857 EASQD
+2857 EANED

-2899 VTGSGDRNE
+2899 VTGSGGDRSKE
-2908 QWEFHLKADLLEGMP
+2908 WEFHLTADLPDGRTLYGE
-2923 FVGDSVGYRNGDT
+2923 VACERNGEQET
-2936 EVKLLFDEVA
+2936 LFFDEID

-2952 LKSGESLEIKD
+2952 LKSGESLTIKGL
-2963 FPIGTVFT
+2963 PNGTVFT
-2971 VTEEGANED
+2971 VTEEEAGQG
-2980 GYTTTVKGN
+2980 GYTTTVD
-2989 GTAVPDG
+2989 GTGALLPNRDG
-2996 MEVKLEYDVTSTV
+2996 MTGTIDAEDNNLV
-3009 TFINDKPGGGGPG
+3009 TFTNHKPGGGGPG

-3036 PTPEPGESPTPAPE
+3036 PTPEPGETPTPAPE

>member
-40 AAGVAALAVPGLL
+40 AAGVAALAVPGL
-53 FRSEGEVT
+53 FRSGDEAT
-61 LEKTIHWWDN
+61 LTKTIYWWDN
-71 DNEGN
+71 DNEDGK
-76 PRPQMSEYK
+76 RPGVDKYEK

-109 LKSLD
+109 LKSLN

-132 KVTTSPESLNKIVYQ
+132 KVTTNPKSLNKIVYE
-147 VDEDGEPVEG
+147 VDEDGNLVA
-157 DDGNPV
+157 
-163 PTDKKVTWSLSQGFP
+163 TDKKVTWSLSQGFP

-206 EDDWHYVRNAD
+206 EDDWHYVKSTD

-235 TQEILK
+235 TDAILQ

-256 TPHVSLAELKAK
+256 TPHVSLAELEGE

-277 VKGDEDEKWE
+277 VKDDGDEEWE
-287 TIDLDDPAAMKE
+287 NIDLDNPEAMKE

-305 LVLVMPK
+305 LSLTMPK

-322 KVAEANPEGNKADGK
+322 KVAEANTEGNKADGK
-337 LDYDIPDLTGDDAED
+337 LDYKIPGFEGTDDADD

-375 GGSVILTLTGTTDYK
+375 GGSVILTLTGTTEYE
-390 ATKVWQDT
+390 ATKVWQDA
-398 SGDPNNRPQN
+398 SGDPNNRPD

-428 RDSAGN
+428 RDSQGN
-434 IYTYKVDSQKDS
+434 IYTYDVSKESDS
-446 GAEMN
+446 GEGMA
-451 VTFTDTDGE
+451 VTFHDKDAE
-460 GNETPAAFPKYD
+460 GQPLEEPADFPKYD

-485 GLSGNYTQVFGEV
+485 GLDGNYTQVFGQVNEETGV
-498 DSNGDV
+498 AEN
-504 SGDFIKEDQ
+504 DFIKDLD
-513 NEDGVVEDVDAR
+513 EDGVVGNMDTR

-562 FGGVTVELTLQSCAA
+562 FGGVTVELTLQS
-577 GTENWENVLSED
+577 
-589 GVTAIIRPLTGF
+589 RPYKERQDAETGWTNTDETYSLTGF

-612 GAFPQ
+612 GDFPQ

-668 SVSEVDED
+668 SVSEGPDEE
-676 GNTKIT
+676 GNTTIT
-682 NSVANQVYY
+682 NSVANTVEY

-697 ALKEDEEVPEDA
+697 ALKEDEEVPEGA
-709 ESNPNYWQDE
+709 ESNPNYWKDE
-719 SGQWYTKD
+719 NGQWYTKD
-727 ISADGNSTIQDSNAE
+727 IGTEDSAIKDDNAK

-752 SGQQVPMGET
+752 SGEQVPMGQEK
-762 EGYYLTFEMSKD
+762 GYYLAFEMSKD
-774 GMPIWDFGNAGQE
+774 GEPYLSFGNAAPAEEQE
-787 DVENGVLTKEDIQI
+787 QITITQDEDS
-801 EQVENED
+801 
-808 GAFDPWHVN
+808 PWHVN

-837 ADASPRYETTRE
+837 ANASPRYETERE
-849 SEGYSTT
+849 SDGYSTT

-861 GPGEVLQILVQK
+861 EGGPVLQILVQK

-916 TIQLGSSGQGEGNN
+916 TIQLGSGGQESGNN

-976 ETDGEGDD
+976 ETDGETD
-984 NTDTDS
+984 NNTETDS
-990 DNTPEESEV
+990 DTPEESEV

-1004 ANEREEL
+1004 ANEGEAL

-1019 EGENQDPLNENEGST
+1019 EGENQDPLNENESDNLSENESKT
-1034 GDGGTPSGGA
+1034 PGDAGNT
-1044 EDAKPDG
+1044 KPDG
-1051 VQSIKDIYLLETTIG
+1051 VQSIDDIYLLEFSIG
-1066 EGEYTTVDVKNIID
+1066 DVTVKNTLKD
-1080 GSDEVEIID
+1080 GSNLSDGF
-1089 DEEENGLWYERVTGD
+1089 DEEDEINDPWYEQVTGD

-1113 VTYSDFTPIDNT
+1113 VTYSDFTSI
-1125 PVDLEPGESGK
+1125 EGSEYK

-1173 RAQIPGATE
+1173 EAQIPGTE
-1182 QGASL
+1182 DKGASL
-1187 ALKLDFHEST
+1187 ALKLTFHESMGT
-1197 QSKDYKIE
+1197 EHGYTIE
-1205 KYEDNKAD
+1205 KGYV
-1213 EYITLGDGTVPT
+1213 TLGDEKSGAVPT
-1225 TIYNVKREVGT
+1225 PIYNVARTVKD
-1236 AENPVSSDESFGP
+1236 ENGKPVSSDNSF
-1249 DTDRGS
+1249 DADQEVGS
-1255 SVIEINLPGG
+1255 SVITIIFPDE
-1265 TEGEDS
+1265 EGAGKD
-1271 YIPKEQYYYF
+1271 QTYYF

-1297 VEEGLKSED
+1297 VEEGLVDSQHETN
-1306 GKFISFEDY
+1306 FISFEEY
-1315 IAQAEPG
+1315 IEKAEPG

-1339 EYVTALD
+1339 EYVTAFD

-1364 KATNSLTGTKD
+1364 KATNSLTGTKN
-1375 VRWHKEWND
+1375 VKWYKEWND
-1384 AYRNQEGERPDI
+1384 AYRNEAGERPDI

-1407 DETTKLELVVKDY
+1407 DDTTKLELVVKDY
-1420 QWTPTTTEGE
+1420 QWTPTEDKD
-1430 GEESGPV
+1430 P
-1437 DAVNNWTATMEGVPL
+1437 VNNWTATMEGVPE
-1452 YDSLGYEITYYAVER
+1452 YDSLGYEITYFAVER
-1467 AVGDTERFDYGPVR
+1467 AVNDTERFDYGPVR
-1481 YWVDI
+1481 YWVNI
-1486 PLTGLQCIGDR
+1486 PPTGLQCIGDR

-1505 LEPTPDGEQYACS
+1505 LEPTTDGVQYACS
-1518 LKEGGKYVEVEG
+1518 LKNGDDYVEVANMGDET
-1530 INLEERYSNREV
+1530 LADRYRDRTV

-1571 ESGYPADQLP
+1571 ESGYPTDQLP

-1615 GGDSGT
+1615 GGDYGT

-1629 FRFFMKGNWEVDWD
+1629 FRFFMKGDWKVDWED
-1643 QTNNRYIYTSDE
+1643 THYVYTYVGEDPAPE
-1655 SSDTYYVN
+1655 TRTYYVN
-1663 SDWEVVNENGEE
+1663 DKWQVVDGTTGEE
-1675 IDLPDTVRLPQ
+1675 IELPDNVRLPQ

-1696 TMVERS
+1696 TMVEKS
-1702 ITMMGPNGK
+1702 ITLKNPNYTAGG
-1711 DKITIKLDPDGTPS
+1711 DSGQEYFVIKLDPKTGEPDMTEGV
-1725 EENDKDAVAFY
+1725 NDQAAVEFY
-1736 ESIFTSAKMTEGTFQ
+1736 NSIFKNAKMTDGATFQ
-1751 ATNVYNDKQE
+1751 ATNVYNDEQN
-1761 GQLAV
+1761 GRLAV
-1766 EKWLNVGE
+1766 EKWLNVGK
-1774 LKEGESYPAIRVELY
+1774 LKEDEQYPAIQVKLS
-1789 RAVTSQKDNADA
+1789 RAVTSQATEGGEWTKVTTYTWDSGTVKEACTSGDGG
-1801 WRLVDSHIWKSN
+1801 WGRLTH
-1813 EVQEKFTGDTPD
+1813 
-1825 VWGYLEYTF
+1825 TF

-1847 VYKVVEVKEDF
+1847 VYKVEEVKEDF

-1866 EKASY
+1866 VK
-1871 EEASGFETN
+1871 GPVQQGD
-1880 LATGTA
+1880 LD
-1886 QEGGKIP
+1886 GKMED
-1893 QGNVVSDLEATE
+1893 NNRKEVVSDLEATKA
-1905 VPESTEPAQPL
+1905 TEGDEQPADL

-1925 DADSVTLKG
+1925 DADSVKLQGTKV
-1934 DKKWDDWGDEMELR
+1934 WDDWNNELGLR
-1948 PDGAKDVIKLTVSRH
+1948 PKLDDAKDVIELVVSRH

-1974 PSQDLT
+1974 PLQTLA

-2005 DNTELERYA
+2005 DNTELEQYA

-2020 IYQVTETIS
+2020 IYQVTETIEGEIVGVYVANS
-2029 DPYDYY
+2029 GT
-2035 NASTKM
+2035 A
-2041 VTFGTELVDGVLII
+2041 TFEPG
-2055 SETAKPITNSLKTSV
+2055 ETTGQLDAATDLKNSLKTSV

-2090 EVTVD
+2090 KVTVD
-2095 FKLQVAFAP
+2095 YKLQVAFDNDN
-2104 AAGGETTWQD
+2104 GTVEWKD
-2114 AKTFF
+2114 AETFF
-2119 TNTKDDVGTDEDSP
+2119 TNDTAQDGQVS
-2133 KAFVPSSVLPMTGD
+2133 VPSSVLNMGT
-2147 GKYEFEGSTNKAKD
+2147 YQFEGSTNEAND
-2161 WKGTFSDLP
+2161 WKHTFSNLP
-2170 RAVSVSG
+2170 RAVKAGSD
-2177 TATKLIY
+2177 TKKLTY

-2189 QVTYKL
+2189 SVTYTL

-2214 NYVLNDTNG
+2214 NYELSSTDGAFTSAVLT
-2223 IFTGAELES
+2223 S
-2232 NGATWITTNT
+2232 NIITTNT
-2242 MKTVDLKITKI
+2242 MKTVDLEIRKI
-2253 WDDQNNKYGTR
+2253 WEDQNNKYGTR
-2264 PEGENGTWKVDFIIQ
+2264 PEGGSDGTWKVDFLIQ
-2279 YQDPKDVETGEYHN
+2279 YRDEDDEPSEYTT
-2293 VTTKDGEPLI
+2293 VTTKNGDPLI
-2303 VSITGGASADD
+2303 VSISDVDTEDQ
-2314 GTTTVEDLPYV
+2314 GTTTVKDLPYV

-2386 RTTQVTAVKEWKPAG
+2386 RTTQVTAVKKW
-2401 KEPYPQVTLELR
+2401 EPEGLDNYPQVTLQLQ
-2413 YVDAWEEDENDED
+2413 YQAGTDDDGNAIWEDMGA
-2426 IPVLSDVIEEITL
+2426 PVTL
-2439 PNKDDPEN
+2439 PRTEGEGNE
-2447 PWTYTWEG
+2447 WEYTWENIP
-2455 LPEYYPEDDGITGSI
+2455 LYHPEDDGITGSI

-2487 LLSTDTDD
+2487 LLSTDADD

-2507 VDFTVEKQ
+2507 VDFTVEKKWDQ
-2515 WNSVPEEA
+2515 PPAGYKDWT
-2523 YNWKVTVGLYRTTEE
+2523 VTVQLYRATEDDPTGE
-2538 VTDYTSLAYDVEHM
+2538 EY
-2552 VTNENG
+2552 ENPI
-2558 QLLTVELY
+2558 T
-2566 GPDNLTA
+2566 LTA
-2573 TFEDLDKY
+2573 AGGWKYTWNDLDKY
-2581 CMEEAGTPEYTYYV
+2581 YEDDGEYKEYTYYV
-2595 KELTVNGDKI
+2595 R
-2605 EGASFTKEVDGED
+2605 EVSISD
-2618 VAFTVDYT
+2618 
-2626 YTGNAATVVNRV
+2626 
-2638 EGSLQVEK
+2638 
-2646 IWHDKGGE
+2646 GGE
-2654 SARPETITVGLY
+2654 TNPLTEQGTIQVGDTEFVVSYDTNKTNTAITTTITNRPVGTCSVKKVWWNQGGTTPESVKVGL
-2666 RFDKASQ
+2666 FQKND
-2673 DYEAV
+2673 DGTETPV
-2678 KDPSNLEKNYTLTLD
+2678 TIKDELAEVTLS
-2693 EENDWQGTFENL
+2693 EENDWSHTWTDL
-2705 PEYYSDG
+2705 YKYDDKG
-2712 NGNRGEKIQYAVY
+2712 NAIRYVVR
-2725 ELDSAG
+2725 ELDEDGKPVSSG
-2731 QPILGTEGN
+2731 NSVTDDGTD
-2740 NTLTLENGGSYTVY
+2740 YTVY
-2754 YDGFTIHNVREV
+2754 YVGAEIHNVREET
-2766 DLTIEKTVT
+2766 LTIEKTVT
-2775 GDAADPGRQ
+2775 GGAADPNRQ
-2784 FTFEVGF
+2784 FTFDVSF
-2791 TYDEDMPAGSIGPYT
+2791 TYDKDMPAGSIGPYT
-2806 YTVYQKGDGDEPEQV
+2806 YTVYQKGEGDAADVPVKENIEIP
-2821 SEGTISSNGGTI
+2821 SAGGTIS
-2833 FLTGGQYAV
+2833 LTGGQYAV
-2842 IEGLPT
+2842 IEGLPA
-2848 GTEYTVTEK
+2848 GTAYTVTEK
-2857 EASQD
+2857 EANED

-2899 VTGSGDRNE
+2899 VTGSGGDRSKE
-2908 QWEFHLKADLLEGMP
+2908 WEFHLTADLPDGRTLYGE
-2923 FVGDSVGYRNGDT
+2923 VACERNGEQET
-2936 EVKLLFDEVA
+2936 LFFDEID

-2952 LKSGESLEIKD
+2952 LKSGESLTIKGL
-2963 FPIGTVFT
+2963 PNGTVFT
-2971 VTEEGANED
+2971 VTEEEAGQG
-2980 GYTTTVKGN
+2980 GYTTTVD
-2989 GTAVPDG
+2989 GTGALLPNRDG
-2996 MEVKLEYDVTSTV
+2996 MTGKIDADGNNLVI
-3009 TFINDKPGGGGPG
+3009 FINDKPGGGGPG

-3036 PTPEPGESPTPAPE
+3036 PTPEPGETPTPAPE